1 MAKKKKVYDTS
12 LIDGIRQ
19 RTAMYDAMIAPQ
31 INTEE
36 HMHRMANPDANYEE
50 APDNYGF
57 TDWASNAFYDWN
69 LTKAQTERDAKLGE
83 YVMADQDYNTLISL
97 KDYINSSKAVIEL
110 SRQLSQ
116 DPTNEQIKQQLQEAS
131 LMQVNNKSAY
141 DTAISG
147 KFNNNYLNSYITG
160 SLKQGN
166 LDNALIEIDKEINP
180 ITRPDGSMEDDNIYN
195 KRIVSLRDAEIQSD
209 KVKRFDE
216 KLTSEYYRKN
226 KEKSGM
232 DYSDIDTWLFKLPG
246 LAGSSA
252 ASVGSSLLGTI
263 SAYYAASAGNP
274 LVAGAAAL
282 ISIGSNL
289 YSRDLESKAE
299 VFQNY
304 KQSVKNTAKKLGVDE
319 NVLADAKIKMAQQG
333 YSADQINDDEYVYDR
348 ILSGDIKINNR
359 KFNKAMLDNREGL
372 RSLYIDNMALSI
384 SDIAQQAIEV
394 VPIGSMAKKVK
405 GLKTLA
411 DKGTKLKK
419 GLQEQLSNRIDDI
432 TSFGLDNVG
441 RLPMRT
447 KRRAITDLGGR
458 ILVSGILEGA
468 EEGVQYIKGQRYIDN
483 NFDADP
489 NLVKSFIRNIGTGAR
504 AVFAAITPWDP
515 VYSNDQE
522 FMENFKGGA
531 LLGGL
536 MTTVYGAPSA
546 AIQINNQLPTDQF
559 VSALYAEQMDAK
571 DRVRK
576 NAMYSSFIRTG
587 KYDNLMSSFDEAE
600 NIVSRTEGLDI
611 QDIYNERKR
620 AELIR
625 NMYTSPATMSQA
637 VKAGIDPRTEEY
649 DVFVALK
656 EHHEALLTE
665 ASNNR
670 TNITSEVDQLM
681 YSPEMSQYISSIKPD
696 VTPDQ
701 EVAIRNLIRLKSQTE
716 LYDQLITDFTN
727 NGSKLS
733 ELEKNT
739 GIRTSKSD
747 VIKFKHLLNKDKQQ
761 VDDVYQQL
769 HKEAEDLGI
778 TEEQLNVPNLHQTLK
793 DLQEKEIIANLDFE
807 RAKAERDAMNSPK
820 GAIAKINKW
829 LDVEDQEDTFVQ
841 ELDDLYS
848 GKKQEDEVID
858 SEEITP
864 EPVEVTTTPEVTN
877 PEPTIA
883 AESKA
888 QDTAE
893 DVATEPED
901 ITEARQNASAIRNKY
916 FEQERNSKGDVV
928 LVPSTKYKAGKSY
941 ADAGQAMKD
950 IYSYLYPNRQNYQEY
965 SASKF
970 MENSEDGLKNLW
982 EDMRDTRMQL
992 EEELY
997 TNGNSSKANRLADTL
1012 NSQAE
1017 LSKFIIQSHS
1027 KIAQRIKDQAPA
1039 RLEEMKQARQEEQQ
1053 AAEKLEEIKSEDRD
1067 KVVKQ
1072 NDNTPTKS
1080 ADAIPEVPTTPTQEQ
1095 PTQAELPTLASI
1107 MGDWLGAEAA
1117 NSLQQPQQPQQ
1128 EQMPVEQPTTVN
1140 TQELTYDKDE
1150 DPYSHEINYRLSE
1163 GSRDANGNYIRISKR
1178 YQGME
1183 DYLNDDDLSLV
1194 SSKPDFIP
1202 EVMNNGVHFEVHDYT
1217 NKDGKVEPA
1226 IYAIFDYKGK
1236 KYVGA
1241 IKTVEGGLRGRY
1253 SPFNRLPFEKQTK
1266 IVDNLVRLR
1275 NKIIEL
1281 YEQTKKNPNL
1291 EVVPTALRA
1300 TTGRFRNEKNPDNSP
1315 KNRSLLDSAW
1325 LTIKDPFEITPDNTQ
1340 IGITTGPI
1348 NNEVIRL
1355 RNTILSVK
1363 GGSLGQPMWVL
1374 KVPRLDGEYDTKLV
1388 KLNYQTFADKP
1399 QIADLI
1405 LNLVTSNEQF
1415 YTDAKGV
1422 KTNIRPIDIL
1432 DFIVNFGSHT
1442 AVNPN
1447 DTRFTPQQIQAKQ
1460 RKQFFVDDNANLVIG
1475 NTSYS
1480 ISDLVSQP
1488 DIRQQAKNYIMS
1500 NFHWNI
1506 DEQALNTYYLGGDLQ
1521 SQVTD
1526 PRFKSVAAFLKNS
1539 NVDKLTIIP
1548 GLIELDQSEFGIIV
1562 GSNGRKTIDSKH
1574 PNGMST
1580 LGWYIK
1586 QGILLTDIADEL
1598 WDSNIYV
1605 DDVMLADKTAETIQQ
1620 QAQQKVEKEYEDP
1633 IKTKVFT
1640 LPDESG
1646 KQTSVNMADI
1656 FAILDGKKRGPNM
1669 EVEVQEDGALWVNER
1684 MDPEQAKEWLSSTF
1698 GISPQIIPTI
1708 VDVTE
1713 AGTAVVGRVM
1723 EDSVL
1728 ISNFAPVGTEY
1739 HEAWHRVSLLLIDNK
1754 RRERIYNRMRKKN
1767 PQMTD
1772 SQIEE
1777 ALADQFRDFMLNEAG
1792 SYAFDTKNWFRRILD
1807 FIKLWARTGQYALA
1821 KIYSDINRGKFYG
1834 IKPNE
1839 ENVNR
1844 FRQIYGTSGP
1854 NLEVAGYELKTI
1866 TQYNQFDNIVKSLT
1880 YAFFRV
1886 SALAEDNRQ
1895 FERLKLIIEAQARTY
1910 PSPVMDEILDKYET
1924 VFMPTIATRLKQLG
1938 VRAIDRNEDE
1948 TISDIEEGA
1957 ERVNIGQHTV
1967 EGMNIS
1973 IKDNAPAEVKFFFQ
1987 TIPLYEISPDGSMSM
2002 KIDPITHFANF
2013 VDAKTAWD
2021 NILKD
2026 LSGCRTIAN
2035 IVDKVATYAQ
2045 NGSAFHSAL
2054 LFKLNRLIK
2063 DSNQKEDLVKAAD
2076 AEAMLTKIETVVT
2089 CDINNYVTAKVSKDP
2104 ETGFIKHELTDNTV
2118 DVKAATYPKVW
2129 SQALFTNAGLFK
2141 YDKEGKVIAEE
2152 GSKKALDTVIK
2163 NFNSVITAFRN
2174 NKGILKIGDRNIDL
2188 HEISNQKM
2196 LKKYLV
2202 NMFNVI
2208 GIGIDVPTI
2217 DKMLLSGRYGNPKSD
2232 AFTLISEFSS
2242 STVNFGGIPKIVS
2255 VLEAI
2260 KNAINSDSTI
2270 KEIKVNDITVDPTQ
2284 VWNNIGYVKELANYY
2299 AFTHATDNSLSSYG
2313 PDGNS
2318 YYMVSQNNFAKDRL
2332 NEIVSDPTVFQEL
2345 ESVVYNEHSIILQA
2359 VRGGNRNLSMETF
2372 INFKDTTTGDKGRD
2386 YHGITDR
2393 EDYIAKM
2400 TAVFN
2405 NRIIFPTVADKKT
2418 YHFIKGITLPHE
2430 PIRFNNN
2437 NGQTFVQYGE
2447 QVMDYLLGYCYDELN
2462 QIELCL
2468 RQIDDDPNH
2477 YNPETGLHYNDD
2489 GTINNDWIEPSRRI
2503 KNFHTP
2509 NKYDY
2514 KDKDGVKHT
2523 VTLEGNGAR
2532 FLFLTGIYTNKG
2544 FVNFNDP
2551 TKSAKECLQLAK
2563 DYFFNTSPETQKAFL
2578 AGVINRRVKK
2588 ELEYARDLGLITM
2601 NDQGNIWSIRNV
2613 LLDDNVVTER
2623 SARYQSVDSA
2633 NAEAYA
2639 VFDMI
2644 SDYVMNS
2651 IISIQEV
2658 EKLFSGS
2665 PAYYKVKYDREGI
2678 TDVSIDKIKRLGSLT
2693 STGLN
2698 NRLDFFND
2706 PMRDEYVVTELKD
2719 HEIMDKQYHEYEG
2732 LFYRA
2737 NIKETIQEML
2747 GEEAWNE
2754 VKDLSIRDIE
2764 NTYPEETK
2772 IAKQAA
2778 KVAVAGYKKGV
2789 NVADAAVYISPNMTR
2804 DLLRM
2809 RGVWNADI
2817 KRAFEVLTDPD
2828 TADKWESDPKLY
2840 AEANK
2845 VILNAMKYIAFGTR
2859 FRNGLGI
2866 PYFNKMALFPLF
2878 KSVATGDIK
2887 ALYDRMVNPND
2898 PIDMA
2903 MFDSA
2908 VKAGSESP
2916 TAYYRKAKDSEI
2928 ELKDGQT
2935 VLSASIVDQAESGQG
2950 NTITDLSKLV
2960 TYRQKFKYIR
2970 QQLETNPHTHPE
2982 QMAGTQFLKVNL
2994 SNLRKDDLYGPDGSQ
3009 VTGREINDTV
3019 MGALNTLSNMG
3030 RQDIVDEL
3038 FVDGNINITAL
3049 GNMLER
3055 DARESDA
3062 NDNVLSGLKTKNNAF
3077 VIPLSALS
3085 DNKWLESRFISMIN
3099 KLVIDVHM
3107 PGGAFIQRSA
3117 FGLEAT
3123 SQNVITEDMINDGKP
3138 LLMINEKDGSMDS
3151 VVSIN
3156 LFKHMIPNYSKMTF
3170 KQARKWLLDHNIIGQ
3185 NADAT
3190 GIGYRI
3196 PTQSIASISALRFV
3210 DVFPEIMGD
3219 TIMLPEGFT
3228 KLTGSDFDIDKLYVA
3243 RYSFNK
3249 NGGIITHGDAL
3260 TREDVA
3266 SAYKNDIIR
3275 MYIKILL
3282 TKDNSA
3288 MLKGSIDDATDTVKG
3303 ILKDIEGTSSYHPE
3317 PFEVYTPRYQEDR
3330 KAEYTGGKAGIGPF
3344 ALNNAHH
3351 ILTQLVGIRMQSDGF
3366 TGTLEIE
3373 DVGRIYDYPTKGNPK
3388 GGRILDW
3395 LSAMIN
3401 AFVDIAKD
3409 PYIVK
3414 LNVNAWTYNMVSF
3427 LLRTGKGA
3435 QTFYF
3440 VRQPILVEMANE
3452 VLKTKGKYGIDRTK
3466 TPSQLEKEAIEKVL
3480 DKYDPTK
3487 KLRRKYEYINRKNKT
3502 KASEYQDLFRTYI
3515 DDKGEITSRTR
3526 QLLKI
3531 KPEDS
3536 KNFNE
3541 EQVRI
3546 YYAWLALKPYAD
3558 DLANLVKFS
3567 KIDTKKTGKTFAE
3580 QDIYY
3585 KGMKDMEENSKF
3597 AKGEVTRFFNETFIR
3612 TKTENS
3618 IPLGSSIFRNL
3629 LLRNTDQFAN
3639 QKHIAL
3645 SLVGRATNADSK
3657 LLSAVINGMEA
3668 QIKSQFFNQYV
3679 KDNNIDLNTM
3689 FQGRNSIPNRL
3700 YRFKQEILKG
3710 NPRLSRLLN
3719 NDGTIA
3725 NDFVN
3730 YLIPN
3735 INKNSLDFIDRSE
3748 QLNADQAQANNLI
3761 NYWRQLL
3768 DDPEPSVKRLFRD
3781 LAVYSF
3787 YTSGDNTV
3795 MNAFFQYL
3803 PNSERIS
3810 MGYTQF
3816 IQGKLDQMVNNAD
3829 KSYNDIED
3837 LFLNNWQNDKLVRP
3851 VDMYG
3856 GKYQAPLRSVSLNKD
3871 AAMPNIIF
3879 GQRTDMQAAVIKPLN
3894 WVTVDDIKYPIFP
3907 PYVKVKDSLG
3917 FEPANWHVY
3926 RLIGYIDKPERTWQ
3940 GKLTGRTLYTPIYG
3954 LVSKKGYS
3962 YKGHTIIEYG
3972 LSTQFEFN
3980 KENEWDYFE
3989 ALNNLD
3995 ALSDMTDEVERT
4007 YFEQDKAYMH
4017 HIGELPSY
4025 SGMNYAI
4032 AEQDRVFEYDQDD
4045 ADDSSEGVLLEEAE
4059 EPQKST
4065 KDIQSSN
4072 ESNVIIRDK
4081 DNPYSKTEP
4090 LLQQNRDKA
4099 FVFTENAQAY
4109 AATHPNMRVESDELL
4124 KTASPDTVK
4133 LYVSDMRNSDTPNT
4147 AGIRSTDGVTQTPN
4161 VFGIVVKK
4169 YQQLNGK
4176 YGSFARQEGQFQD
4189 TDGDFE
4195 LFKQFNEDFFD
4206 KLKEFKA
4213 KQIVMPGSIALG
4225 RAALP
4230 YRFAQWLQNKIQ
4242 SELGI
4247 AYDLQQTT
4255 TPGYTGFGLKRSVGA
4270 VKENSNRYVQDVFS
4284 ENNYEVSSAGDK
4296 RFSALYA
4303 TFKPGTVID
4312 DVDVSN
4318 MSIEDVYQNIIKK
4331 SGKGQAPSKDSKLYN
4346 PNLTTKEQREDF
4358 SYYNGYLPLW
4368 QEWAR
4373 QNTELIAELAKKAA
4387 GKTLTDKFANKTT
4400 VSQARALADILNNQT
4415 DTKEGYTNHSGGAI
4429 GSDTMWGEI
4438 GEEYGVVS
4446 NHYYHGTKTP
4456 NGNIEITEEQFE
4468 RGKQHVHKANETL
4481 HRRPDKYMNLLARN
4495 WIQVENSDAVFA
4507 IGQLKNG
4514 IVDGGTGWA
4523 VQMAIDV
4530 NKPVYVFDQD
4540 RNKWYTNVDKDWIE
4554 IGTPTLTPNF
4564 AGIGTRNINQN
4575 GIEAIRDVYEN
4586 TFREIDKM
4594 FNNTSSTKN
4603 DPVNFSSP
4611 QESFQ
4616 TIQSDKTILSNTEL
4630 IKLRPYAGN
4639 NPRIAV
4645 ASEHTDPVFFSKKI
4659 IEILDG
4665 RQSVQDKFRNTSYTG
4680 NDFAALYLI
4689 TKHDGLPLKNLL
4701 EYKIPKLIHFSI
4713 TGLGGTKW
4721 EPGVMKY
4728 NDLLD
4733 RIQEFI
4739 KQGLDPEMV
4748 TVRIDPIVP
4757 GVTLI
4762 SDVENIVRRASE
4774 MGIKNIRFSVMD
4786 QYSTTKRFMEELGY
4800 DYSKFYDSKSLHA
4813 RPEILQSIENKM
4825 LELKNKYG
4833 VNMSTCAEPFNVEGI
4848 SKEACLSVAAI
4859 NNMLGT
4865 SIPETATGKQRQLC
4879 SCYGGKTDLLRYDN
4893 KCASSCI
4900 YCYAHHNNNKNLNY
4914 YNEDGTLKDNPFTRT
4929 SESISNYKELNGVD
4943 LISLYDQG
4951 NKRIS
4956 EVLDTLED
4964 LTADERQTYLNEFAQ
4979 QMARD
4984 NVNTQDKLEEALR
4997 KFICNL

>member
-36 HMHRMANPDANYEE
+36 YMHRMANPDANYEE

-83 YVMADQDYNTLISL
+83 YIMADQDYNTLISL

-116 DPTNEQIKQQLQEAS
+116 DPTNEQLKQQLQEAS

-166 LDNALIEIDKEINP
+166 LDNTLIEIDKEINP
-180 ITRPDGSMEDDNIYN
+180 ITRPDGSMQDDNIYN

-209 KVKRFDE
+209 KAKRFDE
-216 KLTSEYYRKN
+216 KLTSQYYRKN

-232 DYSDIDTWLFKLPG
+232 DFSDIDTWLFKLPG
-246 LAGSSA
+246 LLGSSA
-252 ASVGSSLLGTI
+252 TSVGSSILGTL

-282 ISIGSNL
+282 VSIGSNL
-289 YSRDLESKAE
+289 YSRDQESKSE

-304 KQSVKNTAKKLGVDE
+304 KQSVKNSAKKLGVDE
-319 NVLADAKIKMAQQG
+319 DVLADAKIKMAQQG
-333 YSADQINDDEYVYDR
+333 YSTEQINDDEYVYDR

-384 SDIAQQAIEV
+384 SDVAQQAIEV
-394 VPIGSMAKKVK
+394 VPIGSVAKKVK

-411 DKGTKLKK
+411 EKGAKLRK

-441 RLPMRT
+441 RLPIRT

-468 EEGVQYIKGQRYIDN
+468 EEGIQYIKGQRYIDN

-611 QDIYNERKR
+611 QDIQNERKR

-625 NMYTSPATMSQA
+625 NMYTSPVTMSQA
-637 VKAGIDPRTEEY
+637 MKAGIDPRTEEY

-665 ASNNR
+665 AANNR
-670 TNITSEVDQLM
+670 ANITSEVDQLM
-681 YSPEMSQYISSIKPD
+681 YSPEISQYISSIKPD

-716 LYDQLITDFTN
+716 LYDQLITDYTS
-727 NGSKLS
+727 NGNKLS

-761 VDDVYQQL
+761 IDAVYQQL
-769 HKEAEDLGI
+769 RKEAEDLGI
-778 TEEQLNVPNLHQTLK
+778 TEQQLSVPNIHQTLK

-997 TNGNSSKANRLADTL
+997 TNGNSSKANGLADTL
-1012 NSQAE
+1012 NSQVE

-1039 RLEEMKQARQEEQQ
+1039 RLEEMKQTRQEEQQ
-1053 AAEKLEEIKSEDRD
+1053 AAEKLEEIKSEERQ

-1072 NDNTPTKS
+1072 NDDTPTKS
-1080 ADAIPEVPTTPTQEQ
+1080 ADAIPEVPATPTQEQ

-1117 NSLQQPQQPQQ
+1117 SSLQQSQQPQQ
-1128 EQMPVEQPTTVN
+1128 EQIPVEQPTTVN

-1236 KYVGA
+1236 KYAGA

-1374 KVPRLDGEYDTKLV
+1374 KVPRLDGEYDTKIV

-1432 DFIVNFGSHT
+1432 DFIVNFGPHT

-1460 RKQFFVDDNANLVIG
+1460 RKQFFVNDNGNLVIG

-1539 NVDKLTIIP
+1539 NIDKLTIIP
-1548 GLIELDQSEFGIIV
+1548 GLIELDQSEFGIIP

-1605 DDVMLADKTAETIQQ
+1605 DDVMLADKAAEKIQQ

-1669 EVEVQEDGALWVNER
+1669 EVEVQEDNTLWVNER
-1684 MDPEQAKEWLSSTF
+1684 IDPEQAEEWLSSTF
-1698 GISPQIIPTI
+1698 GTSPQIIPTI
-1708 VDVTE
+1708 IDVTE
-1713 AGTAVVGRVM
+1713 AGTAVVGRVI

-1866 TQYNQFDNIVKSLT
+1866 TQYNQFDNIIKSLT

-1886 SALAEDNRQ
+1886 NGQTTVPNIEYSALAEDNQQ

-1910 PSPVMDEILDKYET
+1910 PSPVMDEILEKYET

-1938 VRAIDRNEDE
+1938 IRAIDRNEDE

-2089 CDINNYVTAKVSKDP
+2089 CDINNYVTAKISKDP
-2104 ETGFIKHELTDNTV
+2104 ETGFIKHELVDNTV

-2129 SQALFTNAGLFK
+2129 SQTLFTNAGLFK
-2141 YDKEGKVIAEE
+2141 YDKEGVIIAEE

-2174 NKGILKIGDRNIDL
+2174 NKGILKIADRSIDL
-2188 HEISNQKM
+2188 HETSNQKM

-2260 KNAINSDSTI
+2260 KNAINNDSTI
-2270 KEIKVNDITVDPTQ
+2270 KEIKVNEVTVDPTQ

-2578 AGVINRRVKK
+2578 AGLINRRVKK

-2623 SARYQSVDSA
+2623 SARYQSLDSA

-2644 SDYVMNS
+2644 SDYVINS
-2651 IISIQEV
+2651 IISIQEI

-2678 TDVSIDKIKRLGSLT
+2678 IDVSIDKIKRLGSLT

-2737 NIKETIQEML
+2737 NIKETIQEVL
-2747 GEEAWNE
+2747 GEEVWNE
-2754 VKDLSIRDIE
+2754 IKDLSIRDIE
-2764 NTYPEETK
+2764 KQYPEETK

-2887 ALYDRMVNPND
+2887 ALYDRMVDPND

-2994 SNLRKDDLYGPDGSQ
+2994 SNLRMDDLYGPDGSQ
-3009 VTGREINDTV
+3009 VTGKDINDTV
-3019 MGALNTLSNMG
+3019 MGALNTLSDMG
-3030 RQDIVDEL
+3030 RQDIIDEL
-3038 FVDGNINITAL
+3038 FVDGNVNVTAL

-3138 LLMINEKDGSMDS
+3138 LLMINDKDGSMDS

-3185 NADAT
+3185 SADAT

-3351 ILTQLVGIRMQSDGF
+3351 ILTQLVGIRMQSNEF
-3366 TGTLEIE
+3366 TGTLQIE
-3373 DVGRIYDYPTKGNPK
+3373 DIGRIYDYPTKGNPK

-3487 KLRRKYEYINRKNKT
+3487 KLRKKYEYIRKNET

-3531 KPEDS
+3531 NPEDS

-3585 KGMKDMEENSKF
+3585 KGMLDMEENSKF
-3597 AKGEVTRFFNETFIR
+3597 AEGEVTRFFNETFIR

-3700 YRFKQEILKG
+3700 YRFKQEVLKG
-3710 NPRLSRLLN
+3710 NPRLSHLLN

-3735 INKNSLDFIDRSE
+3735 INKEGLDFIDRSE

-3816 IQGKLDQMVNNAD
+3816 VQGKLDQMVNNAD

-3856 GKYQAPLRSVSLNKD
+3856 GKYQAPLRSISLNKD
-3871 AAMPNIIF
+3871 VTMPNIIL
-3879 GQRTDMQAAVIKPLN
+3879 GQRTDMQATVIKPLN
-3894 WVTVDDIKYPIFP
+3894 WVTIDDVKYPIFP
-3907 PYVKVKDSLG
+3907 PYVKIKDNLG

-3926 RLIGYIDKPERTWQ
+3926 RLIGYIDKPERTWK

-3954 LVSKKGYS
+3954 LISKKGYS
-3962 YKGHTIIEYG
+3962 YRGHTIIEYG
-3972 LSTQFEFN
+3972 IPTQFEFN

-4270 VKENSNRYVQDVFS
+4270 VKENSNQYVWDVFS

-4387 GKTLTDKFANKTT
+4387 GKTLTDKFANTN
-4400 VSQARALADILNNQT
+4400 VSQARALSDILIQQQVQDVNNISEKT
-4415 DTKEGYTNHSGGAI
+4415 EAFGVELANGSKDFWSKVNDWVKSNPNGIVAYRKYGDKPETFSGSSVNKGWI
-4429 GSDTMWGEI
+4429 GNPFSVTTRGSDTVQQFYDWLVTGNNFGEQRA
-4438 GEEYGVVS
+4438 
-4446 NHYYHGTKTP
+4446 T
-4456 NGNIEITEEQFE
+4456 EQF
-4468 RGKQHVHKANETL
+4468 RQAI
-4481 HRRPDKYMNLLARN
+4481 
-4495 WIQVENSDAVFA
+4495 IQKILNTPENSKVFYYTELNRPSHA
-4507 IGQLKNG
+4507 TVIGYLIRNKQLLNQNISLTKITDNNQQHTKNEK
-4514 IVDGGTGWA
+4514 VLTKQDTKKLNFDEVA
-4523 VQMAIDV
+4523 SKVFDLV
-4530 NKPVYVFDQD
+4530 NKLGIQTVLVDQSQ
-4540 RNKWYTNVDKDWIE
+4540 
-4554 IGTPTLTPNF
+4554 L
-4564 AGIGTRNINQN
+4564 
-4575 GIEAIRDVYEN
+4575 
-4586 TFREIDKM
+4586 
-4594 FNNTSSTKN
+4594 
-4603 DPVNFSSP
+4603 
-4611 QESFQ
+4611 
-4616 TIQSDKTILSNTEL
+4616 IQSATIAQFDSDNNR
-4630 IKLRPYAGN
+4630 IKLRKDYEDYVKEAGISLNNLLLHEYIHVITSYAIDNADKMSADVQAAVKTIKATYKTLLEKEKDNYVDFMGSILPDSN
-4639 NPRIAV
+4639 DYYGLKSEYEMIAELANPNFRKILSKHNLLDKLISNIKDLIFRLFDKFGISHNPTLEDSLV
-4645 ASEHTDPVFFSKKI
+4645 AS
-4659 IEILDG
+4659 LD
-4665 RQSVQDKFRNTSYTG
+4665 T
-4680 NDFAALYLI
+4680 LI
-4689 TKHDGLPLKNLL
+4689 DNFDSM
-4701 EYKIPKLIHFSI
+4701 I
-4713 TGLGGTKW
+4713 
-4721 EPGVMKY
+4721 Y
-4728 NDLLD
+4728 NDWNKTRTAQRWFRD
-4733 RIQEFI
+4733 NIQRVSI
-4739 KQGLDPEMV
+4739 NKYIG
-4748 TVRIDPIVP
+4748 
-4757 GVTLI
+4757 
-4762 SDVENIVRRASE
+4762 N
-4774 MGIKNIRFSVMD
+4774 KVMD
-4786 QYSTTKRFMEELGY
+4786 QVNTQLENEPYEEVAELIINIPTDIARDIYNQLGRQNAKNKPFILSFDGGSIMFARLTGLKPSDKKMQGKYTELDTY
-4800 DYSKFYDSKSLHA
+4800 DMTIETH
-4813 RPEILQSIENKM
+4813 PEIIPIEEYEKAGNQYRP
-4825 LELKNKYG
+4825 LADVG
-4833 VNMSTCAEPFNVEGI
+4833 STQALTGI
-4848 SKEACLSVAAI
+4848 
-4859 NNMLGT
+4859 
-4865 SIPETATGKQRQLC
+4865 
-4879 SCYGGKTDLLRYDN
+4879 DL
-4893 KCASSCI
+4893 
-4900 YCYAHHNNNKNLNY
+4900 
-4914 YNEDGTLKDNPFTRT
+4914 
-4929 SESISNYKELNGVD
+4929 V
-4943 LISLYDQG
+4943 SLYDQG
-4951 NKRIS
+4951 NRRVS
-4956 EVLDTLED
+4956 EVLDQLSD
-4964 LTADERQTYLNEFAQ
+4964 LTQEERQTYLNEFAQ
-4979 QMARD
+4979 YMRD
-4984 NVNTQDKLEEALR
+4984 NNVNTQDKLEEALR

>member
-36 HMHRMANPDANYEE
+36 YMHRMANPDANYEE

-83 YVMADQDYNTLISL
+83 YIMADQDYNTLISL

-116 DPTNEQIKQQLQEAS
+116 DPTNEQLKQQLQEAS

-166 LDNALIEIDKEINP
+166 LDNTLIEIDKEINP
-180 ITRPDGSMEDDNIYN
+180 ITRPDGSMQDDNIYN

-209 KVKRFDE
+209 KAKRFDE
-216 KLTSEYYRKN
+216 KLTSQYYRKN

-232 DYSDIDTWLFKLPG
+232 DFSDIDTWLFKLPG
-246 LAGSSA
+246 LLGSSA
-252 ASVGSSLLGTI
+252 ASVGSSILGTL

-282 ISIGSNL
+282 VSIGSNL
-289 YSRDLESKAE
+289 YSRDQESKSE

-304 KQSVKNTAKKLGVDE
+304 KQSVKNSAKKLGVDE
-319 NVLADAKIKMAQQG
+319 DVLADAKIKMAQQG
-333 YSADQINDDEYVYDR
+333 YSTEQINDDEYVYDR

-384 SDIAQQAIEV
+384 SDVAQQAIEV
-394 VPIGSMAKKVK
+394 VPIGSVAKKVK

-411 DKGTKLKK
+411 EKGAKLRK

-441 RLPMRT
+441 RLPIRT

-468 EEGVQYIKGQRYIDN
+468 EEGIQYIKGQRYIDN

-611 QDIYNERKR
+611 QDIQNERKR

-625 NMYTSPATMSQA
+625 NMYTSPVTMSQA
-637 VKAGIDPRTEEY
+637 MKAGIDPRTEEY

-665 ASNNR
+665 AANNR
-670 TNITSEVDQLM
+670 ANITSEVDQLM
-681 YSPEMSQYISSIKPD
+681 YSPEISQYISSIKPD

-716 LYDQLITDFTN
+716 LYDQLITDYTS
-727 NGSKLS
+727 NGNKLS

-761 VDDVYQQL
+761 IDAVYQQL
-769 HKEAEDLGI
+769 RKEAEDLGI
-778 TEEQLNVPNLHQTLK
+778 TEQQLSVPNIHQTLK

-1012 NSQAE
+1012 NSQVE

-1039 RLEEMKQARQEEQQ
+1039 RLEEMKQTRQEEQQ
-1053 AAEKLEEIKSEDRD
+1053 AAEKLEEIKSEERQ

-1072 NDNTPTKS
+1072 NDDTPTKS
-1080 ADAIPEVPTTPTQEQ
+1080 ADAIPEVPATPTQEQ

-1117 NSLQQPQQPQQ
+1117 SSLQQSQQPQQ
-1128 EQMPVEQPTTVN
+1128 EQIPVEQPTTVN

-1236 KYVGA
+1236 KYAGA

-1432 DFIVNFGSHT
+1432 DFIVNFGPHT

-1460 RKQFFVDDNANLVIG
+1460 RKQFFVNDNGNLVIG

-1539 NVDKLTIIP
+1539 NIDKLTIIP
-1548 GLIELDQSEFGIIV
+1548 GLIELDQSEFGIIP

-1605 DDVMLADKTAETIQQ
+1605 DDVMLADKAAEKIQQ

-1669 EVEVQEDGALWVNER
+1669 EVEVQEDNTLWVNER
-1684 MDPEQAKEWLSSTF
+1684 IDPEQAKEWLSSTF
-1698 GISPQIIPTI
+1698 GTSPQIIPTI
-1708 VDVTE
+1708 IDVTE
-1713 AGTAVVGRVM
+1713 AGTAVVGRVI

-1866 TQYNQFDNIVKSLT
+1866 TQYNQFDNIIKSLT

-1886 SALAEDNRQ
+1886 NGQTAVPNIEYSALSEDNQQ

-1910 PSPVMDEILDKYET
+1910 PSPVMDEILEKYET

-1938 VRAIDRNEDE
+1938 IRAIDRNEDE

-1957 ERVNIGQHTV
+1957 ERVNIGQHIV

-2089 CDINNYVTAKVSKDP
+2089 CDINNYVTAKISKDP
-2104 ETGFIKHELTDNTV
+2104 ETGFIKHELVDNTV

-2141 YDKEGKVIAEE
+2141 YDKEGVIIAEE

-2188 HEISNQKM
+2188 HETSNQKM

-2260 KNAINSDSTI
+2260 KNAINNDSTI
-2270 KEIKVNDITVDPTQ
+2270 KEIKVNEVTVDPTQ

-2578 AGVINRRVKK
+2578 AGLINRRVKK

-2623 SARYQSVDSA
+2623 SARYQSLDSA

-2644 SDYVMNS
+2644 SDYVINS
-2651 IISIQEV
+2651 IISIQEI

-2678 TDVSIDKIKRLGSLT
+2678 IDVSIDKIKRLGSLT

-2737 NIKETIQEML
+2737 NIKETIQEVL
-2747 GEEAWNE
+2747 GEEVWNE
-2754 VKDLSIRDIE
+2754 IKDLSIRDIE
-2764 NTYPEETK
+2764 KQYPEETK

-2887 ALYDRMVNPND
+2887 ALYDRMVDPND

-2994 SNLRKDDLYGPDGSQ
+2994 SNLRMDDLYGPDGSQ
-3009 VTGREINDTV
+3009 VTGKDINDTV
-3019 MGALNTLSNMG
+3019 MGALNTLSDMG
-3030 RQDIVDEL
+3030 RQDIIDEL
-3038 FVDGNINITAL
+3038 FVDGNVNVTAL

-3138 LLMINEKDGSMDS
+3138 LLMINDKDGSMDS

-3185 NADAT
+3185 SADAT

-3266 SAYKNDIIR
+3266 SAYKNDIIK

-3351 ILTQLVGIRMQSDGF
+3351 ILTQLVGIRMQSNEF
-3366 TGTLEIE
+3366 TGTLQIE
-3373 DVGRIYDYPTKGNPK
+3373 DIGRIYDYPTKGNPK

-3487 KLRRKYEYINRKNKT
+3487 KLRKKYEYIRKNET

-3531 KPEDS
+3531 NPEDS

-3585 KGMKDMEENSKF
+3585 KGMLDMEENSKF
-3597 AKGEVTRFFNETFIR
+3597 AEGEVTRFFNETFIR

-3700 YRFKQEILKG
+3700 YRFKQEVLKG
-3710 NPRLSRLLN
+3710 NPRLSHLLN

-3735 INKNSLDFIDRSE
+3735 INKEGLDFIDRSE

-3816 IQGKLDQMVNNAD
+3816 VQGKLDQMVNNAD

-3856 GKYQAPLRSVSLNKD
+3856 GKYQAPLRSISLNKD
-3871 AAMPNIIF
+3871 VTMPNIIL

-3894 WVTVDDIKYPIFP
+3894 WVTIYDVKYPIFP
-3907 PYVKVKDSLG
+3907 PYVKIKDNLG

-3926 RLIGYIDKPERTWQ
+3926 RLIGYIDKPERTWK

-3954 LVSKKGYS
+3954 LISKKGYS
-3962 YKGHTIIEYG
+3962 YRGHTIIEYG
-3972 LSTQFEFN
+3972 IPTQFEFN

-4007 YFEQDKAYMH
+4007 YFEQDKTYMH

-4270 VKENSNRYVQDVFS
+4270 VKENSNQYVWDVFS

-4387 GKTLTDKFANKTT
+4387 GKTLTDKFANTN
-4400 VSQARALADILNNQT
+4400 VSQARALSDILIQQQVQDVNNISEKT
-4415 DTKEGYTNHSGGAI
+4415 EAFGVELANGSKDFWSKVNDWVKSNPNGIVAYRKYGDKPETFSGSSVNKGWI
-4429 GSDTMWGEI
+4429 GNPFSVTTRGSDTVQQFYDWLVTGNNFGEQRA
-4438 GEEYGVVS
+4438 
-4446 NHYYHGTKTP
+4446 T
-4456 NGNIEITEEQFE
+4456 EQF
-4468 RGKQHVHKANETL
+4468 RQAI
-4481 HRRPDKYMNLLARN
+4481 
-4495 WIQVENSDAVFA
+4495 IQKILNTPENSKVFYYTELNRPSHA
-4507 IGQLKNG
+4507 TVIGYLIRNKQLLNQNISLTKITDNNQQHTKNEK
-4514 IVDGGTGWA
+4514 VLTKQDTKKLNFDEVA
-4523 VQMAIDV
+4523 SKVFDLV
-4530 NKPVYVFDQD
+4530 NKLGIQTVLVDQSQ
-4540 RNKWYTNVDKDWIE
+4540 
-4554 IGTPTLTPNF
+4554 L
-4564 AGIGTRNINQN
+4564 
-4575 GIEAIRDVYEN
+4575 
-4586 TFREIDKM
+4586 
-4594 FNNTSSTKN
+4594 
-4603 DPVNFSSP
+4603 
-4611 QESFQ
+4611 
-4616 TIQSDKTILSNTEL
+4616 IQSATIAQFDSDNNR
-4630 IKLRPYAGN
+4630 IKLRKDYEDYVKEAGISLNNLLLHEYIHVITSYAIDNAYKMSADVQAAVKTIKATYKTLLEKEKDNYVDFMGSILPDSN
-4639 NPRIAV
+4639 DYYGLKSEYEMIAELANPNFRKILSKHNLLDKLISNIKDLIFRLFDKFGISHNPTLEDSLV
-4645 ASEHTDPVFFSKKI
+4645 AS
-4659 IEILDG
+4659 LD
-4665 RQSVQDKFRNTSYTG
+4665 T
-4680 NDFAALYLI
+4680 LI
-4689 TKHDGLPLKNLL
+4689 DNFDSM
-4701 EYKIPKLIHFSI
+4701 I
-4713 TGLGGTKW
+4713 
-4721 EPGVMKY
+4721 Y
-4728 NDLLD
+4728 NDWNKTRTAQRWFRD
-4733 RIQEFI
+4733 NIQRVSI
-4739 KQGLDPEMV
+4739 NKYIG
-4748 TVRIDPIVP
+4748 
-4757 GVTLI
+4757 
-4762 SDVENIVRRASE
+4762 N
-4774 MGIKNIRFSVMD
+4774 KVMD
-4786 QYSTTKRFMEELGY
+4786 QVNTQLENEPYEEVAELIINIPTDIARDIYNQLGRQNAKNKPFILSFDGGSIMFARLTGLKPSDKKMQGKYTELDTY
-4800 DYSKFYDSKSLHA
+4800 DMTIETH
-4813 RPEILQSIENKM
+4813 PEIIPIEEYEKAGNQYRP
-4825 LELKNKYG
+4825 LADVG
-4833 VNMSTCAEPFNVEGI
+4833 STQA
-4848 SKEACLSVAAI
+4848 L
-4859 NNMLGT
+4859 T
-4865 SIPETATGKQRQLC
+4865 SI
-4879 SCYGGKTDLLRYDN
+4879 DL
-4893 KCASSCI
+4893 
-4900 YCYAHHNNNKNLNY
+4900 
-4914 YNEDGTLKDNPFTRT
+4914 
-4929 SESISNYKELNGVD
+4929 V
-4943 LISLYDQG
+4943 SLYDQG
-4951 NKRIS
+4951 NRRVS
-4956 EVLDTLED
+4956 EVLDQLSD
-4964 LTADERQTYLNEFAQ
+4964 LTQEERQTYLNEFAQ
-4979 QMARD
+4979 YMRD
-4984 NVNTQDKLEEALR
+4984 NNVNTQDKLEEALR

>member
-36 HMHRMANPDANYEE
+36 YMHRMANPDANYEE

-83 YVMADQDYNTLISL
+83 YIMADQDYNTLISL

-116 DPTNEQIKQQLQEAS
+116 DPTNEQLKQQLQEAS

-166 LDNALIEIDKEINP
+166 LDNTLIEIDKEINP
-180 ITRPDGSMEDDNIYN
+180 ITRPDGSMQDDNIYN

-209 KVKRFDE
+209 KAKRFDE
-216 KLTSEYYRKN
+216 KLTSQYYRKN

-232 DYSDIDTWLFKLPG
+232 DFSDIDTWLFKLPG
-246 LAGSSA
+246 LLGSSA
-252 ASVGSSLLGTI
+252 ASVGSSILGTL

-282 ISIGSNL
+282 VSIGSNL
-289 YSRDLESKAE
+289 YSRDQESKSE

-304 KQSVKNTAKKLGVDE
+304 KQSVKNSAKKLGVDE
-319 NVLADAKIKMAQQG
+319 DVLADAKIKMAQQG
-333 YSADQINDDEYVYDR
+333 YSTEQINDDEYVYDR

-384 SDIAQQAIEV
+384 SDVAQQAIEV
-394 VPIGSMAKKVK
+394 VPIGSVAKKVK

-411 DKGTKLKK
+411 EKGAKLRK

-441 RLPMRT
+441 RLPIRT

-468 EEGVQYIKGQRYIDN
+468 EEGIQYIKGQRYIDN

-611 QDIYNERKR
+611 QDIQNERKR

-625 NMYTSPATMSQA
+625 NMYTSPVTMSQA
-637 VKAGIDPRTEEY
+637 MKAGIDPRTEEY

-665 ASNNR
+665 AANNR
-670 TNITSEVDQLM
+670 ANITSEVDQLM
-681 YSPEMSQYISSIKPD
+681 YSPEISQYISSIKPD

-716 LYDQLITDFTN
+716 LYDQLITDYTS
-727 NGSKLS
+727 NGNKLS

-761 VDDVYQQL
+761 IDAVYQQL
-769 HKEAEDLGI
+769 RKEAEDLGI
-778 TEEQLNVPNLHQTLK
+778 TEQQLSVPNIHQTLK

-1012 NSQAE
+1012 NSQVE

-1039 RLEEMKQARQEEQQ
+1039 RLEEMKQTRQEEQQ
-1053 AAEKLEEIKSEDRD
+1053 AAEKLEEIKSEERQ

-1072 NDNTPTKS
+1072 NDDTPTKS
-1080 ADAIPEVPTTPTQEQ
+1080 ADAIPEVPATPTQEQ

-1117 NSLQQPQQPQQ
+1117 SSLQQSQQPQQ
-1128 EQMPVEQPTTVN
+1128 EQIPVEQPTTVN

-1236 KYVGA
+1236 KYAGA

-1432 DFIVNFGSHT
+1432 DFIVNFGPHT

-1460 RKQFFVDDNANLVIG
+1460 RKQFFVNDNGNLVIG

-1539 NVDKLTIIP
+1539 NIDKLTIIP
-1548 GLIELDQSEFGIIV
+1548 GLIELDQSEFGIIP

-1605 DDVMLADKTAETIQQ
+1605 DDVMLADKAAEKIQQ

-1669 EVEVQEDGALWVNER
+1669 EVEVQEDNTLWVNER
-1684 MDPEQAKEWLSSTF
+1684 IDPEQAEEWLSSTF
-1698 GISPQIIPTI
+1698 GTSPQIIPTI
-1708 VDVTE
+1708 IDVTE
-1713 AGTAVVGRVM
+1713 AGTAVVGRVI

-1866 TQYNQFDNIVKSLT
+1866 TQYNQFDNIIKSLT

-1886 SALAEDNRQ
+1886 NGQTTVPNIEYSALAEDNQQ

-1910 PSPVMDEILDKYET
+1910 PSPVMDEILEKYET

-1938 VRAIDRNEDE
+1938 IRAIDRNEDE

-2089 CDINNYVTAKVSKDP
+2089 CDINNYVTAKISKDP
-2104 ETGFIKHELTDNTV
+2104 ETGFIKHELVDNTV

-2141 YDKEGKVIAEE
+2141 YDKEGVIIAEE

-2174 NKGILKIGDRNIDL
+2174 NKGILKIADRSIDL
-2188 HEISNQKM
+2188 HETSNQKM

-2260 KNAINSDSTI
+2260 KNAINNDSTI
-2270 KEIKVNDITVDPTQ
+2270 KEIKVNEVTVDPTQ

-2578 AGVINRRVKK
+2578 AGLINRRVKK

-2623 SARYQSVDSA
+2623 SARYQSLDSA

-2644 SDYVMNS
+2644 SDYVINS
-2651 IISIQEV
+2651 IISIQEI

-2678 TDVSIDKIKRLGSLT
+2678 IDVSIDKIKRLGSLT

-2737 NIKETIQEML
+2737 NIKETIQEVL
-2747 GEEAWNE
+2747 GEEVWNE
-2754 VKDLSIRDIE
+2754 IKDLSIRDIE
-2764 NTYPEETK
+2764 KQYPEETK

-2887 ALYDRMVNPND
+2887 ALYDRMVDPND

-2994 SNLRKDDLYGPDGSQ
+2994 SNLRMDDLYGPDGSQ
-3009 VTGREINDTV
+3009 VTGKDINDTV
-3019 MGALNTLSNMG
+3019 MGALNTLSDMG
-3030 RQDIVDEL
+3030 RQDIIDEL
-3038 FVDGNINITAL
+3038 FVDGNVNVTAL

-3138 LLMINEKDGSMDS
+3138 LLMINDKDGSMDS

-3185 NADAT
+3185 SADAT

-3351 ILTQLVGIRMQSDGF
+3351 ILTQLVGIRMQSNEF
-3366 TGTLEIE
+3366 TGTLQIE
-3373 DVGRIYDYPTKGNPK
+3373 DIGRIYDYPTKGNPK

-3487 KLRRKYEYINRKNKT
+3487 KLRKKYEYIRKNET

-3531 KPEDS
+3531 NPEDS

-3585 KGMKDMEENSKF
+3585 KGMLDMEENSKF
-3597 AKGEVTRFFNETFIR
+3597 AEGEVTRFFNETFIR

-3700 YRFKQEILKG
+3700 YRFKQEVLKG
-3710 NPRLSRLLN
+3710 NPRLSHLLN

-3735 INKNSLDFIDRSE
+3735 INKEGLDFIDRSE

-3816 IQGKLDQMVNNAD
+3816 VQGKLDQMVNNAD

-3856 GKYQAPLRSVSLNKD
+3856 GKYQAPLRSISLNKD
-3871 AAMPNIIF
+3871 VTMPNIIL
-3879 GQRTDMQAAVIKPLN
+3879 GQRTDMQATVIKPLN
-3894 WVTVDDIKYPIFP
+3894 WVTIDDVKYPIFP
-3907 PYVKVKDSLG
+3907 PYVKIKDNLG

-3926 RLIGYIDKPERTWQ
+3926 RLIGYIDKPERTWK

-3954 LVSKKGYS
+3954 LISKKGYS
-3962 YKGHTIIEYG
+3962 YRGHTIIEYG
-3972 LSTQFEFN
+3972 IPTQFEFN

-4270 VKENSNRYVQDVFS
+4270 VKENSNQYVWDVFS

-4387 GKTLTDKFANKTT
+4387 GKTLTDKFANTN
-4400 VSQARALADILNNQT
+4400 VSQARALSDILIQQQVQDVNNISEKT
-4415 DTKEGYTNHSGGAI
+4415 EAFGVELANGSKDFWSKVNDWVKSNPNGIVAYRKYGDKPETFSGSSVNKGWI
-4429 GSDTMWGEI
+4429 GNPFSVTTRGSDTVQQFYDWLVTGNNFGEQRA
-4438 GEEYGVVS
+4438 
-4446 NHYYHGTKTP
+4446 T
-4456 NGNIEITEEQFE
+4456 EQF
-4468 RGKQHVHKANETL
+4468 RQAI
-4481 HRRPDKYMNLLARN
+4481 
-4495 WIQVENSDAVFA
+4495 IQKILNTPENSKVFYYTELNRPSHA
-4507 IGQLKNG
+4507 TVIGYLIRNKQLLNQNISLTKITDNNQQHTKNEK
-4514 IVDGGTGWA
+4514 VLTKQDTKKLNFDEVA
-4523 VQMAIDV
+4523 SKVFDLV
-4530 NKPVYVFDQD
+4530 NKLGIQTVLVDQSQ
-4540 RNKWYTNVDKDWIE
+4540 
-4554 IGTPTLTPNF
+4554 L
-4564 AGIGTRNINQN
+4564 
-4575 GIEAIRDVYEN
+4575 
-4586 TFREIDKM
+4586 
-4594 FNNTSSTKN
+4594 
-4603 DPVNFSSP
+4603 
-4611 QESFQ
+4611 
-4616 TIQSDKTILSNTEL
+4616 IQSATIAQFDSDNNR
-4630 IKLRPYAGN
+4630 IKLRKDYEDYVKEAGISLNNLLLHEYIHVITSYAIDNADKMSADVQAAVKTIKATYKTLLEKEKDNYVDFMGSILPDSN
-4639 NPRIAV
+4639 DYYGLKSEYEMIAELANPNFRKILSKHNLLDKLISNIKDLIFRLFDKFGISHNPTLEDSLV
-4645 ASEHTDPVFFSKKI
+4645 AS
-4659 IEILDG
+4659 LD
-4665 RQSVQDKFRNTSYTG
+4665 T
-4680 NDFAALYLI
+4680 LI
-4689 TKHDGLPLKNLL
+4689 DNFDSM
-4701 EYKIPKLIHFSI
+4701 I
-4713 TGLGGTKW
+4713 
-4721 EPGVMKY
+4721 Y
-4728 NDLLD
+4728 NDWNKTRTAQRWFRD
-4733 RIQEFI
+4733 NIQRVSI
-4739 KQGLDPEMV
+4739 NKYIG
-4748 TVRIDPIVP
+4748 
-4757 GVTLI
+4757 
-4762 SDVENIVRRASE
+4762 N
-4774 MGIKNIRFSVMD
+4774 KVMD
-4786 QYSTTKRFMEELGY
+4786 QVNTQLENEPYEEVAELIINIPTDIARDIYNQLGRQNAKNKPFILSFDGGSIMFARLTGLKPSDKKMQGKYTELDTY
-4800 DYSKFYDSKSLHA
+4800 DMTIETH
-4813 RPEILQSIENKM
+4813 PEIIPIEEYEKAGNQYRP
-4825 LELKNKYG
+4825 LADVG
-4833 VNMSTCAEPFNVEGI
+4833 STQA
-4848 SKEACLSVAAI
+4848 L
-4859 NNMLGT
+4859 T
-4865 SIPETATGKQRQLC
+4865 SI
-4879 SCYGGKTDLLRYDN
+4879 DL
-4893 KCASSCI
+4893 
-4900 YCYAHHNNNKNLNY
+4900 
-4914 YNEDGTLKDNPFTRT
+4914 
-4929 SESISNYKELNGVD
+4929 V
-4943 LISLYDQG
+4943 SLYDQG
-4951 NKRIS
+4951 NRRVS
-4956 EVLDTLED
+4956 EVLDQLSD
-4964 LTADERQTYLNEFAQ
+4964 LTQEERQTYLNEFAQ
-4979 QMARD
+4979 YMRD
-4984 NVNTQDKLEEALR
+4984 NNVNTQDKLEEALR

>member
-12 LIDGIRQ
+12 LIDSIRQ
-19 RTAMYDAMIAPQ
+19 RTAMYDAMIDPQ

-36 HMHRMANPDANYEE
+36 YMHRMANPDANYEE

-69 LTKAQTERDAKLGE
+69 LMKAQTERDAKLGE
-83 YVMADQDYNTLISL
+83 YLMADQDYNTLISL
-97 KDYINSSKAVIEL
+97 KDYINSSRAVIEL

-116 DPTNEQIKQQLQEAS
+116 DPTNEQLKQQLQEAS

-180 ITRPDGSMEDDNIYN
+180 ITRPDGSMKDDNIYN
-195 KRIVSLRDAEIQSD
+195 KRIISLRDAEIQSD

-226 KEKSGM
+226 KEKPGM

-289 YSRDLESKAE
+289 YSRDQESKAE

-319 NVLADAKIKMAQQG
+319 SVLADAKIKMAQQG

-384 SDIAQQAIEV
+384 SDVAQQAIEV

-411 DKGTKLKK
+411 EKGAKLRK

-441 RLPMRT
+441 RLPIRT

-468 EEGVQYIKGQRYIDN
+468 GEGIQYIKGQRYIDN

-611 QDIYNERKR
+611 QDIQNERKR

-625 NMYTSPATMSQA
+625 NMYTSPVTMSQA
-637 VKAGIDPRTEEY
+637 MKAGIDPRTEEY

-665 ASNNR
+665 AANNR
-670 TNITSEVDQLM
+670 ANITSEVDQLM
-681 YSPEMSQYISSIKPD
+681 YSPEISQYISSIKPD

-716 LYDQLITDFTN
+716 LYDQLITDYTS
-727 NGSKLS
+727 NGNKLS

-761 VDDVYQQL
+761 IDAVYQQL
-769 HKEAEDLGI
+769 RKEAEDLGI
-778 TEEQLNVPNLHQTLK
+778 TEEQLNIPNLHQTLK
-793 DLQEKEIIANLDFE
+793 DLQEKEIIVNLDFE

-928 LVPSTKYKAGKSY
+928 LVPSAKYKAGKSY
-941 ADAGQAMKD
+941 ANAGQAMKD

-1012 NSQAE
+1012 NSQVE

-1039 RLEEMKQARQEEQQ
+1039 RLEEMKQTRQEEQQ
-1053 AAEKLEEIKSEDRD
+1053 AAEKLEEIK
-1067 KVVKQ
+1067 
-1072 NDNTPTKS
+1072 
-1080 ADAIPEVPTTPTQEQ
+1080 ADAIPEVPATPTQEQ

-1117 NSLQQPQQPQQ
+1117 SSLQQSQQPQQ
-1128 EQMPVEQPTTVN
+1128 EQIPVEQPTTVN

-1236 KYVGA
+1236 KYAGA

-1432 DFIVNFGSHT
+1432 DFIVNFGPHT

-1460 RKQFFVDDNANLVIG
+1460 RKQFFVNDNGNLVIG

-1548 GLIELDQSEFGIIV
+1548 GLIELDQSEFGIIP

-1605 DDVMLADKTAETIQQ
+1605 DDVMLADKAAEKIQQ

-1669 EVEVQEDGALWVNER
+1669 EVEVQEDNTLWVNER
-1684 MDPEQAKEWLSSTF
+1684 IDPEQAKEWLSSTF
-1698 GISPQIIPTI
+1698 GTSPQIIPTI

-1723 EDSVL
+1723 EDSIL
-1728 ISNFAPVGTEY
+1728 ISNFAPIGTEY

-1866 TQYNQFDNIVKSLT
+1866 TQYNQFDNIIKSLT

-1886 SALAEDNRQ
+1886 NGQTTVPNIEYSALAEDNQQ

-1910 PSPVMDEILDKYET
+1910 PSPVMDEILEKYET

-2089 CDINNYVTAKVSKDP
+2089 CDINNYVTAKISKDP
-2104 ETGFIKHELTDNTV
+2104 ETGFIKHELVDNTV

-2141 YDKEGKVIAEE
+2141 YDKEGVIIAEE

-2174 NKGILKIGDRNIDL
+2174 NKGILKIADRSIDL
-2188 HEISNQKM
+2188 HETSNQKM

-2270 KEIKVNDITVDPTQ
+2270 KEIKVNDIIVDPTQ

-2359 VRGGNRNLSMETF
+2359 VRGGNRNLSMETL

-2447 QVMDYLLGYCYDELN
+2447 QAMDYLLGYCYDELN

-2514 KDKDGVKHT
+2514 KDKDGVEHT

-2578 AGVINRRVKK
+2578 AGLINRRVKK

-2678 TDVSIDKIKRLGSLT
+2678 IDVSIDKIKRLGSLT

-2737 NIKETIQEML
+2737 NIKETIQEVL
-2747 GEEAWNE
+2747 GEEVWNE
-2754 VKDLSIRDIE
+2754 IKDLSIRDIE
-2764 NTYPEETK
+2764 KQYPEETK

-2817 KRAFEVLTDPD
+2817 KRAFEVLTNPV

-2887 ALYDRMVNPND
+2887 ALYDRMVDPND

-2994 SNLRKDDLYGPDGSQ
+2994 SNLRMDDLYGPDGSQ
-3009 VTGREINDTV
+3009 VTGKDINDTV

-3038 FVDGNINITAL
+3038 FVDGNVNVAAL
-3049 GNMLER
+3049 GDMLER

-3138 LLMINEKDGSMDS
+3138 LLMINDKDGSMDS

-3185 NADAT
+3185 SADAT

-3266 SAYKNDIIR
+3266 SAYKNDIIK

-3487 KLRRKYEYINRKNKT
+3487 KLRRKYEYINRKNET

-3585 KGMKDMEENSKF
+3585 KGMLDMEENSKF

-3700 YRFKQEILKG
+3700 YRFKQEVLKG
-3710 NPRLSRLLN
+3710 NPRLSHLLN

-3735 INKNSLDFIDRSE
+3735 INKEGLDFIDRSE

-3816 IQGKLDQMVNNAD
+3816 VQGKLDQMVNNAD

-4007 YFEQDKAYMH
+4007 YFEQDKTYMH

-4032 AEQDRVFEYDQDD
+4032 AEQDRIFEYEQDD
-4045 ADDSSEGVLLEEAE
+4045 TDDSVEGVVLEEA
-4059 EPQKST
+4059 
-4065 KDIQSSN
+4065 N
-4072 ESNVIIRDK
+4072 END
-4081 DNPYSKTEP
+4081 
-4090 LLQQNRDKA
+4090 
-4099 FVFTENAQAY
+4099 TENAV
-4109 AATHPNMRVESDELL
+4109 T
-4124 KTASPDTVK
+4124 T
-4133 LYVSDMRNSDTPNT
+4133 YV
-4147 AGIRSTDGVTQTPN
+4147 
-4161 VFGIVVKK
+4161 
-4169 YQQLNGK
+4169 
-4176 YGSFARQEGQFQD
+4176 
-4189 TDGDFE
+4189 
-4195 LFKQFNEDFFD
+4195 
-4206 KLKEFKA
+4206 
-4213 KQIVMPGSIALG
+4213 
-4225 RAALP
+4225 
-4230 YRFAQWLQNKIQ
+4230 
-4242 SELGI
+4242 
-4247 AYDLQQTT
+4247 
-4255 TPGYTGFGLKRSVGA
+4255 
-4270 VKENSNRYVQDVFS
+4270 
-4284 ENNYEVSSAGDK
+4284 
-4296 RFSALYA
+4296 
-4303 TFKPGTVID
+4303 
-4312 DVDVSN
+4312 
-4318 MSIEDVYQNIIKK
+4318 
-4331 SGKGQAPSKDSKLYN
+4331 
-4346 PNLTTKEQREDF
+4346 
-4358 SYYNGYLPLW
+4358 
-4368 QEWAR
+4368 
-4373 QNTELIAELAKKAA
+4373 
-4387 GKTLTDKFANKTT
+4387 
-4400 VSQARALADILNNQT
+4400 
-4415 DTKEGYTNHSGGAI
+4415 NHSGGAI

-4468 RGKQHVHKANETL
+4468 RGKQHVYKANETL

-4586 TFREIDKM
+4586 TFREDENIDSYKTYSGMITELEPNQVFVFGSNTQGRHGKGAALIARNKFGAVYGQSEGPQGQSYAIITKDLTSSIQPSRTKEQIIEQIQKLYEYARKNPDKEFLVAYSGTGTNLNYYSNQDMAQMFAVNPIPGNIVFEENFSKLVFASVDKEIDKM
-4594 FNNTSSTKN
+4594 FNNIPSTDN
-4603 DPVNFSSP
+4603 DPKNFASAE
-4611 QESFQ
+4611 ESKY
-4616 TIQSDKTILSNTEL
+4616 TIQSNKTILSNKEL
-4630 IKLRPYAGN
+4630 IKLRPYAGD

-4665 RQSVQDKFRNTSYTG
+4665 KQSIQDKFRNTSYTG

-4786 QYSTTKRFMEELGY
+4786 QYSTTKKFMEELGY

-4813 RPEILQSIENKM
+4813 RPEVLQSIENKM

-4914 YNEDGTLKDNPFTRT
+4914 YNEDGTLKNNPFTRT
-4929 SESISNYKELNGVD
+4929 SESISNNTDESTSNLLKLQFIRAFAEDWSEREGWSIDHFMTKVLPRIDEAWQIEFELAPDQSISVDRKHTATMNYNYGKDKRDDIKSKSTLEAIKNGERTSTTRYESDGHIDFWKKFKDGDIARFVKKDSNGQIIDDVKVVITNVVKLGDIFQQAFNKMSSQNVANIISQQQKELTGVD
-4943 LISLYDQG
+4943 LTALYDQG
-4951 NKRIS
+4951 EKKIS
-4956 EVLDTLED
+4956 EELDKLDD
-4964 LTADERQTYLNEFAQ
+4964 LTAEERQTYLNEFAQ
-4979 QMARD
+4979 QMVRD

>member
-36 HMHRMANPDANYEE
+36 YMHRMANPDANYEE

-83 YVMADQDYNTLISL
+83 YIMADQDYNTLISL

-116 DPTNEQIKQQLQEAS
+116 DPTNEQLKQQLQEAS

-166 LDNALIEIDKEINP
+166 LDNTLIEIDKEINP
-180 ITRPDGSMEDDNIYN
+180 ITRPDGSMQDDNIYN

-209 KVKRFDE
+209 KAKRFDE
-216 KLTSEYYRKN
+216 KLTSQYYRKN

-232 DYSDIDTWLFKLPG
+232 DFSDIDTWLFKLPG
-246 LAGSSA
+246 LLGSSA
-252 ASVGSSLLGTI
+252 ASVGSSILGTL

-282 ISIGSNL
+282 VSIGSNL
-289 YSRDLESKAE
+289 YSRDQESKSE

-304 KQSVKNTAKKLGVDE
+304 KQSVKNSAKKLGVDE
-319 NVLADAKIKMAQQG
+319 DVLADAKIKMAQQG
-333 YSADQINDDEYVYDR
+333 YSTEQINDDEYVYDR

-384 SDIAQQAIEV
+384 SDVAQQAIEV

-411 DKGTKLKK
+411 EKGAKLRK

-441 RLPMRT
+441 RLPIRT

-611 QDIYNERKR
+611 QDIQNERKR

-625 NMYTSPATMSQA
+625 NMYTSPVTMSQA
-637 VKAGIDPRTEEY
+637 MKAGIDPRTEEY

-665 ASNNR
+665 AANNR
-670 TNITSEVDQLM
+670 ANITSEVDQLM
-681 YSPEMSQYISSIKPD
+681 YSPEISQYISSIKPD

-716 LYDQLITDFTN
+716 LYDQLITDYTS
-727 NGSKLS
+727 NGNKLS

-761 VDDVYQQL
+761 IDAVYQQL
-769 HKEAEDLGI
+769 RKEAEDLGI
-778 TEEQLNVPNLHQTLK
+778 TEQQLSVPNIHQTLK

-928 LVPSTKYKAGKSY
+928 LVPSAKYKAGKSY
-941 ADAGQAMKD
+941 ANAGQAMKD

-1012 NSQAE
+1012 NSQVE

-1053 AAEKLEEIKSEDRD
+1053 AAEKLEEIKSEERQ

-1072 NDNTPTKS
+1072 NDDTPTKS
-1080 ADAIPEVPTTPTQEQ
+1080 ADAIPEVPATPTQEQ

-1117 NSLQQPQQPQQ
+1117 SSLQQSQQPQQ
-1128 EQMPVEQPTTVN
+1128 EQIPVEQPTTVN

-1236 KYVGA
+1236 KYAGA

-1432 DFIVNFGSHT
+1432 DFIVNFGPHT

-1460 RKQFFVDDNANLVIG
+1460 RKQFFVNDNGNLVIG

-1548 GLIELDQSEFGIIV
+1548 GLIELDQSEFGIIP

-1605 DDVMLADKTAETIQQ
+1605 DDVMLADKTAEKIQQ

-1669 EVEVQEDGALWVNER
+1669 EVEVQEDNTLWVNER
-1684 MDPEQAKEWLSSTF
+1684 IDPEQAEEWLSSTF
-1698 GISPQIIPTI
+1698 GTSPQIIPTI
-1708 VDVTE
+1708 IDVTE
-1713 AGTAVVGRVM
+1713 AGTAVVGRVI

-1866 TQYNQFDNIVKSLT
+1866 TQYNQFDNIIKSLT

-1886 SALAEDNRQ
+1886 NGQTTVPNIEYSALAEDNQQ

-1910 PSPVMDEILDKYET
+1910 PSPVMDEILEKYET

-1938 VRAIDRNEDE
+1938 IRAIDRNEDE

-2089 CDINNYVTAKVSKDP
+2089 CDINNYVTAKISKDP
-2104 ETGFIKHELTDNTV
+2104 ETGFIKHELVDNTV

-2141 YDKEGKVIAEE
+2141 YDKEGVIIAEE

-2174 NKGILKIGDRNIDL
+2174 NKGILKIADRSIDL
-2188 HEISNQKM
+2188 HETSNQKM

-2260 KNAINSDSTI
+2260 KNAINNDSTI
-2270 KEIKVNDITVDPTQ
+2270 KEIKVNEVTVDPTQ

-2578 AGVINRRVKK
+2578 AGLINRRVKK

-2623 SARYQSVDSA
+2623 SARYQSLDSA

-2644 SDYVMNS
+2644 SDYVINS
-2651 IISIQEV
+2651 IISIQEI

-2678 TDVSIDKIKRLGSLT
+2678 IDVSIDKIKRLGSLT

-2737 NIKETIQEML
+2737 NIKETIQEVL
-2747 GEEAWNE
+2747 GEEVWNE
-2754 VKDLSIRDIE
+2754 IKDLSIRDIE
-2764 NTYPEETK
+2764 KQYPEETK

-2887 ALYDRMVNPND
+2887 ALYDRMVDPND

-2994 SNLRKDDLYGPDGSQ
+2994 SNLRMDDLYGPDGSQ
-3009 VTGREINDTV
+3009 VTGKDINDTV
-3019 MGALNTLSNMG
+3019 MGALNTLSDMG
-3030 RQDIVDEL
+3030 RQDIIDEL
-3038 FVDGNINITAL
+3038 FVDGNVNVTAL

-3138 LLMINEKDGSMDS
+3138 LLMINDKDGSMDS

-3185 NADAT
+3185 SADAT

-3351 ILTQLVGIRMQSDGF
+3351 ILTQLVGIRMQSNEF
-3366 TGTLEIE
+3366 TGTLQIE
-3373 DVGRIYDYPTKGNPK
+3373 DIGRIYDYPTKGNPK

-3487 KLRRKYEYINRKNKT
+3487 KLRKKYEYIRKNET

-3531 KPEDS
+3531 NPEDS

-3585 KGMKDMEENSKF
+3585 KGMLDMEENSKF
-3597 AKGEVTRFFNETFIR
+3597 AEGEVTRFFNETFIR

-3700 YRFKQEILKG
+3700 YRFKQEVLKG
-3710 NPRLSRLLN
+3710 NPRLSHLLN

-3735 INKNSLDFIDRSE
+3735 INKEGLDFIDRSE

-3816 IQGKLDQMVNNAD
+3816 VQGKLDQMVNNAD

-3856 GKYQAPLRSVSLNKD
+3856 GKYQAPLRSISLNKD
-3871 AAMPNIIF
+3871 VTMPNIIL
-3879 GQRTDMQAAVIKPLN
+3879 GQRTDMQATVIKPLN
-3894 WVTVDDIKYPIFP
+3894 WVTIDDVKYPIFP
-3907 PYVKVKDSLG
+3907 PYVKIKDNLG

-3926 RLIGYIDKPERTWQ
+3926 RLIGYIDKPERTWK

-3954 LVSKKGYS
+3954 LISKKGYS
-3962 YKGHTIIEYG
+3962 YRGHTIIEYG
-3972 LSTQFEFN
+3972 IPTQFEFN

-4270 VKENSNRYVQDVFS
+4270 VKENSNQYVWDVFS

-4387 GKTLTDKFANKTT
+4387 GKTLTDKFANTN
-4400 VSQARALADILNNQT
+4400 VSQARALSDILIQQQVQDVNNISEKT
-4415 DTKEGYTNHSGGAI
+4415 EAFGVELANGSKDFWSKVNDWVKSNPNGIVAYRKYGDKPETFSGSSVNKGWI
-4429 GSDTMWGEI
+4429 GNPFSVTTRGSDTVQQFYDWLVTGNNFGEQRA
-4438 GEEYGVVS
+4438 
-4446 NHYYHGTKTP
+4446 T
-4456 NGNIEITEEQFE
+4456 EQF
-4468 RGKQHVHKANETL
+4468 RQAI
-4481 HRRPDKYMNLLARN
+4481 
-4495 WIQVENSDAVFA
+4495 IQKILNTPENSKVFYYTELNRPSHA
-4507 IGQLKNG
+4507 TVIGYLIRNKQLLNQNISLTKITDNNQQHTKNEK
-4514 IVDGGTGWA
+4514 VLTKQDTKKLNFDEVA
-4523 VQMAIDV
+4523 SKVFDLV
-4530 NKPVYVFDQD
+4530 NKLGIQTVLVDQSQ
-4540 RNKWYTNVDKDWIE
+4540 
-4554 IGTPTLTPNF
+4554 L
-4564 AGIGTRNINQN
+4564 
-4575 GIEAIRDVYEN
+4575 
-4586 TFREIDKM
+4586 
-4594 FNNTSSTKN
+4594 
-4603 DPVNFSSP
+4603 
-4611 QESFQ
+4611 
-4616 TIQSDKTILSNTEL
+4616 IQSATIAQFDSDNNR
-4630 IKLRPYAGN
+4630 IKLRKDYEDYVKEAGISLNNLLLHEYIHVITSYAIDNADKMSADVQAAVKTIKATYKTLLEKEKDNYVDFMGSILPDSN
-4639 NPRIAV
+4639 DYYGLKSEYEMIAELANPNFRKILSKHNLLDKLISNIKDLIFRLFDKFGISHNPTLEDSLV
-4645 ASEHTDPVFFSKKI
+4645 AS
-4659 IEILDG
+4659 LD
-4665 RQSVQDKFRNTSYTG
+4665 T
-4680 NDFAALYLI
+4680 LI
-4689 TKHDGLPLKNLL
+4689 DNFDSM
-4701 EYKIPKLIHFSI
+4701 I
-4713 TGLGGTKW
+4713 
-4721 EPGVMKY
+4721 Y
-4728 NDLLD
+4728 NDWNKTRTAQRWFRD
-4733 RIQEFI
+4733 NIQRVSI
-4739 KQGLDPEMV
+4739 NKYIG
-4748 TVRIDPIVP
+4748 
-4757 GVTLI
+4757 
-4762 SDVENIVRRASE
+4762 N
-4774 MGIKNIRFSVMD
+4774 KVMD
-4786 QYSTTKRFMEELGY
+4786 QVNTQLENEPYEEVAELIINIPTDIARDIYNQLGRQNAKNKPFILSFDGGSIMFARLTGLKPSDKKMQGKYTELDTY
-4800 DYSKFYDSKSLHA
+4800 DMTIETH
-4813 RPEILQSIENKM
+4813 PEIIPIEEYEKAGNQYRP
-4825 LELKNKYG
+4825 LADVG
-4833 VNMSTCAEPFNVEGI
+4833 STQA
-4848 SKEACLSVAAI
+4848 L
-4859 NNMLGT
+4859 T
-4865 SIPETATGKQRQLC
+4865 SI
-4879 SCYGGKTDLLRYDN
+4879 DL
-4893 KCASSCI
+4893 
-4900 YCYAHHNNNKNLNY
+4900 
-4914 YNEDGTLKDNPFTRT
+4914 
-4929 SESISNYKELNGVD
+4929 V
-4943 LISLYDQG
+4943 SLYDQG
-4951 NKRIS
+4951 NRRVS
-4956 EVLDTLED
+4956 EVLDQLSD
-4964 LTADERQTYLNEFAQ
+4964 LTQEERQTYLNEFAQ
-4979 QMARD
+4979 YMRD
-4984 NVNTQDKLEEALR
+4984 NNVNTQDKLEEALR

>member
-12 LIDGIRQ
+12 LIDSIRQ

-36 HMHRMANPDANYEE
+36 YMHRMANPDANYEE

-83 YVMADQDYNTLISL
+83 YIMADQDYNTLIRL

-116 DPTNEQIKQQLQEAS
+116 DPTNEQLKQQLQVAS

-166 LDNALIEIDKEINP
+166 LDNTLIEIDKEINP
-180 ITRPDGSMEDDNIYN
+180 ITRPDGSMQDDNIYN

-209 KVKRFDE
+209 KAKRFDE
-216 KLTSEYYRKN
+216 KLTSQYYRKN

-232 DYSDIDTWLFKLPG
+232 DFSDIDTWLFKLPG
-246 LAGSSA
+246 LLGSSA
-252 ASVGSSLLGTI
+252 ASVGSSILGTL

-282 ISIGSNL
+282 VSIGSNL
-289 YSRDLESKAE
+289 YSRDQESKSE

-304 KQSVKNTAKKLGVDE
+304 KQSVKNSAKKLGVDE
-319 NVLADAKIKMAQQG
+319 DVLADAKIKMAQQG
-333 YSADQINDDEYVYDR
+333 YSTEQINDDEYVYDR

-384 SDIAQQAIEV
+384 SDVAQQAIEV

-411 DKGTKLKK
+411 EKGAKLRK

-468 EEGVQYIKGQRYIDN
+468 EEGVQYIKGQKYIDN

-625 NMYTSPATMSQA
+625 NMYTSPVTMSQA

-670 TNITSEVDQLM
+670 ANITSEVDQLM

-696 VTPDQ
+696 VTSDQ

-727 NGSKLS
+727 NGNKLS

-761 VDDVYQQL
+761 IDAVYQQL
-769 HKEAEDLGI
+769 RKEAEDLGI

-807 RAKAERDAMNSPK
+807 RAKTERDAMNSPK

-950 IYSYLYPNRQNYQEY
+950 IYSYLYPKEY

-1012 NSQAE
+1012 NSQVE

-1053 AAEKLEEIKSEDRD
+1053 AAEKLEEIKSEERQ

-1072 NDNTPTKS
+1072 NDDTPTKS

-1117 NSLQQPQQPQQ
+1117 SSLQQSQQPQQ

-1405 LNLVTSNEQF
+1405 LDLVTSNDQF

-1422 KTNIRPIDIL
+1422 KTNLRPIDIL
-1432 DFIVNFGSHT
+1432 DFIVNFGPHT

-1460 RKQFFVDDNANLVIG
+1460 RKQFFVDDNGNLVIG

-1548 GLIELDQSEFGIIV
+1548 GLIELDQSEFGIIA

-1605 DDVMLADKTAETIQQ
+1605 DDVMLADKTAEKIQQ

-1698 GISPQIIPTI
+1698 GTSPQIIPTI
-1708 VDVTE
+1708 IDVTE
-1713 AGTAVVGRVM
+1713 AGTAVVGRVI

-1767 PQMTD
+1767 PEMTD

-1777 ALADQFRDFMLNEAG
+1777 TLADQFRDFMLNEAG

-1866 TQYNQFDNIVKSLT
+1866 TQYNQFDNIIKSLT

-1886 SALAEDNRQ
+1886 NGQTTVPNIEYSALAEDNQQ

-1910 PSPVMDEILDKYET
+1910 PSPVMDEILEKYET

-1938 VRAIDRNEDE
+1938 IRAIDRNEDE

-2054 LFKLNRLIK
+2054 LFRLNRLIK

-2089 CDINNYVTAKVSKDP
+2089 CDINNYVTAKISKDP
-2104 ETGFIKHELTDNTV
+2104 ETGFIKHELVDNTV

-2141 YDKEGKVIAEE
+2141 YDKEGVIIAEE

-2174 NKGILKIGDRNIDL
+2174 NKGILKIADRSIDL
-2188 HEISNQKM
+2188 HETSNQKM

-2817 KRAFEVLTDPD
+2817 KRAFEVLTNPD

-2887 ALYDRMVNPND
+2887 ALYDRMVDPND

-2935 VLSASIVDQAESGQG
+2935 VLSASIVDWAESGQG

-2994 SNLRKDDLYGPDGSQ
+2994 SNLRKDDFYGPDGSQ

-3038 FVDGNINITAL
+3038 FVDGNINVTAL

-3107 PGGAFIQRSA
+3107 PGGTFIQRSA

-3138 LLMINEKDGSMDS
+3138 LLMINDKDGSMDS

-3185 NADAT
+3185 SADAT

-3266 SAYKNDIIR
+3266 NAYKNDIIK

-3351 ILTQLVGIRMQSDGF
+3351 ILTQLVGIRMQSNEF
-3366 TGTLEIE
+3366 TGTLQIE
-3373 DVGRIYDYPTKGNPK
+3373 DIGLIYDYPTKGNPK

-3487 KLRRKYEYINRKNKT
+3487 KLRRKYEYINRKNET

-3531 KPEDS
+3531 NPEDS
-3536 KNFNE
+3536 KDFNE

-3645 SLVGRATNADSK
+3645 SLVGRAANADSK

-3689 FQGRNSIPNRL
+3689 FQGHNSIPNRL

-3710 NPRLSRLLN
+3710 NPRLSHLLN

-3735 INKNSLDFIDRSE
+3735 INKNGLDFIDRSE

-3803 PNSERIS
+3803 PNSERVS

-3871 AAMPNIIF
+3871 AAMPNIIL

-4032 AEQDRVFEYDQDD
+4032 AEQDRIFEYEQDD
-4045 ADDSSEGVLLEEAE
+4045 TDDSVEGVVLEEA
-4059 EPQKST
+4059 
-4065 KDIQSSN
+4065 D
-4072 ESNVIIRDK
+4072 
-4081 DNPYSKTEP
+4081 DN
-4090 LLQQNRDKA
+4090 D
-4099 FVFTENAQAY
+4099 TENAV
-4109 AATHPNMRVESDELL
+4109 T
-4124 KTASPDTVK
+4124 T
-4133 LYVSDMRNSDTPNT
+4133 YV
-4147 AGIRSTDGVTQTPN
+4147 
-4161 VFGIVVKK
+4161 
-4169 YQQLNGK
+4169 
-4176 YGSFARQEGQFQD
+4176 
-4189 TDGDFE
+4189 
-4195 LFKQFNEDFFD
+4195 
-4206 KLKEFKA
+4206 
-4213 KQIVMPGSIALG
+4213 
-4225 RAALP
+4225 
-4230 YRFAQWLQNKIQ
+4230 
-4242 SELGI
+4242 
-4247 AYDLQQTT
+4247 
-4255 TPGYTGFGLKRSVGA
+4255 
-4270 VKENSNRYVQDVFS
+4270 
-4284 ENNYEVSSAGDK
+4284 
-4296 RFSALYA
+4296 
-4303 TFKPGTVID
+4303 
-4312 DVDVSN
+4312 
-4318 MSIEDVYQNIIKK
+4318 
-4331 SGKGQAPSKDSKLYN
+4331 
-4346 PNLTTKEQREDF
+4346 
-4358 SYYNGYLPLW
+4358 
-4368 QEWAR
+4368 
-4373 QNTELIAELAKKAA
+4373 
-4387 GKTLTDKFANKTT
+4387 
-4400 VSQARALADILNNQT
+4400 
-4415 DTKEGYTNHSGGAI
+4415 NHSGGAI

-4446 NHYYHGTKTP
+4446 NHYYHGAKTP

-4468 RGKQHVHKANETL
+4468 RGKQHVYKANETL

-4507 IGQLKNG
+4507 IGQLKNNV
-4514 IVDGGTGWA
+4514 VDGGTGWA

-4530 NKPVYVFDQD
+4530 NKPVYVFDQE
-4540 RNKWYTNVDKDWIE
+4540 RNKWYTKVDEDWVE

-4586 TFREIDKM
+4586 TFRIENLPNDIKKLNFDEVSSKL
-4594 FNNTSSTKN
+4594 FDLINKLGIQVVLVDQRELAGSSTIAQYNSDNNSIQLSKN
-4603 DPVNFSSP
+4603 YESLLKQNGMSLHQLLSHEYIHVVSSYAIDNVESMPKEVQDAVNIIKASYKTLLNNEKQNYIMFGDEVLPNEDLYYGLSS
-4611 QESFQ
+4611 EKEM
-4616 TIQSDKTILSNTEL
+4616 IAEL
-4630 IKLRPYAGN
+4630 A
-4639 NPRIAV
+4639 NPRFREVLRRNNLLNNIIDSV
-4645 ASEHTDPVFFSKKI
+4645 KKI
-4659 IEILDG
+4659 ILKLFNKFHIGNSSTIEDNLIDSLNTLIDNFNTEMYNDWNST
-4665 RQSVQDKFRNTSYTG
+4665 RTAQRWYRENIQSFSFNRSLTQKFIDDVQEQLNDKPDDQIARITINIPEFIASELYNAIGGKEGKGKPINFRLNGSMLPARIISMHESDKLYKGIYTETSTYDLTI
-4680 NDFAALYLI
+4680 DTHPSI
-4689 TKHDGLPLKNLL
+4689 IPIE
-4701 EYKIPKLIHFSI
+4701 EYKKSGKNYIPLNF
-4713 TGLGGTKW
+4713 
-4721 EPGVMKY
+4721 
-4728 NDLLD
+4728 N
-4733 RIQEFI
+4733 R
-4739 KQGLDPEMV
+4739 
-4748 TVRIDPIVP
+4748 
-4757 GVTLI
+4757 
-4762 SDVENIVRRASE
+4762 
-4774 MGIKNIRFSVMD
+4774 
-4786 QYSTTKRFMEELGY
+4786 EL
-4800 DYSKFYDSKSLHA
+4800 
-4813 RPEILQSIENKM
+4813 
-4825 LELKNKYG
+4825 
-4833 VNMSTCAEPFNVEGI
+4833 T
-4848 SKEACLSVAAI
+4848 
-4859 NNMLGT
+4859 
-4865 SIPETATGKQRQLC
+4865 
-4879 SCYGGKTDLLRYDN
+4879 
-4893 KCASSCI
+4893 
-4900 YCYAHHNNNKNLNY
+4900 
-4914 YNEDGTLKDNPFTRT
+4914 
-4929 SESISNYKELNGVD
+4929 GVD
-4943 LISLYDQG
+4943 LMALYDQG

>member
-12 LIDGIRQ
+12 LIDSIRQ

-36 HMHRMANPDANYEE
+36 YMHRMANPDANYEE

-69 LTKAQTERDAKLGE
+69 LMKAQTERDAKLGE

-116 DPTNEQIKQQLQEAS
+116 DPTNEQLKQQLQEAS

-166 LDNALIEIDKEINP
+166 LDNTLIEIDKEINP
-180 ITRPDGSMEDDNIYN
+180 ITRPDGSIQDDNIYN

-209 KVKRFDE
+209 KAKRFDE
-216 KLTSEYYRKN
+216 KLTSQYYRKN
-226 KEKSGM
+226 KEKSGI
-232 DYSDIDTWLFKLPG
+232 DYFDIDTWLFKLPG
-246 LAGSSA
+246 LLGSSA
-252 ASVGSSLLGTI
+252 ASVESSLLGML
-263 SAYYAASAGNP
+263 SAYYATRAGNP
-274 LVAGAAAL
+274 LVAGVAVL
-282 ISIGSNL
+282 TSIGANL
-289 YSRDLESKAE
+289 YGRDQESKSE

-304 KQSVKNTAKKLGVDE
+304 KQSVKNSAKKLGVDE

-348 ILSGDIKINNR
+348 ILSGDVKINNR

-384 SDIAQQAIEV
+384 SDVAQQAIEV

-411 DKGTKLKK
+411 EKGAKLGK

-441 RLPMRT
+441 RLPIRT

-611 QDIYNERKR
+611 QDIQNERKR

-625 NMYTSPATMSQA
+625 NMYTSPVTMGQA
-637 VKAGIDPRTEEY
+637 IKAGIDPRTEEY
-649 DVFVALK
+649 DAFVALK

-665 ASNNR
+665 AANNR
-670 TNITSEVDQLM
+670 ANITSEVDQLM
-681 YSPEMSQYISSIKPD
+681 YSPEISQYISSIKPN

-701 EVAIRNLIRLKSQTE
+701 EVAIRLKSQTE
-716 LYDQLITDFTN
+716 LYDQLITDFTS

-761 VDDVYQQL
+761 IDAVYQQL
-769 HKEAEDLGI
+769 RKEAEDLGI
-778 TEEQLNVPNLHQTLK
+778 TEQQLSVPNIHQTLK

-901 ITEARQNASAIRNKY
+901 ITQARQNASAIRNKY

-928 LVPSTKYKAGKSY
+928 LVPSAKYKAGKSY

-1012 NSQAE
+1012 NSQVE

-1053 AAEKLEEIKSEDRD
+1053 AAEKLEEIKSEERQ

-1072 NDNTPTKS
+1072 NDDTPTKS

-1117 NSLQQPQQPQQ
+1117 SSLQQSQQPQQ
-1128 EQMPVEQPTTVN
+1128 EQIPVEQPTTVN

-1236 KYVGA
+1236 KYAGA

-1432 DFIVNFGSHT
+1432 DFIVNFGPHT

-1460 RKQFFVDDNANLVIG
+1460 RKQFFVNDNGNLVIG

-1539 NVDKLTIIP
+1539 NIDKLTIIP
-1548 GLIELDQSEFGIIV
+1548 GLIELDQSEFGIIP

-1605 DDVMLADKTAETIQQ
+1605 DDVMLADKTAEKIQQ

-1669 EVEVQEDGALWVNER
+1669 EVEVQEDNTLWVNER
-1684 MDPEQAKEWLSSTF
+1684 IDPEQAKEWLSSTF
-1698 GISPQIIPTI
+1698 GTSPQIIPTI
-1708 VDVTE
+1708 IDVTE
-1713 AGTAVVGRVM
+1713 AGTAVVGRVI

-1886 SALAEDNRQ
+1886 NGQTTVPNIEYSALAEDNQQ

-1924 VFMPTIATRLKQLG
+1924 VFVPTIATRLKQLG

-2089 CDINNYVTAKVSKDP
+2089 CDINNYVTAKISKDP
-2104 ETGFIKHELTDNTV
+2104 ETGFIKHELVDNTV

-2141 YDKEGKVIAEE
+2141 YDKEGVIIAEE

-2174 NKGILKIGDRNIDL
+2174 NKGILKIADRSIDL
-2188 HEISNQKM
+2188 HETSNQKM

-2260 KNAINSDSTI
+2260 KNAINNDGTI

-2447 QVMDYLLGYCYDELN
+2447 QAMDYLLGYCYDELN

-2514 KDKDGVKHT
+2514 EDKDGVKHT

-2578 AGVINRRVKK
+2578 AGLINRRVKK

-2601 NDQGNIWSIRNV
+2601 NDQSNIWSIRNV
-2613 LLDDNVVTER
+2613 LLDDNIVTER
-2623 SARYQSVDSA
+2623 SARYQSVYSA
-2633 NAEAYA
+2633 NAESYA

-2644 SDYVMNS
+2644 SDYVINS
-2651 IISIQEV
+2651 IISIQEI

-2737 NIKETIQEML
+2737 NIKETIQEVL
-2747 GEEAWNE
+2747 GEEVWNE
-2754 VKDLSIRDIE
+2754 IKDLSIRDIE
-2764 NTYPEETK
+2764 KQYPEETK

-2817 KRAFEVLTDPD
+2817 KRAFEVLTNPD

-2887 ALYDRMVNPND
+2887 ALYDRMVDPND

-2994 SNLRKDDLYGPDGSQ
+2994 SNLRMDDLYGPDGSQ

-3085 DNKWLESRFISMIN
+3085 DNKWLESRFISMID

-3138 LLMINEKDGSMDS
+3138 LLMINDKDGSMDS

-3266 SAYKNDIIR
+3266 SAYKNDIIK

-3487 KLRRKYEYINRKNKT
+3487 KLRRKYEYINRKNET

-3531 KPEDS
+3531 NPEDS
-3536 KNFNE
+3536 KDFNE

-3645 SLVGRATNADSK
+3645 SLVGRAANADSK

-3700 YRFKQEILKG
+3700 YRFKQEVLKG
-3710 NPRLSRLLN
+3710 NPRLSHLLN

-3735 INKNSLDFIDRSE
+3735 INKEGLDFIDRSE

-3803 PNSERIS
+3803 PNSERIN

-3816 IQGKLDQMVNNAD
+3816 IQGKLDQMVNDAD

-3871 AAMPNIIF
+3871 AAMPNIIL
-3879 GQRTDMQAAVIKPLN
+3879 GQRTDMQTAVIKPLN

-4032 AEQDRVFEYDQDD
+4032 AEQDRIFEYEQDD
-4045 ADDSSEGVLLEEAE
+4045 TDDSVEGVVLEEA
-4059 EPQKST
+4059 
-4065 KDIQSSN
+4065 D
-4072 ESNVIIRDK
+4072 
-4081 DNPYSKTEP
+4081 DN
-4090 LLQQNRDKA
+4090 D
-4099 FVFTENAQAY
+4099 TENAV
-4109 AATHPNMRVESDELL
+4109 T
-4124 KTASPDTVK
+4124 T
-4133 LYVSDMRNSDTPNT
+4133 YV
-4147 AGIRSTDGVTQTPN
+4147 
-4161 VFGIVVKK
+4161 
-4169 YQQLNGK
+4169 
-4176 YGSFARQEGQFQD
+4176 
-4189 TDGDFE
+4189 
-4195 LFKQFNEDFFD
+4195 
-4206 KLKEFKA
+4206 
-4213 KQIVMPGSIALG
+4213 
-4225 RAALP
+4225 
-4230 YRFAQWLQNKIQ
+4230 
-4242 SELGI
+4242 
-4247 AYDLQQTT
+4247 
-4255 TPGYTGFGLKRSVGA
+4255 
-4270 VKENSNRYVQDVFS
+4270 
-4284 ENNYEVSSAGDK
+4284 
-4296 RFSALYA
+4296 
-4303 TFKPGTVID
+4303 
-4312 DVDVSN
+4312 
-4318 MSIEDVYQNIIKK
+4318 
-4331 SGKGQAPSKDSKLYN
+4331 
-4346 PNLTTKEQREDF
+4346 
-4358 SYYNGYLPLW
+4358 
-4368 QEWAR
+4368 
-4373 QNTELIAELAKKAA
+4373 
-4387 GKTLTDKFANKTT
+4387 
-4400 VSQARALADILNNQT
+4400 
-4415 DTKEGYTNHSGGAI
+4415 NHSGGAI

-4446 NHYYHGTKTP
+4446 NHYYHGAKTP
-4456 NGNIEITEEQFE
+4456 NGNIEITEEQFK
-4468 RGKQHVHKANETL
+4468 RGKQHVYKANETL

-4507 IGQLKNG
+4507 IGQLKNNV
-4514 IVDGGTGWA
+4514 VDGGTGWA

-4530 NKPVYVFDQD
+4530 NKPVYVFDQE
-4540 RNKWYTNVDKDWIE
+4540 RNKWYTKVDEDWVE

-4586 TFREIDKM
+4586 TFRIENLPNDIKKLNFDEVSSKL
-4594 FNNTSSTKN
+4594 FDLINKLGIQVVLVDQRELAGSSTIAQYNSDNNSIQLSKN
-4603 DPVNFSSP
+4603 YESLLKQNGMSLHQLLSHEYIHVVSSYAIDNVESMPKEVQDAVNIIKASYKTLLNNEKQNYIMFGDEVLPNEDLYYGLSS
-4611 QESFQ
+4611 EKEM
-4616 TIQSDKTILSNTEL
+4616 IAEL
-4630 IKLRPYAGN
+4630 A
-4639 NPRIAV
+4639 NPRFREVLRRNNLLNNIIDSV
-4645 ASEHTDPVFFSKKI
+4645 KKI
-4659 IEILDG
+4659 ILKLFNKFHIGNSSTIEDNLIDSLNTLIDNFNTEMYNDWNST
-4665 RQSVQDKFRNTSYTG
+4665 RTAQRWYRENIQSFSFDRSLTQKFIDDVQEQLNDKPDDQIARITINIPEFIASELYNAIGGKEGKGKPINFRLNGSMLPARIISMRESDKLYKGIYTETSTYDLTI
-4680 NDFAALYLI
+4680 DTHPSI
-4689 TKHDGLPLKNLL
+4689 IPIE
-4701 EYKIPKLIHFSI
+4701 EYKKSGKNYIPLNF
-4713 TGLGGTKW
+4713 
-4721 EPGVMKY
+4721 
-4728 NDLLD
+4728 N
-4733 RIQEFI
+4733 R
-4739 KQGLDPEMV
+4739 
-4748 TVRIDPIVP
+4748 
-4757 GVTLI
+4757 
-4762 SDVENIVRRASE
+4762 
-4774 MGIKNIRFSVMD
+4774 
-4786 QYSTTKRFMEELGY
+4786 EL
-4800 DYSKFYDSKSLHA
+4800 
-4813 RPEILQSIENKM
+4813 
-4825 LELKNKYG
+4825 
-4833 VNMSTCAEPFNVEGI
+4833 T
-4848 SKEACLSVAAI
+4848 
-4859 NNMLGT
+4859 
-4865 SIPETATGKQRQLC
+4865 
-4879 SCYGGKTDLLRYDN
+4879 
-4893 KCASSCI
+4893 
-4900 YCYAHHNNNKNLNY
+4900 
-4914 YNEDGTLKDNPFTRT
+4914 
-4929 SESISNYKELNGVD
+4929 GVD
-4943 LISLYDQG
+4943 LMALYDQG

>member
-36 HMHRMANPDANYEE
+36 YIHRMANPDANYEE

-69 LTKAQTERDAKLGE
+69 LTKAQIERDAKLGE

-116 DPTNEQIKQQLQEAS
+116 DPTNEQLKQQLQEAS

-166 LDNALIEIDKEINP
+166 LDNTLIEIDKEINP
-180 ITRPDGSMEDDNIYN
+180 ITRPDGSMQDDNIYN

-209 KVKRFDE
+209 KAKRFDE
-216 KLTSEYYRKN
+216 KLTSQYYRKN

-232 DYSDIDTWLFKLPG
+232 DFSDIDTWLFKLPG
-246 LAGSSA
+246 LLGSSA
-252 ASVGSSLLGTI
+252 ASVGSSILGTL

-274 LVAGAAAL
+274 LVAGATAL
-282 ISIGSNL
+282 VSIGSNL
-289 YSRDLESKAE
+289 YSRDQESKSE

-384 SDIAQQAIEV
+384 SDVAQQAIEV

-411 DKGTKLKK
+411 EKGAKLRK

-441 RLPMRT
+441 RLPIRT

-468 EEGVQYIKGQRYIDN
+468 EEGVQYIKGQRYVDN

-504 AVFAAITPWDP
+504 AIFAAITPWDP

-546 AIQINNQLPTDQF
+546 VMQVNNQLPTDQF
-559 VSALYAEQMDAK
+559 VSALYAEQMDTK

-611 QDIYNERKR
+611 QDIQNERKR

-625 NMYTSPATMSQA
+625 NMYTSPVTMSQA
-637 VKAGIDPRTEEY
+637 MKAGIDPRTEEY

-665 ASNNR
+665 ATNNR
-670 TNITSEVDQLM
+670 ANITSEVDQLM
-681 YSPEMSQYISSIKPD
+681 YSPEISQYISSIKPD

-716 LYDQLITDFTN
+716 LYDQLITDFTS

-761 VDDVYQQL
+761 IDAVYQQL
-769 HKEAEDLGI
+769 RKEAEDLGI
-778 TEEQLNVPNLHQTLK
+778 TEEQLNIPNLHQTLK

-807 RAKAERDAMNSPK
+807 RAKAERDVMNSPK

-858 SEEITP
+858 SEEVTP
-864 EPVEVTTTPEVTN
+864 EPVEVTATPE
-877 PEPTIA
+877 
-883 AESKA
+883 
-888 QDTAE
+888 DT
-893 DVATEPED
+893 ATEPED
-901 ITEARQNASAIRNKY
+901 VTSLRQNAVEIHNKY
-916 FEQERNSKGDVV
+916 FEQERNSRGDTV
-928 LVPSTKYKAGKSY
+928 LVPSTKYKVGKAY
-941 ADAGQAMKD
+941 ADAGQAMRD
-950 IYSYLYPNRQNYQEY
+950 IYSYFNPNRNNYQEY
-965 SASKF
+965 SASKY

-1012 NSQAE
+1012 NSQVE

-1053 AAEKLEEIKSEDRD
+1053 AAEKLEEIKSEERQ

-1072 NDNTPTKS
+1072 NDDTPTKS
-1080 ADAIPEVPTTPTQEQ
+1080 ADAIPEVPATPTQEQ
-1095 PTQAELPTLASI
+1095 PVQAELPTLASI

-1117 NSLQQPQQPQQ
+1117 NSLQQSQQPQQ

-1236 KYVGA
+1236 KYAGA

-1432 DFIVNFGSHT
+1432 DFIVNFGPHT

-1460 RKQFFVDDNANLVIG
+1460 RKQFFVNDNGNLVIG

-1539 NVDKLTIIP
+1539 NIDKLTIIP
-1548 GLIELDQSEFGIIV
+1548 GLIELDQSEFGIIP

-1605 DDVMLADKTAETIQQ
+1605 DDVMLADKTAEKIQQ

-1669 EVEVQEDGALWVNER
+1669 EVEVQEDNTLWVNER
-1684 MDPEQAKEWLSSTF
+1684 IDPEQAKEWLSSTF
-1698 GISPQIIPTI
+1698 GTSPQIIPTI
-1708 VDVTE
+1708 IDVTE
-1713 AGTAVVGRVM
+1713 AGTAVVGRVI

-1866 TQYNQFDNIVKSLT
+1866 TQYNQFDNIIKSLT

-1886 SALAEDNRQ
+1886 NGQTTVPNIEYSALAEDNQQ

-1910 PSPVMDEILDKYET
+1910 PSPVMDEILEKYET

-1938 VRAIDRNEDE
+1938 IRAIDRNEDE

-2089 CDINNYVTAKVSKDP
+2089 CDINNYVTAKISKDP
-2104 ETGFIKHELTDNTV
+2104 ETGFIKHELVDNTV

-2141 YDKEGKVIAEE
+2141 YDKEGVIIAEE

-2174 NKGILKIGDRNIDL
+2174 NKGILKIADRSIDL
-2188 HEISNQKM
+2188 HETSNQKM

-2260 KNAINSDSTI
+2260 KNAINNDGTI

-2393 EDYIAKM
+2393 EDYMAKM

-2468 RQIDDDPNH
+2468 RQIDDNPNH

-2678 TDVSIDKIKRLGSLT
+2678 IDVSIDKIKRLGSLT

-2737 NIKETIQEML
+2737 NIKETIQEVL
-2747 GEEAWNE
+2747 GEEVWNE
-2754 VKDLSIRDIE
+2754 IKDLSIRDIE
-2764 NTYPEETK
+2764 KQYPEETK

-2817 KRAFEVLTDPD
+2817 KRAFEVLTNPD

-2887 ALYDRMVNPND
+2887 ALYDRMVDPND

-2935 VLSASIVDQAESGQG
+2935 VLSASIVDWAESGQG

-2994 SNLRKDDLYGPDGSQ
+2994 SNLRMDDLYGPDGSQ

-3038 FVDGNINITAL
+3038 FVDGNINVTAL

-3138 LLMINEKDGSMDS
+3138 LLMINDKDGSMDS

-3185 NADAT
+3185 SADAT

-3266 SAYKNDIIR
+3266 SAYKNDIIK

-3487 KLRRKYEYINRKNKT
+3487 KLRKKYEYINRKNKT

-3531 KPEDS
+3531 NPEDS
-3536 KNFNE
+3536 KDFNE

-3585 KGMKDMEENSKF
+3585 KGMLDMEENSKF

-3700 YRFKQEILKG
+3700 YRFKQEVLKG
-3710 NPRLSRLLN
+3710 NPRLSHLLN

-3735 INKNSLDFIDRSE
+3735 INKEGLDFIDRSE

-3816 IQGKLDQMVNNAD
+3816 VQGKLDQMVNNAD

-3894 WVTVDDIKYPIFP
+3894 QVTVDNIKYPIFP

-3926 RLIGYIDKPERTWQ
+3926 RLIGYIDKPERTWK
-3940 GKLTGRTLYTPIYG
+3940 GKLTGRILYTPIYG
-3954 LVSKKGYS
+3954 LISKKGYS
-3962 YKGHTIIEYG
+3962 YRGHTIIEYG
-3972 LSTQFEFN
+3972 IPTQFEFN

-4270 VKENSNRYVQDVFS
+4270 VKENSNQYVWDVFS

-4358 SYYNGYLPLW
+4358 SYNNGYLPLW

-4373 QNTELIAELAKKAA
+4373 QNPDLIAELAEKAA
-4387 GKTLTDKFANKTT
+4387 GKTLTDKFANTN
-4400 VSQARALADILNNQT
+4400 VSQARALSDILIQQQVQDVNNISEKT
-4415 DTKEGYTNHSGGAI
+4415 EAFGVELANGSKDFWSKVNDWVKSNPNGIVAYRKYGDKPETFSGSSVNKGWI
-4429 GSDTMWGEI
+4429 GNPFSVTTRGSDTVQQFYDWLVTGNNFGEQRA
-4438 GEEYGVVS
+4438 
-4446 NHYYHGTKTP
+4446 T
-4456 NGNIEITEEQFE
+4456 EQF
-4468 RGKQHVHKANETL
+4468 RQAI
-4481 HRRPDKYMNLLARN
+4481 
-4495 WIQVENSDAVFA
+4495 IQKILNTPENSKVFYYTELNRPSHA
-4507 IGQLKNG
+4507 TVIGYLIRNKQLLNQNISLTKITDNNQQHTKNEK
-4514 IVDGGTGWA
+4514 VLTKQDTKKLNFDEVA
-4523 VQMAIDV
+4523 SKVFDLV
-4530 NKPVYVFDQD
+4530 NKLGIQTVLVDQSQ
-4540 RNKWYTNVDKDWIE
+4540 
-4554 IGTPTLTPNF
+4554 L
-4564 AGIGTRNINQN
+4564 
-4575 GIEAIRDVYEN
+4575 
-4586 TFREIDKM
+4586 
-4594 FNNTSSTKN
+4594 
-4603 DPVNFSSP
+4603 
-4611 QESFQ
+4611 
-4616 TIQSDKTILSNTEL
+4616 IQSATIAQFDSDNNR
-4630 IKLRPYAGN
+4630 IKLRKDYEDYVKEAGISLNNLLLHEYIHVITSYAIDNADKMSADVQAAVKTIKATYKTLLEKEKDNYVDFMGSILPDSN
-4639 NPRIAV
+4639 DYYGLKSEYEMIAELANPNFRKILSKHNLLDKLISNIKDLIFRLFDKFGISHNPTLEDSLV
-4645 ASEHTDPVFFSKKI
+4645 AS
-4659 IEILDG
+4659 LD
-4665 RQSVQDKFRNTSYTG
+4665 T
-4680 NDFAALYLI
+4680 LI
-4689 TKHDGLPLKNLL
+4689 DNFDSM
-4701 EYKIPKLIHFSI
+4701 I
-4713 TGLGGTKW
+4713 
-4721 EPGVMKY
+4721 Y
-4728 NDLLD
+4728 NDWNKTRTAQRWFRD
-4733 RIQEFI
+4733 NIQRVSI
-4739 KQGLDPEMV
+4739 NKYIG
-4748 TVRIDPIVP
+4748 
-4757 GVTLI
+4757 
-4762 SDVENIVRRASE
+4762 N
-4774 MGIKNIRFSVMD
+4774 KVMD
-4786 QYSTTKRFMEELGY
+4786 QVNTQLENEPYEEVAELIINIPTDIARDIYNQLGRQNAKNKPFILSFDGGSIMFARLTGLKPSDKKMQGKYTELDTY
-4800 DYSKFYDSKSLHA
+4800 DMTIETH
-4813 RPEILQSIENKM
+4813 PEIIPIEEYEKAGNQYRP
-4825 LELKNKYG
+4825 LADVG
-4833 VNMSTCAEPFNVEGI
+4833 STQA
-4848 SKEACLSVAAI
+4848 L
-4859 NNMLGT
+4859 T
-4865 SIPETATGKQRQLC
+4865 SI
-4879 SCYGGKTDLLRYDN
+4879 DL
-4893 KCASSCI
+4893 
-4900 YCYAHHNNNKNLNY
+4900 
-4914 YNEDGTLKDNPFTRT
+4914 
-4929 SESISNYKELNGVD
+4929 V
-4943 LISLYDQG
+4943 SLYDQG
-4951 NKRIS
+4951 NRRVS
-4956 EVLDTLED
+4956 EVLDQLSD
-4964 LTADERQTYLNEFAQ
+4964 LTQEERQTYLNEFAQ
-4979 QMARD
+4979 YMRD
-4984 NVNTQDKLEEALR
+4984 NDVNTQDKLEEALR

>member
-36 HMHRMANPDANYEE
+36 YMRRMANPDANYEE

-83 YVMADQDYNTLISL
+83 YIMADQDYNTLISL

-116 DPTNEQIKQQLQEAS
+116 DPTNEQLKQQLQEAS

-166 LDNALIEIDKEINP
+166 LDNTLIEIDKEINP
-180 ITRPDGSMEDDNIYN
+180 ITRPDGSMQDDNIYN

-209 KVKRFDE
+209 KAKRFDE
-216 KLTSEYYRKN
+216 KLTSQYYRKN

-232 DYSDIDTWLFKLPG
+232 DFSDIDTWLFKLPG
-246 LAGSSA
+246 LLGSSA
-252 ASVGSSLLGTI
+252 ASVGSSILGTL

-282 ISIGSNL
+282 VSIGSNL
-289 YSRDLESKAE
+289 YSRDQESKSE

-304 KQSVKNTAKKLGVDE
+304 KQSVKNSAKKLGVDKD
-319 NVLADAKIKMAQQG
+319 VLADAKIKMAQQG
-333 YSADQINDDEYVYDR
+333 YSTEQINDDEYVYDR

-384 SDIAQQAIEV
+384 SDVAQQAIEV

-411 DKGTKLKK
+411 EKGAKLRK

-441 RLPMRT
+441 RLPIRT

-468 EEGVQYIKGQRYIDN
+468 EEGIQYIKGQRYVDN
-483 NFDADP
+483 NFDANP

-611 QDIYNERKR
+611 QDIQNERKR

-625 NMYTSPATMSQA
+625 NMYTSPVTMGQA
-637 VKAGIDPRTEEY
+637 IKAGIDPRTEEY
-649 DVFVALK
+649 DAFVALK

-665 ASNNR
+665 AANNR
-670 TNITSEVDQLM
+670 ANITSEVDQLM
-681 YSPEMSQYISSIKPD
+681 YSPEISQYISSIKPD

-716 LYDQLITDFTN
+716 LYDQLITDFTS

-761 VDDVYQQL
+761 IDAVYQQL
-769 HKEAEDLGI
+769 RKEAEDLGI
-778 TEEQLNVPNLHQTLK
+778 TEEQLNIPNLHQTLK
-793 DLQEKEIIANLDFE
+793 DLQEKEIIVNLDFE

-858 SEEITP
+858 SEEVTP
-864 EPVEVTTTPEVTN
+864 EPVEVTATPEATN
-877 PEPTIA
+877 PEPTIS

-888 QDTAE
+888 QDTTE
-893 DVATEPED
+893 DTATEPED
-901 ITEARQNASAIRNKY
+901 VTSLRQNAVEIHNKY
-916 FEQERNSKGDVV
+916 FEQERNSRGDTV
-928 LVPSTKYKAGKSY
+928 LVPSTKYKVGKAY

-1012 NSQAE
+1012 NSQVE

-1053 AAEKLEEIKSEDRD
+1053 AAEKLEEIKSEERQ

-1072 NDNTPTKS
+1072 NDDTPTKS
-1080 ADAIPEVPTTPTQEQ
+1080 ADAIPEVPATPTQEQ
-1095 PTQAELPTLASI
+1095 PVQAELPTLASI

-1117 NSLQQPQQPQQ
+1117 NSLQQSQQPQQ

-1236 KYVGA
+1236 KYAGA

-1432 DFIVNFGSHT
+1432 DFIVNFGPHT

-1460 RKQFFVDDNANLVIG
+1460 RKQFFVDDNGNLVIG

-1539 NVDKLTIIP
+1539 NIDKLTIIP
-1548 GLIELDQSEFGIIV
+1548 GLIELDQSEFGIIP

-1605 DDVMLADKTAETIQQ
+1605 DDVMLADKAAEKIQQ

-1669 EVEVQEDGALWVNER
+1669 EVEVQEDNTLWVNER
-1684 MDPEQAKEWLSSTF
+1684 IDPEQAKEWLSSTF
-1698 GISPQIIPTI
+1698 GTSPQIIPTI
-1708 VDVTE
+1708 IDVTE
-1713 AGTAVVGRVM
+1713 AGTAVVGRVI

-1866 TQYNQFDNIVKSLT
+1866 TQYNQFDNIIKSLT

-1886 SALAEDNRQ
+1886 NGQTTVPNIEYSALAEDNQQ

-1910 PSPVMDEILDKYET
+1910 PSPVMDEILEKYET

-2089 CDINNYVTAKVSKDP
+2089 CDINNYVTAKISKDP
-2104 ETGFIKHELTDNTV
+2104 ETGFIKHELVDNTV

-2129 SQALFTNAGLFK
+2129 SQALFTNAELFK
-2141 YDKEGKVIAEE
+2141 YDKEGVIIAEE

-2174 NKGILKIGDRNIDL
+2174 NKGILKIADRSIDL
-2188 HEISNQKM
+2188 HETSNQKI

-2260 KNAINSDSTI
+2260 KNAINNDGTI

-2578 AGVINRRVKK
+2578 AGLINRRVKK

-2623 SARYQSVDSA
+2623 SARYQSLDSA

-2644 SDYVMNS
+2644 SDYVINS
-2651 IISIQEV
+2651 IISIQEI

-2678 TDVSIDKIKRLGSLT
+2678 IDVSIDKIKRLGSLT

-2737 NIKETIQEML
+2737 NIKETIQEVL
-2747 GEEAWNE
+2747 GEEVWNE
-2754 VKDLSIRDIE
+2754 IKDLSIRDIE
-2764 NTYPEETK
+2764 KQYPEETK

-2887 ALYDRMVNPND
+2887 ALYDRMVDPND

-2994 SNLRKDDLYGPDGSQ
+2994 SNLRMDDLYGPDGSQ
-3009 VTGREINDTV
+3009 VTGKDINDTV
-3019 MGALNTLSNMG
+3019 MGALNTLSDMG
-3030 RQDIVDEL
+3030 RQDIIDEL
-3038 FVDGNINITAL
+3038 FVDGNVNVTAL

-3351 ILTQLVGIRMQSDGF
+3351 ILTQLVGIRMQSNEF
-3366 TGTLEIE
+3366 TGTLQIE
-3373 DVGRIYDYPTKGNPK
+3373 DIGRIYDYPTKGNPK

-3487 KLRRKYEYINRKNKT
+3487 KLRKKYEYIRKNET

-3531 KPEDS
+3531 NPEDS

-3585 KGMKDMEENSKF
+3585 KGMLDMEENSKF
-3597 AKGEVTRFFNETFIR
+3597 AEGEVTRFFNETFIR

-3700 YRFKQEILKG
+3700 YRFKQEVLKG
-3710 NPRLSRLLN
+3710 NPRLSHLLN

-3735 INKNSLDFIDRSE
+3735 INKEGLDFIDRSE

-3816 IQGKLDQMVNNAD
+3816 VQGKLDQMVNNAD

-3856 GKYQAPLRSVSLNKD
+3856 GKYQAPLRSISLNKD
-3871 AAMPNIIF
+3871 VTMPNIIL

-3894 WVTVDDIKYPIFP
+3894 WVTIDDVKYPIFP
-3907 PYVKVKDSLG
+3907 PYVKIKDNLG

-3926 RLIGYIDKPERTWQ
+3926 RLIGYIDKPERTWK

-3954 LVSKKGYS
+3954 LISKKGYS
-3962 YKGHTIIEYG
+3962 YRGHTIIEYG
-3972 LSTQFEFN
+3972 IPTQFEFN

-4007 YFEQDKAYMH
+4007 YFEQDKTYMH

-4025 SGMNYAI
+4025 SDMNYAI
-4032 AEQDRVFEYDQDD
+4032 AEQDRIFEYEQDEV
-4045 ADDSSEGVLLEEAE
+4045 DDSVEGVVLEEA
-4059 EPQKST
+4059 
-4065 KDIQSSN
+4065 D
-4072 ESNVIIRDK
+4072 
-4081 DNPYSKTEP
+4081 DN
-4090 LLQQNRDKA
+4090 D
-4099 FVFTENAQAY
+4099 TENAV
-4109 AATHPNMRVESDELL
+4109 T
-4124 KTASPDTVK
+4124 T
-4133 LYVSDMRNSDTPNT
+4133 YV
-4147 AGIRSTDGVTQTPN
+4147 
-4161 VFGIVVKK
+4161 
-4169 YQQLNGK
+4169 
-4176 YGSFARQEGQFQD
+4176 
-4189 TDGDFE
+4189 
-4195 LFKQFNEDFFD
+4195 
-4206 KLKEFKA
+4206 
-4213 KQIVMPGSIALG
+4213 
-4225 RAALP
+4225 
-4230 YRFAQWLQNKIQ
+4230 
-4242 SELGI
+4242 
-4247 AYDLQQTT
+4247 
-4255 TPGYTGFGLKRSVGA
+4255 
-4270 VKENSNRYVQDVFS
+4270 
-4284 ENNYEVSSAGDK
+4284 
-4296 RFSALYA
+4296 
-4303 TFKPGTVID
+4303 
-4312 DVDVSN
+4312 
-4318 MSIEDVYQNIIKK
+4318 
-4331 SGKGQAPSKDSKLYN
+4331 
-4346 PNLTTKEQREDF
+4346 
-4358 SYYNGYLPLW
+4358 
-4368 QEWAR
+4368 
-4373 QNTELIAELAKKAA
+4373 
-4387 GKTLTDKFANKTT
+4387 
-4400 VSQARALADILNNQT
+4400 
-4415 DTKEGYTNHSGGAI
+4415 NHSGGAI

-4468 RGKQHVHKANETL
+4468 RGKQHVYKANETL

-4507 IGQLKNG
+4507 IGQLKNNV
-4514 IVDGGTGWA
+4514 VDGGTGWA

-4530 NKPVYVFDQD
+4530 NKPVYVFDQE
-4540 RNKWYTNVDKDWIE
+4540 RNKWYTKVDEDWIE
-4554 IGTPTLTPNF
+4554 INTPTLTPNF

-4575 GIEAIRDVYEN
+4575 GIKAIRDVYEN
-4586 TFREIDKM
+4586 TFRIE
-4594 FNNTSSTKN
+4594 NLPN
-4603 DPVNFSSP
+4603 DIKKLNFDEVASKVFDLVNKLGI
-4611 QESFQ
+4611 Q
-4616 TIQSDKTILSNTEL
+4616 TVLVDQSQLIQSATIAQFDSDNNR
-4630 IKLRPYAGN
+4630 IKLRKDYEDYVKEAGISLNNLLLHEYIHVITSYAIDNAYKMSADVQAAVKTIKATYKTLLEKEKDNYVDFMGSILPDSN
-4639 NPRIAV
+4639 DYYGLKSEYEMIAELANPNFRKILSKHNLLDKLISNIKDLIFKLFDKFGISHNPTLEDSLV
-4645 ASEHTDPVFFSKKI
+4645 AS
-4659 IEILDG
+4659 LD
-4665 RQSVQDKFRNTSYTG
+4665 T
-4680 NDFAALYLI
+4680 LI
-4689 TKHDGLPLKNLL
+4689 DNFDSM
-4701 EYKIPKLIHFSI
+4701 I
-4713 TGLGGTKW
+4713 
-4721 EPGVMKY
+4721 Y
-4728 NDLLD
+4728 NDWNKTRTAQRWFRD
-4733 RIQEFI
+4733 NIQRVSI
-4739 KQGLDPEMV
+4739 NKYIG
-4748 TVRIDPIVP
+4748 
-4757 GVTLI
+4757 
-4762 SDVENIVRRASE
+4762 N
-4774 MGIKNIRFSVMD
+4774 KVMD
-4786 QYSTTKRFMEELGY
+4786 QVNTQLENEPYEEVAELIINIPTDIARDIYNQLGGQNAKNKPFILSFDGGSIMFARLTGLKSSDKKMQGIYTELDTY
-4800 DYSKFYDSKSLHA
+4800 DMTIETH
-4813 RPEILQSIENKM
+4813 PEIIPIEEYEKAGNQYKP
-4825 LELKNKYG
+4825 LADVG
-4833 VNMSTCAEPFNVEGI
+4833 STQALTGI
-4848 SKEACLSVAAI
+4848 
-4859 NNMLGT
+4859 
-4865 SIPETATGKQRQLC
+4865 
-4879 SCYGGKTDLLRYDN
+4879 DL
-4893 KCASSCI
+4893 
-4900 YCYAHHNNNKNLNY
+4900 
-4914 YNEDGTLKDNPFTRT
+4914 
-4929 SESISNYKELNGVD
+4929 V
-4943 LISLYDQG
+4943 SLYDQG
-4951 NKRIS
+4951 NRRVS
-4956 EVLDTLED
+4956 EVLDQLSD
-4964 LTADERQTYLNEFAQ
+4964 LTQEERQTYLNEFAQ
-4979 QMARD
+4979 YMRD
-4984 NVNTQDKLEEALR
+4984 NNINTQDKLEEALR

>member
-36 HMHRMANPDANYEE
+36 YMHRMANPDANYEE

-83 YVMADQDYNTLISL
+83 YIMADQDYNTLISL

-116 DPTNEQIKQQLQEAS
+116 DPTNEQLKQQLQEAS

-166 LDNALIEIDKEINP
+166 LDNTLIEIDKEINP
-180 ITRPDGSMEDDNIYN
+180 ITRPDGSMQDDNIYN

-209 KVKRFDE
+209 KAKRFDE
-216 KLTSEYYRKN
+216 KLTSQYYRKN

-232 DYSDIDTWLFKLPG
+232 DFSDIDTWLFKLPG
-246 LAGSSA
+246 LLGSSA
-252 ASVGSSLLGTI
+252 ASVGSSILGTL

-282 ISIGSNL
+282 VSIGSNL
-289 YSRDLESKAE
+289 YSRDQESKSE

-304 KQSVKNTAKKLGVDE
+304 KQSVKNSAKKLGVDE
-319 NVLADAKIKMAQQG
+319 DVLADAKIKMAQQG
-333 YSADQINDDEYVYDR
+333 YSTEQINDDEYVYDR

-384 SDIAQQAIEV
+384 SDVAQQAIEV
-394 VPIGSMAKKVK
+394 VPIGSVAKKVK

-411 DKGTKLKK
+411 EKGAKLRK

-441 RLPMRT
+441 RLPIRT

-468 EEGVQYIKGQRYIDN
+468 GEGIQYIKGQRYIDN

-611 QDIYNERKR
+611 QDIQNERKR

-625 NMYTSPATMSQA
+625 NMYTSPVTMSQA
-637 VKAGIDPRTEEY
+637 MKAGIDPRTEEY

-665 ASNNR
+665 AANNR
-670 TNITSEVDQLM
+670 ANITSEVDQLM
-681 YSPEMSQYISSIKPD
+681 YSPEISQYISSIKPD

-716 LYDQLITDFTN
+716 LYDQLITDYTS
-727 NGSKLS
+727 NGNKLS

-761 VDDVYQQL
+761 IDAVYQQL
-769 HKEAEDLGI
+769 RKEAEDLGI
-778 TEEQLNVPNLHQTLK
+778 TEQQLSVPNIHQTLK

-1012 NSQAE
+1012 NSQVE

-1039 RLEEMKQARQEEQQ
+1039 RLEEMKQTRQEEQQ
-1053 AAEKLEEIKSEDRD
+1053 AAEKLEEIKSEERQ

-1072 NDNTPTKS
+1072 NDDTPTKS
-1080 ADAIPEVPTTPTQEQ
+1080 ADAIPEVPATPTQEQ

-1117 NSLQQPQQPQQ
+1117 SSLQQSQQPQQ
-1128 EQMPVEQPTTVN
+1128 EQIPVEQPTTVN

-1236 KYVGA
+1236 KYAGA

-1432 DFIVNFGSHT
+1432 DFIVNFGPHT

-1460 RKQFFVDDNANLVIG
+1460 RKQFFVNDNGNLVIG

-1539 NVDKLTIIP
+1539 NIDKLTIIP
-1548 GLIELDQSEFGIIV
+1548 GLIELDQSEFGIIP

-1605 DDVMLADKTAETIQQ
+1605 DDVMLADKAAEKIQQ

-1669 EVEVQEDGALWVNER
+1669 EVEVQEDNTLWVNER
-1684 MDPEQAKEWLSSTF
+1684 IDPEQAEEWLSSTF
-1698 GISPQIIPTI
+1698 GTSPQIIPTI
-1708 VDVTE
+1708 IDVTE
-1713 AGTAVVGRVM
+1713 AGTAVVGRVI

-1866 TQYNQFDNIVKSLT
+1866 TQYNQFDNIIKSLT

-1886 SALAEDNRQ
+1886 NGQTTVPNIEYSALAEDNQQ

-1910 PSPVMDEILDKYET
+1910 PSPVMDEILEKYET

-1938 VRAIDRNEDE
+1938 IRAIDRNEDE

-1967 EGMNIS
+1967 EGMNVS

-2089 CDINNYVTAKVSKDP
+2089 CDINNYVTAKISKDP
-2104 ETGFIKHELTDNTV
+2104 ETGFIKHELVDNTV

-2141 YDKEGKVIAEE
+2141 YDKEGVIIAEE

-2188 HEISNQKM
+2188 HETSNQKM

-2260 KNAINSDSTI
+2260 KNAINNDSTI
-2270 KEIKVNDITVDPTQ
+2270 KEIKVNEVTVDPTQ

-2437 NGQTFVQYGE
+2437 GQTFVQYGE
-2447 QVMDYLLGYCYDELN
+2447 QAMDYLLGYCYDELN

-2514 KDKDGVKHT
+2514 EDKDGVKHT

-2578 AGVINRRVKK
+2578 AGLINRRVKK

-2764 NTYPEETK
+2764 KQYPEETK

-2817 KRAFEVLTDPD
+2817 KRAFEVLTNPV

-2887 ALYDRMVNPND
+2887 ALYDRMVDPND

-2935 VLSASIVDQAESGQG
+2935 VLSASIVDWAESGQG

-3038 FVDGNINITAL
+3038 FVDGNINVTAL

-3249 NGGIITHGDAL
+3249 NGGIITHSGAL

-3266 SAYKNDIIR
+3266 SAYKNDIIK

-3351 ILTQLVGIRMQSDGF
+3351 ILTQLVGIRMQSNEF
-3366 TGTLEIE
+3366 TGTLQIE
-3373 DVGRIYDYPTKGNPK
+3373 DIGRIYDYPTKGNPK

-3440 VRQPILVEMANE
+3440 IRQPILVEMANE

-3487 KLRRKYEYINRKNKT
+3487 KLRRKYEYINRKNET

-3526 QLLKI
+3526 WLLKI
-3531 KPEDS
+3531 NPEDS

-3585 KGMKDMEENSKF
+3585 KGMLDMEENSKF

-3645 SLVGRATNADSK
+3645 SLVGRAANADSK

-3689 FQGRNSIPNRL
+3689 FQGHNSIPNRL

-3710 NPRLSRLLN
+3710 NPRLSHLLN

-3735 INKNSLDFIDRSE
+3735 INKNGLDFIDRSE

-3803 PNSERIS
+3803 PNSERVS

-3871 AAMPNIIF
+3871 AAMPNIIL
-3879 GQRTDMQAAVIKPLN
+3879 GQRTDMQTAVIKPLN

-4032 AEQDRVFEYDQDD
+4032 AEQDRIFEYEQDD
-4045 ADDSSEGVLLEEAE
+4045 TDDSVEGVVLEEA
-4059 EPQKST
+4059 
-4065 KDIQSSN
+4065 D
-4072 ESNVIIRDK
+4072 
-4081 DNPYSKTEP
+4081 DN
-4090 LLQQNRDKA
+4090 D
-4099 FVFTENAQAY
+4099 TENAV
-4109 AATHPNMRVESDELL
+4109 T
-4124 KTASPDTVK
+4124 T
-4133 LYVSDMRNSDTPNT
+4133 YV
-4147 AGIRSTDGVTQTPN
+4147 
-4161 VFGIVVKK
+4161 
-4169 YQQLNGK
+4169 
-4176 YGSFARQEGQFQD
+4176 
-4189 TDGDFE
+4189 
-4195 LFKQFNEDFFD
+4195 
-4206 KLKEFKA
+4206 
-4213 KQIVMPGSIALG
+4213 
-4225 RAALP
+4225 
-4230 YRFAQWLQNKIQ
+4230 
-4242 SELGI
+4242 
-4247 AYDLQQTT
+4247 
-4255 TPGYTGFGLKRSVGA
+4255 
-4270 VKENSNRYVQDVFS
+4270 
-4284 ENNYEVSSAGDK
+4284 
-4296 RFSALYA
+4296 
-4303 TFKPGTVID
+4303 
-4312 DVDVSN
+4312 
-4318 MSIEDVYQNIIKK
+4318 
-4331 SGKGQAPSKDSKLYN
+4331 
-4346 PNLTTKEQREDF
+4346 
-4358 SYYNGYLPLW
+4358 
-4368 QEWAR
+4368 
-4373 QNTELIAELAKKAA
+4373 
-4387 GKTLTDKFANKTT
+4387 
-4400 VSQARALADILNNQT
+4400 
-4415 DTKEGYTNHSGGAI
+4415 NHSGGAI

-4446 NHYYHGTKTP
+4446 NHYYHGAKTP
-4456 NGNIEITEEQFE
+4456 NGNIEITEEQFK
-4468 RGKQHVHKANETL
+4468 RGKQHVYKANETL

-4507 IGQLKNG
+4507 IGQLKNNV
-4514 IVDGGTGWA
+4514 VDGGTGWA

-4530 NKPVYVFDQD
+4530 NKPVYVFDQE
-4540 RNKWYTNVDKDWIE
+4540 RNKWYTKVDEDWVE

-4586 TFREIDKM
+4586 TFRIENLPNDIKKLNFDEVSSKL
-4594 FNNTSSTKN
+4594 FDLINKLGIQVVLVDQRELAGSSTIAQYNSDNNSIQLSKN
-4603 DPVNFSSP
+4603 YESLLKQNGMSLHQLLSHEYIHVVSSYAIDNVESMPKEVQDAVNIIKASYKTLLNNEKQNYIMFGDEVLPNEDLYYGLSS
-4611 QESFQ
+4611 EKEM
-4616 TIQSDKTILSNTEL
+4616 IAEL
-4630 IKLRPYAGN
+4630 A
-4639 NPRIAV
+4639 NPRFREVLRRNNLLNNIIDSV
-4645 ASEHTDPVFFSKKI
+4645 KKI
-4659 IEILDG
+4659 ILKLFNKFHIGNSSTIEDNLIDSLNTLIDNFNTEMYNDWNST
-4665 RQSVQDKFRNTSYTG
+4665 RTAQRWYRENIQSFSFNRSLTQKFIDDVQEQLNDKPDDQIARITINIPEFIASELYNAIGGKEGKGKPINFRLNGSMLPARIISMHESDKLYKGIYTETSTYDLTI
-4680 NDFAALYLI
+4680 DTHPSI
-4689 TKHDGLPLKNLL
+4689 IPIE
-4701 EYKIPKLIHFSI
+4701 EYKKSGKNYIPLNF
-4713 TGLGGTKW
+4713 
-4721 EPGVMKY
+4721 
-4728 NDLLD
+4728 N
-4733 RIQEFI
+4733 R
-4739 KQGLDPEMV
+4739 
-4748 TVRIDPIVP
+4748 
-4757 GVTLI
+4757 
-4762 SDVENIVRRASE
+4762 
-4774 MGIKNIRFSVMD
+4774 
-4786 QYSTTKRFMEELGY
+4786 EL
-4800 DYSKFYDSKSLHA
+4800 
-4813 RPEILQSIENKM
+4813 
-4825 LELKNKYG
+4825 
-4833 VNMSTCAEPFNVEGI
+4833 T
-4848 SKEACLSVAAI
+4848 
-4859 NNMLGT
+4859 
-4865 SIPETATGKQRQLC
+4865 
-4879 SCYGGKTDLLRYDN
+4879 
-4893 KCASSCI
+4893 
-4900 YCYAHHNNNKNLNY
+4900 
-4914 YNEDGTLKDNPFTRT
+4914 
-4929 SESISNYKELNGVD
+4929 GVD
-4943 LISLYDQG
+4943 LMALYDQG

>member
-36 HMHRMANPDANYEE
+36 YMHRMANPDANYEE

-83 YVMADQDYNTLISL
+83 YIMADQDYNTLISL

-116 DPTNEQIKQQLQEAS
+116 DPTNEQLKQQLQEAS

-166 LDNALIEIDKEINP
+166 LDNTLIEIDKEINP
-180 ITRPDGSMEDDNIYN
+180 ITRPDGSMQDDNIYN

-209 KVKRFDE
+209 KAKRFDE
-216 KLTSEYYRKN
+216 KLTSQYYRKN

-232 DYSDIDTWLFKLPG
+232 DFSDIDTWLFKLPG
-246 LAGSSA
+246 LLGSSA
-252 ASVGSSLLGTI
+252 ASVGSSILGTL

-282 ISIGSNL
+282 VSIGSNL
-289 YSRDLESKAE
+289 YSRDQESKSE

-304 KQSVKNTAKKLGVDE
+304 KQSVKNSAKKLGVDE
-319 NVLADAKIKMAQQG
+319 DVLADAKIKMAQQG
-333 YSADQINDDEYVYDR
+333 YSTEQINDDEYVYDR

-384 SDIAQQAIEV
+384 SDVAQQAIEV

-411 DKGTKLKK
+411 EKGAKLRK

-441 RLPMRT
+441 RLPIRT

-611 QDIYNERKR
+611 QDIQNERKR

-625 NMYTSPATMSQA
+625 NMYTSPVTMSQA
-637 VKAGIDPRTEEY
+637 MKAGIDPRTEEY

-665 ASNNR
+665 AANNR
-670 TNITSEVDQLM
+670 ANITSEVDQLM
-681 YSPEMSQYISSIKPD
+681 YSPEISQYISSIKPD

-716 LYDQLITDFTN
+716 LYDQLITDYTS
-727 NGSKLS
+727 NGNKLS

-761 VDDVYQQL
+761 IDAVYQQL
-769 HKEAEDLGI
+769 RKEAEDLGI
-778 TEEQLNVPNLHQTLK
+778 TEQQLSVPNIHQTLK

-928 LVPSTKYKAGKSY
+928 LVPSAKYKAGKSY
-941 ADAGQAMKD
+941 ANAGQAMKD

-1012 NSQAE
+1012 NSQVE

-1053 AAEKLEEIKSEDRD
+1053 AAEKLEEIKSEERQ

-1072 NDNTPTKS
+1072 NDDTPTKS
-1080 ADAIPEVPTTPTQEQ
+1080 ADAIPEVPATPTQEQ

-1117 NSLQQPQQPQQ
+1117 SSLQQSQQPQQ
-1128 EQMPVEQPTTVN
+1128 EQIPVEQPTTVN

-1236 KYVGA
+1236 KYAGA

-1432 DFIVNFGSHT
+1432 DFIVNFGPHT

-1460 RKQFFVDDNANLVIG
+1460 RKQFFVNDNGNLVIG

-1548 GLIELDQSEFGIIV
+1548 GLIELDQSEFGIIP

-1605 DDVMLADKTAETIQQ
+1605 DDVMLADKTAEKIQQ

-1669 EVEVQEDGALWVNER
+1669 EVEVQEDNTLWVNER
-1684 MDPEQAKEWLSSTF
+1684 IDPEQAEEWLSSTF
-1698 GISPQIIPTI
+1698 GTSPQIIPTI
-1708 VDVTE
+1708 IDVTE
-1713 AGTAVVGRVM
+1713 AGTAVVGRVI

-1866 TQYNQFDNIVKSLT
+1866 TQYNQFDNIIKSLT

-1886 SALAEDNRQ
+1886 NGQTTVPNIEYSALAEDNQQ

-1910 PSPVMDEILDKYET
+1910 PSPVMDEILEKYET

-1938 VRAIDRNEDE
+1938 IRAIDRNEDE

-2089 CDINNYVTAKVSKDP
+2089 CDINNYVTAKISKDP
-2104 ETGFIKHELTDNTV
+2104 ETGFIKHELVDNTV

-2141 YDKEGKVIAEE
+2141 YDKEGVIIAEE

-2174 NKGILKIGDRNIDL
+2174 NKGILKIADRSIDL
-2188 HEISNQKM
+2188 HETSNQKM

-2260 KNAINSDSTI
+2260 KNAINNDSTI
-2270 KEIKVNDITVDPTQ
+2270 KEIKVNEVTVDPTQ

-2578 AGVINRRVKK
+2578 AGLINRRVKK

-2623 SARYQSVDSA
+2623 SARYQSLDSA

-2644 SDYVMNS
+2644 SDYVINS
-2651 IISIQEV
+2651 IISIQEI

-2678 TDVSIDKIKRLGSLT
+2678 IDVSIDKIKRLGSLT

-2737 NIKETIQEML
+2737 NIKETIQEVL
-2747 GEEAWNE
+2747 GEEVWNE
-2754 VKDLSIRDIE
+2754 IKDLSIRDIE
-2764 NTYPEETK
+2764 KQYPEETK

-2887 ALYDRMVNPND
+2887 ALYDRMVDPND

-2994 SNLRKDDLYGPDGSQ
+2994 SNLRMDDLYGPDGSQ
-3009 VTGREINDTV
+3009 VTGKDINDTV
-3019 MGALNTLSNMG
+3019 MGALNTLSDMG
-3030 RQDIVDEL
+3030 RQDIIDEL
-3038 FVDGNINITAL
+3038 FVDGNVNVTAL

-3085 DNKWLESRFISMIN
+3085 DNKLLESRFISMIN

-3138 LLMINEKDGSMDS
+3138 LLMINDKDGSMDS

-3185 NADAT
+3185 SADAT

-3351 ILTQLVGIRMQSDGF
+3351 ILTQLVGIRMQSNEF
-3366 TGTLEIE
+3366 TGTLQIE
-3373 DVGRIYDYPTKGNPK
+3373 DIGRIYDYPTKGNPK

-3487 KLRRKYEYINRKNKT
+3487 KLRKKYEYIRKNET

-3531 KPEDS
+3531 NPEDS

-3585 KGMKDMEENSKF
+3585 KGMLDMEENSKF
-3597 AKGEVTRFFNETFIR
+3597 AEGEVTRFFNETFIR

-3700 YRFKQEILKG
+3700 YRFKQEVLKG
-3710 NPRLSRLLN
+3710 NPRLSHLLN

-3735 INKNSLDFIDRSE
+3735 INKEGLDFIDRSE

-3816 IQGKLDQMVNNAD
+3816 VQGKLDQMVNNAD

-3856 GKYQAPLRSVSLNKD
+3856 GKYQAPLRSISLNKD
-3871 AAMPNIIF
+3871 VTMPNIIL
-3879 GQRTDMQAAVIKPLN
+3879 GQRTDMQATVIKPLN
-3894 WVTVDDIKYPIFP
+3894 WVTIDDVKYPIFP
-3907 PYVKVKDSLG
+3907 PYVKIKDNLG

-3926 RLIGYIDKPERTWQ
+3926 RLIGYIDKPERTWK

-3954 LVSKKGYS
+3954 LISKKGYS
-3962 YKGHTIIEYG
+3962 YRGHTIIEYG
-3972 LSTQFEFN
+3972 IPTQFEFN

-4270 VKENSNRYVQDVFS
+4270 VKENSNQYVWDVFS

-4387 GKTLTDKFANKTT
+4387 GKTLTDKFANTN
-4400 VSQARALADILNNQT
+4400 VSQARALSDILIQQQVQDVNNISEKT
-4415 DTKEGYTNHSGGAI
+4415 EAFGVELANGSKDFWSKVNDWVKSNPNGIVAYRKYGDKPETFSGSSVNKGWI
-4429 GSDTMWGEI
+4429 GNPFSVTTRGSDTVQQFYDWLVTGNNFGEQRA
-4438 GEEYGVVS
+4438 
-4446 NHYYHGTKTP
+4446 T
-4456 NGNIEITEEQFE
+4456 EQF
-4468 RGKQHVHKANETL
+4468 RQAI
-4481 HRRPDKYMNLLARN
+4481 
-4495 WIQVENSDAVFA
+4495 IQKILNTPENSKVFYYTELNRPSHA
-4507 IGQLKNG
+4507 TVIGYLIRNKQLLNQNISLTKITDNNQQHTKNEK
-4514 IVDGGTGWA
+4514 VLTKQDTKKLNFDEVA
-4523 VQMAIDV
+4523 SKVFDLV
-4530 NKPVYVFDQD
+4530 NKLGIQTVLVDQSQ
-4540 RNKWYTNVDKDWIE
+4540 
-4554 IGTPTLTPNF
+4554 L
-4564 AGIGTRNINQN
+4564 
-4575 GIEAIRDVYEN
+4575 
-4586 TFREIDKM
+4586 
-4594 FNNTSSTKN
+4594 
-4603 DPVNFSSP
+4603 
-4611 QESFQ
+4611 
-4616 TIQSDKTILSNTEL
+4616 IQSATIAQFDSDNNR
-4630 IKLRPYAGN
+4630 IKLRKDYEDYVKEAGISLNNLLLHEYIHVITSYAIDNADKMSADVQAAVKTIKATYKTLLEKEKDNYVDFMGSILPDSN
-4639 NPRIAV
+4639 DYYGLKSEYEMIAELANPNFRKILSKHNLLDKLISNIKDLIFRLFDKFGISHNPTLEDSLV
-4645 ASEHTDPVFFSKKI
+4645 AS
-4659 IEILDG
+4659 LD
-4665 RQSVQDKFRNTSYTG
+4665 T
-4680 NDFAALYLI
+4680 LI
-4689 TKHDGLPLKNLL
+4689 DNFDSM
-4701 EYKIPKLIHFSI
+4701 I
-4713 TGLGGTKW
+4713 
-4721 EPGVMKY
+4721 Y
-4728 NDLLD
+4728 NDWNKTRTAQRWFRD
-4733 RIQEFI
+4733 NIQRVSI
-4739 KQGLDPEMV
+4739 NKYIG
-4748 TVRIDPIVP
+4748 
-4757 GVTLI
+4757 
-4762 SDVENIVRRASE
+4762 N
-4774 MGIKNIRFSVMD
+4774 KVMD
-4786 QYSTTKRFMEELGY
+4786 QVNTQLENEPYEEVAELIINIPTDIARDIYNQLGRQNAKNKPFILSFDGGSIMFARLTGLKPSDKKMQGKYTELDTY
-4800 DYSKFYDSKSLHA
+4800 DMTIETH
-4813 RPEILQSIENKM
+4813 PEIIPIEEYEKAGNQYRP
-4825 LELKNKYG
+4825 LADVG
-4833 VNMSTCAEPFNVEGI
+4833 STQA
-4848 SKEACLSVAAI
+4848 L
-4859 NNMLGT
+4859 T
-4865 SIPETATGKQRQLC
+4865 SI
-4879 SCYGGKTDLLRYDN
+4879 DL
-4893 KCASSCI
+4893 
-4900 YCYAHHNNNKNLNY
+4900 
-4914 YNEDGTLKDNPFTRT
+4914 
-4929 SESISNYKELNGVD
+4929 V
-4943 LISLYDQG
+4943 SLYDQG
-4951 NKRIS
+4951 NRRVS
-4956 EVLDTLED
+4956 EVLDQLSD
-4964 LTADERQTYLNEFAQ
+4964 LTQEERQTYLNEFAQ
-4979 QMARD
+4979 YMRD
-4984 NVNTQDKLEEALR
+4984 NNVNTQDKLEEALR

>member
-12 LIDGIRQ
+12 LIDSIRQ

-36 HMHRMANPDANYEE
+36 YMHRMANPDANYEE

-83 YVMADQDYNTLISL
+83 YIMADQDYNTLIRL

-116 DPTNEQIKQQLQEAS
+116 DPTNEQLKQQLQVAS

-166 LDNALIEIDKEINP
+166 LDNTLIEIDKEINP
-180 ITRPDGSMEDDNIYN
+180 ITRPDGSMQDDNIYN

-209 KVKRFDE
+209 KAKRFDE
-216 KLTSEYYRKN
+216 KLTSQYYRKN

-232 DYSDIDTWLFKLPG
+232 DFSDIDTWLFKLPG
-246 LAGSSA
+246 LLGSSA
-252 ASVGSSLLGTI
+252 ASVGSSILGTL

-282 ISIGSNL
+282 VSIGSNL
-289 YSRDLESKAE
+289 YSRDQESKSE

-304 KQSVKNTAKKLGVDE
+304 KQSVKNSAKKLGVDE
-319 NVLADAKIKMAQQG
+319 DVLADAKIKMAQQG
-333 YSADQINDDEYVYDR
+333 YSTEQINDDEYVYDR

-384 SDIAQQAIEV
+384 SDVAQQAIEV

-411 DKGTKLKK
+411 EKGAKLRK

-468 EEGVQYIKGQRYIDN
+468 EEGVQYIKGQKYIDN

-625 NMYTSPATMSQA
+625 NMYTSPVTMSQA

-670 TNITSEVDQLM
+670 ANITSEVDQLM

-696 VTPDQ
+696 VTSDQ

-727 NGSKLS
+727 NGNKLS

-761 VDDVYQQL
+761 IDAVYQQL
-769 HKEAEDLGI
+769 RKEAEDLGI

-807 RAKAERDAMNSPK
+807 RAKTERDAMNSPK

-1012 NSQAE
+1012 NSQVE

-1053 AAEKLEEIKSEDRD
+1053 AAEKLEEIKSEERQ

-1072 NDNTPTKS
+1072 NDDTPTKS

-1117 NSLQQPQQPQQ
+1117 SSLQQSQQPQQ

-1217 NKDGKVEPA
+1217 NKDGKVEPT

-1405 LNLVTSNEQF
+1405 LDLVTSNDQF

-1422 KTNIRPIDIL
+1422 KTNLRPIDIL
-1432 DFIVNFGSHT
+1432 DFIVNFGPHT

-1460 RKQFFVDDNANLVIG
+1460 RKQFFVDDNGNLVIG

-1548 GLIELDQSEFGIIV
+1548 GLIELDQSEFGIIA

-1605 DDVMLADKTAETIQQ
+1605 DDVMLADKTAEKIQQ

-1698 GISPQIIPTI
+1698 GTSPQIIPTI
-1708 VDVTE
+1708 IDVTE
-1713 AGTAVVGRVM
+1713 AGTAVVGRVI

-1767 PQMTD
+1767 PEMTD

-1777 ALADQFRDFMLNEAG
+1777 TLADQFRDFMLNEAG
-1792 SYAFDTKNWFRRILD
+1792 NYAFDTKNWFRRILD

-1866 TQYNQFDNIVKSLT
+1866 TQYNQFDNIIKSLT

-1886 SALAEDNRQ
+1886 NGQTTVPNIEYSALAEDNQQ

-1910 PSPVMDEILDKYET
+1910 PSPVMDEILEKYET

-2270 KEIKVNDITVDPTQ
+2270 KEIKVNEVTVDPTQ

-2817 KRAFEVLTDPD
+2817 KRAFEVLTNPD

-2887 ALYDRMVNPND
+2887 ALYDRMVDPND

-2935 VLSASIVDQAESGQG
+2935 VLSASIVDWAESGQG

-2994 SNLRKDDLYGPDGSQ
+2994 SNLRKDDFYGPDGSQ

-3038 FVDGNINITAL
+3038 FVDGNINVTAL

-3138 LLMINEKDGSMDS
+3138 LLMINDKDGSMDS

-3185 NADAT
+3185 SADAT

-3266 SAYKNDIIR
+3266 NAYKNDIIK

-3366 TGTLEIE
+3366 TGTLEIG

-3440 VRQPILVEMANE
+3440 IRQPILVEMANE

-3487 KLRRKYEYINRKNKT
+3487 KLRKKYEYINRKNKT

-3531 KPEDS
+3531 NPEDS
-3536 KNFNE
+3536 KDFNE

-3645 SLVGRATNADSK
+3645 SLVGRAANADSK

-3700 YRFKQEILKG
+3700 YRFKQEVLKG
-3710 NPRLSRLLN
+3710 NPRLSHLLN

-3735 INKNSLDFIDRSE
+3735 INKNGLDFIDRSE

-3803 PNSERIS
+3803 PNSERIN

-4032 AEQDRVFEYDQDD
+4032 AEQDRIFEYEQDD
-4045 ADDSSEGVLLEEAE
+4045 TDDSVEGVVLEEA
-4059 EPQKST
+4059 
-4065 KDIQSSN
+4065 N
-4072 ESNVIIRDK
+4072 END
-4081 DNPYSKTEP
+4081 
-4090 LLQQNRDKA
+4090 
-4099 FVFTENAQAY
+4099 TENAVTAY
-4109 AATHPNMRVESDELL
+4109 V
-4124 KTASPDTVK
+4124 
-4133 LYVSDMRNSDTPNT
+4133 
-4147 AGIRSTDGVTQTPN
+4147 
-4161 VFGIVVKK
+4161 
-4169 YQQLNGK
+4169 
-4176 YGSFARQEGQFQD
+4176 
-4189 TDGDFE
+4189 
-4195 LFKQFNEDFFD
+4195 
-4206 KLKEFKA
+4206 
-4213 KQIVMPGSIALG
+4213 
-4225 RAALP
+4225 
-4230 YRFAQWLQNKIQ
+4230 
-4242 SELGI
+4242 
-4247 AYDLQQTT
+4247 
-4255 TPGYTGFGLKRSVGA
+4255 
-4270 VKENSNRYVQDVFS
+4270 
-4284 ENNYEVSSAGDK
+4284 
-4296 RFSALYA
+4296 
-4303 TFKPGTVID
+4303 
-4312 DVDVSN
+4312 
-4318 MSIEDVYQNIIKK
+4318 
-4331 SGKGQAPSKDSKLYN
+4331 
-4346 PNLTTKEQREDF
+4346 
-4358 SYYNGYLPLW
+4358 
-4368 QEWAR
+4368 
-4373 QNTELIAELAKKAA
+4373 
-4387 GKTLTDKFANKTT
+4387 
-4400 VSQARALADILNNQT
+4400 
-4415 DTKEGYTNHSGGAI
+4415 NHSGGAI

-4456 NGNIEITEEQFE
+4456 NGNIAITEEQFE
-4468 RGKQHVHKANETL
+4468 RGKQHVYRANETL

-4507 IGQLKNG
+4507 IGQLKNNV
-4514 IVDGGTGWA
+4514 VDGGTGWA

-4530 NKPVYVFDQD
+4530 NKPVYVFDQE
-4540 RNKWYTNVDKDWIE
+4540 RNKWYTNIDKNWVE

-4575 GIEAIRDVYEN
+4575 GIKAIRDVYEN
-4586 TFREIDKM
+4586 TFREDETRMSAVNIYYGTNENPQLSNFAIRP
-4594 FNNTSSTKN
+4594 FNFNIEQDDRTTRTVRFNSVEQGFHYMKAITAGRYDIAEDILNTNDPKQAKYLTSQRNLSMTQNQLEQWNSISKSVMLNLMLDSFEQNPSAADLLLSTGNIKLTHMRNGIEQDNGRFSEVITMVRDIIREDMPNSTKST
-4603 DPVNFSSP
+4603 V
-4611 QESFQ
+4611 
-4616 TIQSDKTILSNTEL
+4616 KEL
-4630 IKLRPYAGN
+4630 
-4639 NPRIAV
+4639 
-4645 ASEHTDPVFFSKKI
+4645 
-4659 IEILDG
+4659 
-4665 RQSVQDKFRNTSYTG
+4665 TG
-4680 NDFAALYLI
+4680 I
-4689 TKHDGLPLKNLL
+4689 
-4701 EYKIPKLIHFSI
+4701 
-4713 TGLGGTKW
+4713 
-4721 EPGVMKY
+4721 
-4728 NDLLD
+4728 DLL
-4733 RIQEFI
+4733 
-4739 KQGLDPEMV
+4739 
-4748 TVRIDPIVP
+4748 
-4757 GVTLI
+4757 
-4762 SDVENIVRRASE
+4762 A
-4774 MGIKNIRFSVMD
+4774 
-4786 QYSTTKRFMEELGY
+4786 
-4800 DYSKFYDSKSLHA
+4800 
-4813 RPEILQSIENKM
+4813 
-4825 LELKNKYG
+4825 
-4833 VNMSTCAEPFNVEGI
+4833 
-4848 SKEACLSVAAI
+4848 
-4859 NNMLGT
+4859 
-4865 SIPETATGKQRQLC
+4865 
-4879 SCYGGKTDLLRYDN
+4879 
-4893 KCASSCI
+4893 
-4900 YCYAHHNNNKNLNY
+4900 
-4914 YNEDGTLKDNPFTRT
+4914 
-4929 SESISNYKELNGVD
+4929 
-4943 LISLYDQG
+4943 LYDQG

-4979 QMARD
+4979 QMTRD

>member
-36 HMHRMANPDANYEE
+36 YMRRMANPDANYEE

-83 YVMADQDYNTLISL
+83 YIMADQDYNTLISL

-116 DPTNEQIKQQLQEAS
+116 DPTNEQLKQQLQEAS

-166 LDNALIEIDKEINP
+166 LDNTLIEIDKEINP
-180 ITRPDGSMEDDNIYN
+180 ITRPDGSMYDDNIYN

-209 KVKRFDE
+209 KAKRFDE
-216 KLTSEYYRKN
+216 KLTSQYYRKN

-232 DYSDIDTWLFKLPG
+232 DSSDIDTWLFKLPG
-246 LAGSSA
+246 LLGSSA
-252 ASVGSSLLGTI
+252 ASVGSSILGTL

-282 ISIGSNL
+282 VSIGSNL
-289 YSRDLESKAE
+289 YSRDQESKSE

-304 KQSVKNTAKKLGVDE
+304 KQSVKNSAKKLGVDE
-319 NVLADAKIKMAQQG
+319 DVLADAKIKMTQQG
-333 YSADQINDDEYVYDR
+333 YSTEQINDDEYVYDR

-384 SDIAQQAIEV
+384 SDVAQQAIEV
-394 VPIGSMAKKVK
+394 VPIGSVAKKVK

-411 DKGTKLKK
+411 EKGAKLRK

-441 RLPMRT
+441 RLPIRT

-468 EEGVQYIKGQRYIDN
+468 EEGIQYIKGQRYIDN

-611 QDIYNERKR
+611 QDIQNERKR

-625 NMYTSPATMSQA
+625 NMYTSPVTMSQA
-637 VKAGIDPRTEEY
+637 MKAGIDPRTEEY

-665 ASNNR
+665 AANNR
-670 TNITSEVDQLM
+670 ANITSEVDQLM
-681 YSPEMSQYISSIKPD
+681 YSPEISQYISSIKPD

-716 LYDQLITDFTN
+716 LYDQLITDFTS

-761 VDDVYQQL
+761 IDAVYQQL
-769 HKEAEDLGI
+769 RKEAEDLGI
-778 TEEQLNVPNLHQTLK
+778 TEQQLSVPNIHQTLK

-982 EDMRDTRMQL
+982 EDMRDTRMSL

-1012 NSQAE
+1012 NSQVE

-1053 AAEKLEEIKSEDRD
+1053 AAEKLEEIKSEERQ

-1072 NDNTPTKS
+1072 NDDTPTKS
-1080 ADAIPEVPTTPTQEQ
+1080 ADAIPEVPATPTQEQ
-1095 PTQAELPTLASI
+1095 PVQAELPTLASI

-1117 NSLQQPQQPQQ
+1117 NSLQQSQQPQQ

-1163 GSRDANGNYIRISKR
+1163 GSRDASNYIRISKR

-1236 KYVGA
+1236 KYAGA

-1432 DFIVNFGSHT
+1432 DFIVNFGPHT

-1460 RKQFFVDDNANLVIG
+1460 RKQFFVNDNGNLVIG

-1539 NVDKLTIIP
+1539 NIDKLTIIP
-1548 GLIELDQSEFGIIV
+1548 GLIELDQSEFGIIP

-1605 DDVMLADKTAETIQQ
+1605 DDVMLADKTAEKIQQ

-1669 EVEVQEDGALWVNER
+1669 EVEVQEDNTLWVNER
-1684 MDPEQAKEWLSSTF
+1684 IDPEQAKEWLSSTF
-1698 GISPQIIPTI
+1698 GTSPQIIPTI
-1708 VDVTE
+1708 IDVTE
-1713 AGTAVVGRVM
+1713 AGTAVVGRVI

-1866 TQYNQFDNIVKSLT
+1866 TQYNQFDNIIKSLT

-1886 SALAEDNRQ
+1886 NGQTTVPNIEYLALAENNQQ

-1910 PSPVMDEILDKYET
+1910 PSPVMDEILEKYET

-1938 VRAIDRNEDE
+1938 IRAIDRNEDE

-1967 EGMNIS
+1967 EGMNVS

-2035 IVDKVATYAQ
+2035 MVDKVATYAQ
-2045 NGSAFHSAL
+2045 NGSAFYSAL

-2089 CDINNYVTAKVSKDP
+2089 CDINNYVTAKISKDP
-2104 ETGFIKHELTDNTV
+2104 ETGFIKHELVDNTV

-2141 YDKEGKVIAEE
+2141 YDKEGVIIAEE

-2174 NKGILKIGDRNIDL
+2174 NKGILKIADRSIDL
-2188 HEISNQKM
+2188 HETSNQKM

-2260 KNAINSDSTI
+2260 KNAINNDGTI

-2359 VRGGNRNLSMETF
+2359 VRGGNRNLSMETL

-2447 QVMDYLLGYCYDELN
+2447 QAMDYLLGYCYDELN

-2514 KDKDGVKHT
+2514 EDKDGVKHT
-2523 VTLEGNGAR
+2523 ATLEGNGAR

-2578 AGVINRRVKK
+2578 AGLINRRVKK

-2601 NDQGNIWSIRNV
+2601 NDQSNIWSIRNV

-2665 PAYYKVKYDREGI
+2665 PAYYKVKYDGEGI

-2737 NIKETIQEML
+2737 NIKETIQEVL
-2747 GEEAWNE
+2747 GEEVWNE
-2754 VKDLSIRDIE
+2754 IKDLSIRDIE
-2764 NTYPEETK
+2764 KQYPEETK

-2778 KVAVAGYKKGV
+2778 KVAAAGYKKGV

-2817 KRAFEVLTDPD
+2817 KRAFEVLTNPD

-2845 VILNAMKYIAFGTR
+2845 VILNAMKYVAFGTR

-2887 ALYDRMVNPND
+2887 ALYDRMVDPND

-2916 TAYYRKAKDSEI
+2916 IAYYRKAKDSEI

-2994 SNLRKDDLYGPDGSQ
+2994 SNLRMDDLYGPDGSQ
-3009 VTGREINDTV
+3009 VTGKEINDTV
-3019 MGALNTLSNMG
+3019 MGALNTLSDMG

-3138 LLMINEKDGSMDS
+3138 LLMINDKDGSMDS

-3210 DVFPEIMGD
+3210 NVFPEIMGD
-3219 TIMLPEGFT
+3219 IIMLPEGFT

-3243 RYSFNK
+3243 RYSFNE

-3266 SAYKNDIIR
+3266 SAYKNDIIK

-3351 ILTQLVGIRMQSDGF
+3351 ILTQLVGIRMQSNEF
-3366 TGTLEIE
+3366 TGTLQIE
-3373 DVGRIYDYPTKGNPK
+3373 DIGRIYDYPTKGNPK

-3487 KLRRKYEYINRKNKT
+3487 KLRRKYEYINRKNET

-3531 KPEDS
+3531 NPEDS
-3536 KNFNE
+3536 KDFNE

-3645 SLVGRATNADSK
+3645 SLVGRAANADSK

-3689 FQGRNSIPNRL
+3689 FQGRSSIPNRL
-3700 YRFKQEILKG
+3700 YRFKQEVLKG
-3710 NPRLSRLLN
+3710 NPRLSHLLN

-3735 INKNSLDFIDRSE
+3735 INKEGLDFIDRSE

-3803 PNSERIS
+3803 PNSERVS

-3816 IQGKLDQMVNNAD
+3816 IQGKLDQMVNDAD

-3837 LFLNNWQNDKLVRP
+3837 LFLNNWQNDKLVRS

-3871 AAMPNIIF
+3871 AAMPNIIL
-3879 GQRTDMQAAVIKPLN
+3879 GQRTDMQAAVVKPLN
-3894 WVTVDDIKYPIFP
+3894 WVTIDDVKYPIFP
-3907 PYVKVKDSLG
+3907 PYVKIKDNLG

-4032 AEQDRVFEYDQDD
+4032 AEQDRIFEYEQDD
-4045 ADDSSEGVLLEEAE
+4045 TDDSVEGVVLEEA
-4059 EPQKST
+4059 
-4065 KDIQSSN
+4065 D
-4072 ESNVIIRDK
+4072 
-4081 DNPYSKTEP
+4081 DN
-4090 LLQQNRDKA
+4090 D
-4099 FVFTENAQAY
+4099 TENAV
-4109 AATHPNMRVESDELL
+4109 T
-4124 KTASPDTVK
+4124 T
-4133 LYVSDMRNSDTPNT
+4133 YV
-4147 AGIRSTDGVTQTPN
+4147 
-4161 VFGIVVKK
+4161 
-4169 YQQLNGK
+4169 
-4176 YGSFARQEGQFQD
+4176 
-4189 TDGDFE
+4189 
-4195 LFKQFNEDFFD
+4195 
-4206 KLKEFKA
+4206 
-4213 KQIVMPGSIALG
+4213 
-4225 RAALP
+4225 
-4230 YRFAQWLQNKIQ
+4230 
-4242 SELGI
+4242 
-4247 AYDLQQTT
+4247 
-4255 TPGYTGFGLKRSVGA
+4255 
-4270 VKENSNRYVQDVFS
+4270 
-4284 ENNYEVSSAGDK
+4284 
-4296 RFSALYA
+4296 
-4303 TFKPGTVID
+4303 
-4312 DVDVSN
+4312 
-4318 MSIEDVYQNIIKK
+4318 
-4331 SGKGQAPSKDSKLYN
+4331 
-4346 PNLTTKEQREDF
+4346 
-4358 SYYNGYLPLW
+4358 
-4368 QEWAR
+4368 
-4373 QNTELIAELAKKAA
+4373 
-4387 GKTLTDKFANKTT
+4387 
-4400 VSQARALADILNNQT
+4400 
-4415 DTKEGYTNHSGGAI
+4415 NHSGGAI

-4446 NHYYHGTKTP
+4446 NHYYHGAKTP

-4468 RGKQHVHKANETL
+4468 RGKQHVYKANETL

-4507 IGQLKNG
+4507 IGQLKNNV
-4514 IVDGGTGWA
+4514 VDGGTGWA

-4530 NKPVYVFDQD
+4530 NKPVYVFDQE
-4540 RNKWYTNVDKDWIE
+4540 RNKWYTKVDEDWVE

-4586 TFREIDKM
+4586 TFRIENLPNDIKKLNFDEVSSKL
-4594 FNNTSSTKN
+4594 FDLINKLGIQVVLVDQRELAGSSTVAQYNSDNNSIQLSKN
-4603 DPVNFSSP
+4603 YESLLKQNGMSLHQLLSHEYIHVVSSYAIDNVESMPKEVQDAVNIIKASYKTLLNNEKQNYIMFGDEVLPNEDLYYGLSS
-4611 QESFQ
+4611 EKEM
-4616 TIQSDKTILSNTEL
+4616 IAEL
-4630 IKLRPYAGN
+4630 A
-4639 NPRIAV
+4639 NPRFREVLRRNNLLNNIIDSV
-4645 ASEHTDPVFFSKKI
+4645 KKI
-4659 IEILDG
+4659 ILKLFNKFHIGNSSTIEDNLIDSLNTLIDNFNTEMYNDWNST
-4665 RQSVQDKFRNTSYTG
+4665 RTAQRWYRENIQSFSFNRSLTQKFIDDVQEQLNDKPDDQIARITINIPEFIASELYNAIGGKEGKGKPINFRLNGSMLPARIISMHESDKLYKGIYTETSTYDLTI
-4680 NDFAALYLI
+4680 DTHPSI
-4689 TKHDGLPLKNLL
+4689 IPIE
-4701 EYKIPKLIHFSI
+4701 EYKKSGKNYIPLNF
-4713 TGLGGTKW
+4713 
-4721 EPGVMKY
+4721 
-4728 NDLLD
+4728 N
-4733 RIQEFI
+4733 R
-4739 KQGLDPEMV
+4739 
-4748 TVRIDPIVP
+4748 
-4757 GVTLI
+4757 
-4762 SDVENIVRRASE
+4762 
-4774 MGIKNIRFSVMD
+4774 
-4786 QYSTTKRFMEELGY
+4786 EL
-4800 DYSKFYDSKSLHA
+4800 
-4813 RPEILQSIENKM
+4813 
-4825 LELKNKYG
+4825 
-4833 VNMSTCAEPFNVEGI
+4833 T
-4848 SKEACLSVAAI
+4848 
-4859 NNMLGT
+4859 
-4865 SIPETATGKQRQLC
+4865 
-4879 SCYGGKTDLLRYDN
+4879 
-4893 KCASSCI
+4893 
-4900 YCYAHHNNNKNLNY
+4900 
-4914 YNEDGTLKDNPFTRT
+4914 
-4929 SESISNYKELNGVD
+4929 GVD
-4943 LISLYDQG
+4943 LMALYDQG

>member
-36 HMHRMANPDANYEE
+36 YMHRMANPDANYEE

-97 KDYINSSKAVIEL
+97 KDYINSSRAVIEL

-141 DTAISG
+141 DTAVSG

-226 KEKSGM
+226 KEKPGM

-289 YSRDLESKAE
+289 YSRDQESKAE

-319 NVLADAKIKMAQQG
+319 SVLADAKIKMAQQG

-483 NFDADP
+483 NFDANP

-504 AVFAAITPWDP
+504 AIFAAITPWDP

-576 NAMYSSFIRTG
+576 NTMYSSFIRTG
-587 KYDNLMSSFDEAE
+587 KYDNLMNSFDEAE

-611 QDIYNERKR
+611 QDVQNERKR

-625 NMYTSPATMSQA
+625 NMYTSPVTMSQA

-670 TNITSEVDQLM
+670 ANITSEVDQLM

-761 VDDVYQQL
+761 IDDVYQQL
-769 HKEAEDLGI
+769 RKETEDLGI

-864 EPVEVTTTPEVTN
+864 EPVEVTTTPEATN

-888 QDTAE
+888 QDTTKVTE
-893 DVATEPED
+893 DTATEPED
-901 ITEARQNASAIRNKY
+901 VTSLRQNAVEIHNKY
-916 FEQERNSKGDVV
+916 FEQERNSRGDTV
-928 LVPSTKYKAGKSY
+928 LVPSTKYKVGKAY
-941 ADAGQAMKD
+941 ADAGQAMRD
-950 IYSYLYPNRQNYQEY
+950 IYSYFNPNRNNYQEY
-965 SASKF
+965 SVSKY

-997 TNGNSSKANRLADTL
+997 TNGNSNRANRLADTL

-1080 ADAIPEVPTTPTQEQ
+1080 ADTVPEAPTTPTQEQ

-1107 MGDWLGAEAA
+1107 MGDWLGTEAA
-1117 NSLQQPQQPQQ
+1117 SSLQQSQQPQQ

-1236 KYVGA
+1236 KYAGA

-1325 LTIKDPFEITPDNTQ
+1325 LTIKDPFEINPDNTQ

-1405 LNLVTSNEQF
+1405 LDLVTSNEQF

-1432 DFIVNFGSHT
+1432 DFIVNFGPHT

-1460 RKQFFVDDNANLVIG
+1460 RKQFFVDDNGNLVIG

-1548 GLIELDQSEFGIIV
+1548 GLIELDQSEFGIIA

-1605 DDVMLADKTAETIQQ
+1605 DDVMLADKTAEKIQQ

-1669 EVEVQEDGALWVNER
+1669 EVEVQEDNTLWVNER
-1684 MDPEQAKEWLSSTF
+1684 IDPEQAKEWLSSTF
-1698 GISPQIIPTI
+1698 GTSPQIIPTI
-1708 VDVTE
+1708 IDVTE
-1713 AGTAVVGRVM
+1713 AGTAVVGRVI

-1792 SYAFDTKNWFRRILD
+1792 SYTFDTKNWFRRILD

-1866 TQYNQFDNIVKSLT
+1866 TQYNQFDNIIKSLT

-1886 SALAEDNRQ
+1886 NGQTTVPNIEYSALAEDNQQ

-1910 PSPVMDEILDKYET
+1910 PSPVMDEILEKYET

-1938 VRAIDRNEDE
+1938 IRAIDRNEDE

-1967 EGMNIS
+1967 EGMNVS

-2089 CDINNYVTAKVSKDP
+2089 CDINNYVTAKISKDP
-2104 ETGFIKHELTDNTV
+2104 ETGFIKHELVDNTV

-2141 YDKEGKVIAEE
+2141 YDKEGVIIAEE

-2188 HEISNQKM
+2188 HETSNQKM

-2359 VRGGNRNLSMETF
+2359 VRGGNRNLSMETL

-2447 QVMDYLLGYCYDELN
+2447 QAMDYLLGYCYDELN

-2514 KDKDGVKHT
+2514 EDKDGVKHT

-2578 AGVINRRVKK
+2578 AGLINRRVKK

-2613 LLDDNVVTER
+2613 LLDNNVVTER
-2623 SARYQSVDSA
+2623 SARYQSLDSA
-2633 NAEAYA
+2633 NVEAYA

-2644 SDYVMNS
+2644 SDYVINS
-2651 IISIQEV
+2651 IISIQEI

-2678 TDVSIDKIKRLGSLT
+2678 IDVSIDKIKRLGSLT

-2737 NIKETIQEML
+2737 NIKETIQEVL
-2747 GEEAWNE
+2747 GEEVWNE
-2754 VKDLSIRDIE
+2754 IKDLSIRDIE
-2764 NTYPEETK
+2764 KQYPEETK

-2817 KRAFEVLTDPD
+2817 KRAFEVLTNPV

-2887 ALYDRMVNPND
+2887 ALYDRMVDPND

-3038 FVDGNINITAL
+3038 FVDGNINVTAL

-3138 LLMINEKDGSMDS
+3138 LLMINDKDGSMDS

-3185 NADAT
+3185 SADAT

-3249 NGGIITHGDAL
+3249 NGGIITHRDAL

-3266 SAYKNDIIR
+3266 SAYKNDIIK

-3351 ILTQLVGIRMQSDGF
+3351 ILTQLVGIRMQSNKF
-3366 TGTLEIE
+3366 TGTLQIE
-3373 DVGRIYDYPTKGNPK
+3373 DIGRIYDYPTKGNPK

-3531 KPEDS
+3531 NPEDS
-3536 KNFNE
+3536 KDFNE

-3645 SLVGRATNADSK
+3645 SLVGRAANADSK

-3679 KDNNIDLNTM
+3679 RDNNIDLNTM

-3710 NPRLSRLLN
+3710 NPRLSHLLN

-3735 INKNSLDFIDRSE
+3735 INKNGLDFIDRSE

-3803 PNSERIS
+3803 PNSERVS

-3816 IQGKLDQMVNNAD
+3816 IQGKLDQMVNDAD

-3871 AAMPNIIF
+3871 AAMPNIIL
-3879 GQRTDMQAAVIKPLN
+3879 GQRTDMQAAVVKPLN
-3894 WVTVDDIKYPIFP
+3894 WVTIDDVKYPIFP
-3907 PYVKVKDSLG
+3907 PYVKIKDNLG

-4032 AEQDRVFEYDQDD
+4032 AEQDRIFEYEQDD
-4045 ADDSSEGVLLEEAE
+4045 TDDSVEGVVLEEA
-4059 EPQKST
+4059 
-4065 KDIQSSN
+4065 D
-4072 ESNVIIRDK
+4072 
-4081 DNPYSKTEP
+4081 DN
-4090 LLQQNRDKA
+4090 D
-4099 FVFTENAQAY
+4099 TENAV
-4109 AATHPNMRVESDELL
+4109 T
-4124 KTASPDTVK
+4124 T
-4133 LYVSDMRNSDTPNT
+4133 YV
-4147 AGIRSTDGVTQTPN
+4147 
-4161 VFGIVVKK
+4161 
-4169 YQQLNGK
+4169 
-4176 YGSFARQEGQFQD
+4176 
-4189 TDGDFE
+4189 
-4195 LFKQFNEDFFD
+4195 
-4206 KLKEFKA
+4206 
-4213 KQIVMPGSIALG
+4213 
-4225 RAALP
+4225 
-4230 YRFAQWLQNKIQ
+4230 
-4242 SELGI
+4242 
-4247 AYDLQQTT
+4247 
-4255 TPGYTGFGLKRSVGA
+4255 
-4270 VKENSNRYVQDVFS
+4270 
-4284 ENNYEVSSAGDK
+4284 
-4296 RFSALYA
+4296 
-4303 TFKPGTVID
+4303 
-4312 DVDVSN
+4312 
-4318 MSIEDVYQNIIKK
+4318 
-4331 SGKGQAPSKDSKLYN
+4331 
-4346 PNLTTKEQREDF
+4346 
-4358 SYYNGYLPLW
+4358 
-4368 QEWAR
+4368 
-4373 QNTELIAELAKKAA
+4373 
-4387 GKTLTDKFANKTT
+4387 
-4400 VSQARALADILNNQT
+4400 
-4415 DTKEGYTNHSGGAI
+4415 NHSGGAI

-4446 NHYYHGTKTP
+4446 NHYYHGAKTP

-4468 RGKQHVHKANETL
+4468 RGKQHVYKANETL

-4507 IGQLKNG
+4507 IGQLKNNV
-4514 IVDGGTGWA
+4514 VDGGTGWA

-4530 NKPVYVFDQD
+4530 NKPVYVFDQE
-4540 RNKWYTNVDKDWIE
+4540 RNKWYTKVDKDWIE

-4575 GIEAIRDVYEN
+4575 GIKAIRDVYEN
-4586 TFREIDKM
+4586 TFRIENLPNDIKKLNFDEVSSKL
-4594 FNNTSSTKN
+4594 FDLINKLGIQVVLVDQRELAGSSTVAQYNSDNNSIQLSKN
-4603 DPVNFSSP
+4603 YESLLKQNGMSLHQLLSHEYIHVVSSYAIDNVESMPKEVQDAVNIIKASYKTLLNNEKQNYIIFGDKVLPNEDLYYGLSS
-4611 QESFQ
+4611 EKEM
-4616 TIQSDKTILSNTEL
+4616 IAEL
-4630 IKLRPYAGN
+4630 A
-4639 NPRIAV
+4639 NPRFREVLRRNNLLNNIIDSV
-4645 ASEHTDPVFFSKKI
+4645 KKI
-4659 IEILDG
+4659 ILKLFNKFHIGNSSTIEDNLIDSLNTLIDNFNTEMYNDWNST
-4665 RQSVQDKFRNTSYTG
+4665 RTAQRWYRENIQSFSFNRSLTQKFIDDVQEQLNDKPDDQIARITINIPEFIASELYNAIGGKEGKGKPINFRLNGSMLPARIISMHESDKLYKGIYTETSTYDLTI
-4680 NDFAALYLI
+4680 DTHPSI
-4689 TKHDGLPLKNLL
+4689 IPIE
-4701 EYKIPKLIHFSI
+4701 EYKKSGKNYIPLNF
-4713 TGLGGTKW
+4713 
-4721 EPGVMKY
+4721 
-4728 NDLLD
+4728 N
-4733 RIQEFI
+4733 R
-4739 KQGLDPEMV
+4739 
-4748 TVRIDPIVP
+4748 
-4757 GVTLI
+4757 
-4762 SDVENIVRRASE
+4762 
-4774 MGIKNIRFSVMD
+4774 
-4786 QYSTTKRFMEELGY
+4786 EL
-4800 DYSKFYDSKSLHA
+4800 
-4813 RPEILQSIENKM
+4813 
-4825 LELKNKYG
+4825 
-4833 VNMSTCAEPFNVEGI
+4833 T
-4848 SKEACLSVAAI
+4848 
-4859 NNMLGT
+4859 
-4865 SIPETATGKQRQLC
+4865 
-4879 SCYGGKTDLLRYDN
+4879 
-4893 KCASSCI
+4893 
-4900 YCYAHHNNNKNLNY
+4900 
-4914 YNEDGTLKDNPFTRT
+4914 
-4929 SESISNYKELNGVD
+4929 GVD
-4943 LISLYDQG
+4943 LMALYDQG

-4964 LTADERQTYLNEFAQ
+4964 LTSEERQTYLNEFAQ

>member
-12 LIDGIRQ
+12 LIDSIRQ

-36 HMHRMANPDANYEE
+36 YMHRMANTDANYEE

-97 KDYINSSKAVIEL
+97 KDYINSSRAVIEL

-116 DPTNEQIKQQLQEAS
+116 DPTNEQLKQQLQEAS
-131 LMQVNNKSAY
+131 LMQINNKSAY
-141 DTAISG
+141 DTAVSG

-166 LDNALIEIDKEINP
+166 LDNTLIEIDKEINP
-180 ITRPDGSMEDDNIYN
+180 ITRPDGSMKDDNIYN
-195 KRIVSLRDAEIQSD
+195 KRIISLRDAEIQSD

-226 KEKSGM
+226 KEKPGM

-289 YSRDLESKAE
+289 YSRDQESKAE

-319 NVLADAKIKMAQQG
+319 SVLADAKIKMAQQG

-384 SDIAQQAIEV
+384 SDVAQQAIEV

-411 DKGTKLKK
+411 EKGAKLRK

-441 RLPMRT
+441 RLPIRT

-611 QDIYNERKR
+611 QDIQNERKR

-625 NMYTSPATMSQA
+625 NMYTSPVTMSQA
-637 VKAGIDPRTEEY
+637 IKAGIDPRTEEY

-670 TNITSEVDQLM
+670 ANITSEVDQLM

-696 VTPDQ
+696 VTSDQ

-727 NGSKLS
+727 NGNKLS

-761 VDDVYQQL
+761 IDAVYQQL
-769 HKEAEDLGI
+769 RKEAEDLGI

-807 RAKAERDAMNSPK
+807 RAKTERDAMNSPK

-893 DVATEPED
+893 
-901 ITEARQNASAIRNKY
+901 
-916 FEQERNSKGDVV
+916 DVV

-1012 NSQAE
+1012 NSQVE

-1053 AAEKLEEIKSEDRD
+1053 AAEKLEEIKSEERQ

-1072 NDNTPTKS
+1072 NDDTPTKS

-1117 NSLQQPQQPQQ
+1117 SSLQQSQQPQQ
-1128 EQMPVEQPTTVN
+1128 EQIPVEQPTTVN

-1163 GSRDANGNYIRISKR
+1163 GSRDANGNYIRVSKK

-1236 KYVGA
+1236 KYAGA

-1253 SPFNRLPFEKQTK
+1253 SPFNRLPFDKQTK

-1432 DFIVNFGSHT
+1432 DFIVNFGPHT

-1460 RKQFFVDDNANLVIG
+1460 RKQFFVDDNGNLVIG

-1548 GLIELDQSEFGIIV
+1548 GLIELDQSEFGIIP

-1605 DDVMLADKTAETIQQ
+1605 DDVMLADKTAEKIQQ

-1669 EVEVQEDGALWVNER
+1669 EVEVQEDNTLWVNEKI
-1684 MDPEQAKEWLSSTF
+1684 DTEQAKEWLSSTF
-1698 GISPQIIPTI
+1698 GTSPQIIPTI
-1708 VDVTE
+1708 IDVTE
-1713 AGTAVVGRVM
+1713 AGTAVVGRVI

-1728 ISNFAPVGTEY
+1728 ISNFAPIGTEY

-1866 TQYNQFDNIVKSLT
+1866 TQYNQFDNIIKSLT

-1886 SALAEDNRQ
+1886 NGQTAVPNIEYSALAEDNQQ

-2089 CDINNYVTAKVSKDP
+2089 CDINNYVTAKISKDP
-2104 ETGFIKHELTDNTV
+2104 ETGFIKHELVDNTV

-2141 YDKEGKVIAEE
+2141 YDKEGVIIAEE

-2188 HEISNQKM
+2188 HETSNQKM

-2359 VRGGNRNLSMETF
+2359 VRGGNRNLSMETL

-2447 QVMDYLLGYCYDELN
+2447 QAMDYLLGYCYDELN

-2514 KDKDGVKHT
+2514 EDKDGVKHT

-2578 AGVINRRVKK
+2578 AGLINRRVKK

-2623 SARYQSVDSA
+2623 SARYQSLDSA
-2633 NAEAYA
+2633 NAEAYV

-2644 SDYVMNS
+2644 SDYVINS

-2678 TDVSIDKIKRLGSLT
+2678 IDVSIDKIKRLGSLT

-2737 NIKETIQEML
+2737 NIKETIQEVL
-2747 GEEAWNE
+2747 GEEVWNE
-2754 VKDLSIRDIE
+2754 IKDLSIRDIE
-2764 NTYPEETK
+2764 KQYPEETK

-2817 KRAFEVLTDPD
+2817 KRAFEVLTNPD

-2887 ALYDRMVNPND
+2887 ALYDRMVDPND

-3038 FVDGNINITAL
+3038 FVDGNINVTAL

-3138 LLMINEKDGSMDS
+3138 LLMINDKDGSMDS

-3185 NADAT
+3185 SADAT

-3440 VRQPILVEMANE
+3440 IRQPILVEMANE

-3487 KLRRKYEYINRKNKT
+3487 KLRRKYEYINRKNET

-3597 AKGEVTRFFNETFIR
+3597 AEGEVTRFFNETFIR

-3629 LLRNTDQFAN
+3629 LLRSTDQFAN

-3645 SLVGRATNADSK
+3645 SLLGRAANADSK
-3657 LLSAVINGMEA
+3657 LLNAVINGMEA

-3710 NPRLSRLLN
+3710 NPRLSHLLN

-3894 WVTVDDIKYPIFP
+3894 WVTIDDIKYPIFP
-3907 PYVKVKDSLG
+3907 PYVKIKDSLG

-4017 HIGELPSY
+4017 HIGELSSY

-4032 AEQDRVFEYDQDD
+4032 AEQDRIFEYEQDD
-4045 ADDSSEGVLLEEAE
+4045 TDDSVEGVVLEEA
-4059 EPQKST
+4059 
-4065 KDIQSSN
+4065 N
-4072 ESNVIIRDK
+4072 END
-4081 DNPYSKTEP
+4081 
-4090 LLQQNRDKA
+4090 
-4099 FVFTENAQAY
+4099 TENAV
-4109 AATHPNMRVESDELL
+4109 T
-4124 KTASPDTVK
+4124 T
-4133 LYVSDMRNSDTPNT
+4133 YV
-4147 AGIRSTDGVTQTPN
+4147 
-4161 VFGIVVKK
+4161 
-4169 YQQLNGK
+4169 
-4176 YGSFARQEGQFQD
+4176 
-4189 TDGDFE
+4189 
-4195 LFKQFNEDFFD
+4195 
-4206 KLKEFKA
+4206 
-4213 KQIVMPGSIALG
+4213 
-4225 RAALP
+4225 
-4230 YRFAQWLQNKIQ
+4230 
-4242 SELGI
+4242 
-4247 AYDLQQTT
+4247 
-4255 TPGYTGFGLKRSVGA
+4255 
-4270 VKENSNRYVQDVFS
+4270 
-4284 ENNYEVSSAGDK
+4284 
-4296 RFSALYA
+4296 
-4303 TFKPGTVID
+4303 
-4312 DVDVSN
+4312 
-4318 MSIEDVYQNIIKK
+4318 
-4331 SGKGQAPSKDSKLYN
+4331 
-4346 PNLTTKEQREDF
+4346 
-4358 SYYNGYLPLW
+4358 
-4368 QEWAR
+4368 
-4373 QNTELIAELAKKAA
+4373 
-4387 GKTLTDKFANKTT
+4387 
-4400 VSQARALADILNNQT
+4400 
-4415 DTKEGYTNHSGGAI
+4415 NHSGGAI

-4446 NHYYHGTKTP
+4446 NHYYHGAKTP

-4468 RGKQHVHKANETL
+4468 RGKQYVYKANETL

-4507 IGQLKNG
+4507 IGQLKNNV
-4514 IVDGGTGWA
+4514 VDGGTGWA

-4530 NKPVYVFDQD
+4530 NKPVYVFDQE
-4540 RNKWYTNVDKDWIE
+4540 RNKWYTKVDEDWIE
-4554 IGTPTLTPNF
+4554 INTPTLTPNF

-4575 GIEAIRDVYEN
+4575 GIKAIRDVYEN
-4586 TFREIDKM
+4586 TFRIENLPNDIKKLNFDEVSSKL
-4594 FNNTSSTKN
+4594 FDLINKLGIQVVLVDQRELAGSSTVAQYNSDNNSIQLSKN
-4603 DPVNFSSP
+4603 YESLLKQNGMSLHQLLSHEYIHVVSSYAIDNVESMPKEVQDAVNIIKASYKTLLNNEKQNYITFGDKVLPNEDLYYGLSS
-4611 QESFQ
+4611 EKEM
-4616 TIQSDKTILSNTEL
+4616 IAEL
-4630 IKLRPYAGN
+4630 A
-4639 NPRIAV
+4639 NPRFREVLRRNNLLNNIIDSV
-4645 ASEHTDPVFFSKKI
+4645 KKI
-4659 IEILDG
+4659 ILKLFNKFHIGNSSTIEDNLIDSLNTLIDNFNTEMYNDWNST
-4665 RQSVQDKFRNTSYTG
+4665 RTAQRWYRENIQSFSFNRSLTQKFIDDVQEQLNDKPDDQIARITINIPEFIASELYNAIGGKEGKGKPINFRLNGSMLPARIISMHESDKLYKGIYTETSTYDLTI
-4680 NDFAALYLI
+4680 DTHPSI
-4689 TKHDGLPLKNLL
+4689 IPIE
-4701 EYKIPKLIHFSI
+4701 EYKKSGKNYIPLNF
-4713 TGLGGTKW
+4713 
-4721 EPGVMKY
+4721 
-4728 NDLLD
+4728 N
-4733 RIQEFI
+4733 R
-4739 KQGLDPEMV
+4739 
-4748 TVRIDPIVP
+4748 
-4757 GVTLI
+4757 
-4762 SDVENIVRRASE
+4762 
-4774 MGIKNIRFSVMD
+4774 
-4786 QYSTTKRFMEELGY
+4786 EL
-4800 DYSKFYDSKSLHA
+4800 
-4813 RPEILQSIENKM
+4813 
-4825 LELKNKYG
+4825 
-4833 VNMSTCAEPFNVEGI
+4833 T
-4848 SKEACLSVAAI
+4848 
-4859 NNMLGT
+4859 
-4865 SIPETATGKQRQLC
+4865 
-4879 SCYGGKTDLLRYDN
+4879 
-4893 KCASSCI
+4893 
-4900 YCYAHHNNNKNLNY
+4900 
-4914 YNEDGTLKDNPFTRT
+4914 
-4929 SESISNYKELNGVD
+4929 GVD
-4943 LISLYDQG
+4943 LMALYDQG

-4964 LTADERQTYLNEFAQ
+4964 LTSDERQTYLNEFAQ

>member
-36 HMHRMANPDANYEE
+36 YMHRMANPDANYEE

-83 YVMADQDYNTLISL
+83 YIMADQDYNTLISL

-116 DPTNEQIKQQLQEAS
+116 DPTNEQLKQQLQEAS

-166 LDNALIEIDKEINP
+166 LDNTLIEIDKEINP
-180 ITRPDGSMEDDNIYN
+180 ITRPDGSMQDDNIYN

-209 KVKRFDE
+209 KAKRFDE
-216 KLTSEYYRKN
+216 KLTSQYYRKN

-232 DYSDIDTWLFKLPG
+232 DFSDIDTWLFKLPG
-246 LAGSSA
+246 LLGSSA
-252 ASVGSSLLGTI
+252 ASVGSSILGTL

-282 ISIGSNL
+282 VSIGSNL
-289 YSRDLESKAE
+289 YSRDQESKSE

-304 KQSVKNTAKKLGVDE
+304 KQSVKNSAKKLGVDE
-319 NVLADAKIKMAQQG
+319 DVLADAKIKMAQQG
-333 YSADQINDDEYVYDR
+333 YSTEQINDDEYVYDR

-384 SDIAQQAIEV
+384 SDVAQQAIEV
-394 VPIGSMAKKVK
+394 VPIGSVAKKVK

-411 DKGTKLKK
+411 EKGAKLRK

-441 RLPMRT
+441 RLPIRT

-468 EEGVQYIKGQRYIDN
+468 EEGIQYIKGQRYIDN

-611 QDIYNERKR
+611 QDIQNERKR

-625 NMYTSPATMSQA
+625 NMYTSPVTMSQA
-637 VKAGIDPRTEEY
+637 MKAGIDPRTEEY

-665 ASNNR
+665 AANNR
-670 TNITSEVDQLM
+670 ANITSEVDQLM
-681 YSPEMSQYISSIKPD
+681 YSPEISQYISSIKPD

-716 LYDQLITDFTN
+716 LYDQLITDYTS
-727 NGSKLS
+727 NGNKLS

-761 VDDVYQQL
+761 IDAVYQQL
-769 HKEAEDLGI
+769 RKEAEDLGI
-778 TEEQLNVPNLHQTLK
+778 TEQQLSVPNIHQTLK

-829 LDVEDQEDTFVQ
+829 LDMEDQEDTFVQ

-965 SASKF
+965 
-970 MENSEDGLKNLW
+970 DGLKNLW

-1012 NSQAE
+1012 NSQVE

-1039 RLEEMKQARQEEQQ
+1039 RLEEMKQTRQEEQQ
-1053 AAEKLEEIKSEDRD
+1053 AAEKLEEIKSEERQ

-1072 NDNTPTKS
+1072 NDDTPTKS
-1080 ADAIPEVPTTPTQEQ
+1080 ADAIPEVPATPTQEQ

-1117 NSLQQPQQPQQ
+1117 SSLQQSQQPQQ
-1128 EQMPVEQPTTVN
+1128 EQIPVEQPTTVN

-1236 KYVGA
+1236 KYAGA

-1355 RNTILSVK
+1355 RNAILSVK

-1432 DFIVNFGSHT
+1432 DFIVNFGPHT

-1460 RKQFFVDDNANLVIG
+1460 RKQFFVNDNGNLVIG

-1539 NVDKLTIIP
+1539 NIDKLTIIP
-1548 GLIELDQSEFGIIV
+1548 GLIELDQSEFGIIP

-1605 DDVMLADKTAETIQQ
+1605 DDVMLADKAAEKIQQ

-1669 EVEVQEDGALWVNER
+1669 EVEVQEDNTLWVNER
-1684 MDPEQAKEWLSSTF
+1684 IDPEQAEEWLSSTF
-1698 GISPQIIPTI
+1698 GTSPQIIPTI
-1708 VDVTE
+1708 IDVTE
-1713 AGTAVVGRVM
+1713 AGTAVVGRVI

-1866 TQYNQFDNIVKSLT
+1866 TQYNQFDNIIKSLT

-1886 SALAEDNRQ
+1886 NGQTTVPNIEYSALAEDNQQ

-1910 PSPVMDEILDKYET
+1910 PSPVMDEILEKYET

-1938 VRAIDRNEDE
+1938 IRAIDRNEDE

-1967 EGMNIS
+1967 EGMNVS

-2089 CDINNYVTAKVSKDP
+2089 CDINNYVTAKISKDP
-2104 ETGFIKHELTDNTV
+2104 ETGFIKHELVDNTV

-2141 YDKEGKVIAEE
+2141 YDKEGVIIAEE

-2188 HEISNQKM
+2188 HETSNQKM

-2260 KNAINSDSTI
+2260 KNAINNDSTI
-2270 KEIKVNDITVDPTQ
+2270 KEIKVNEVTVDPTQ

-2447 QVMDYLLGYCYDELN
+2447 QAMDYLLGYCYDELN

-2514 KDKDGVKHT
+2514 EDKDGVKHT

-2578 AGVINRRVKK
+2578 AGLINRRVKK

-2764 NTYPEETK
+2764 KQYPEETK

-2817 KRAFEVLTDPD
+2817 KRAFEVLTNPV

-2887 ALYDRMVNPND
+2887 ALYDRMVDPND

-2935 VLSASIVDQAESGQG
+2935 VLSASIVDWAESGQG

-3038 FVDGNINITAL
+3038 FVDGNINVTAL

-3249 NGGIITHGDAL
+3249 NGGIITHGGAL

-3266 SAYKNDIIR
+3266 SAYKNDIIK

-3351 ILTQLVGIRMQSDGF
+3351 ILTQLVGIRMQSNEF
-3366 TGTLEIE
+3366 TGTLQIE
-3373 DVGRIYDYPTKGNPK
+3373 DIGRIYDYPTKGNPK

-3440 VRQPILVEMANE
+3440 IRQPILVEMANE

-3487 KLRRKYEYINRKNKT
+3487 KLRRKYEYINRKNET

-3531 KPEDS
+3531 NPEDS

-3585 KGMKDMEENSKF
+3585 KGMLDMEENSKF

-3645 SLVGRATNADSK
+3645 SLVGRAANADSK

-3689 FQGRNSIPNRL
+3689 FQGHNSIPNRL

-3710 NPRLSRLLN
+3710 NPRLSHLLN

-3735 INKNSLDFIDRSE
+3735 INKNGLDFIDRSE

-3803 PNSERIS
+3803 PNSERVS

-3871 AAMPNIIF
+3871 AAMPNIIL
-3879 GQRTDMQAAVIKPLN
+3879 GQRTDMQTAVIKPLN

-3995 ALSDMTDEVERT
+3995 ALSNMTDEVERT

-4032 AEQDRVFEYDQDD
+4032 AEQDRIFEYEQDD
-4045 ADDSSEGVLLEEAE
+4045 TDDSVEGVVLEEA
-4059 EPQKST
+4059 
-4065 KDIQSSN
+4065 D
-4072 ESNVIIRDK
+4072 
-4081 DNPYSKTEP
+4081 DN
-4090 LLQQNRDKA
+4090 D
-4099 FVFTENAQAY
+4099 TENAV
-4109 AATHPNMRVESDELL
+4109 T
-4124 KTASPDTVK
+4124 T
-4133 LYVSDMRNSDTPNT
+4133 YV
-4147 AGIRSTDGVTQTPN
+4147 
-4161 VFGIVVKK
+4161 
-4169 YQQLNGK
+4169 
-4176 YGSFARQEGQFQD
+4176 
-4189 TDGDFE
+4189 
-4195 LFKQFNEDFFD
+4195 
-4206 KLKEFKA
+4206 
-4213 KQIVMPGSIALG
+4213 
-4225 RAALP
+4225 
-4230 YRFAQWLQNKIQ
+4230 
-4242 SELGI
+4242 
-4247 AYDLQQTT
+4247 
-4255 TPGYTGFGLKRSVGA
+4255 
-4270 VKENSNRYVQDVFS
+4270 
-4284 ENNYEVSSAGDK
+4284 
-4296 RFSALYA
+4296 
-4303 TFKPGTVID
+4303 
-4312 DVDVSN
+4312 
-4318 MSIEDVYQNIIKK
+4318 
-4331 SGKGQAPSKDSKLYN
+4331 
-4346 PNLTTKEQREDF
+4346 
-4358 SYYNGYLPLW
+4358 
-4368 QEWAR
+4368 
-4373 QNTELIAELAKKAA
+4373 
-4387 GKTLTDKFANKTT
+4387 
-4400 VSQARALADILNNQT
+4400 
-4415 DTKEGYTNHSGGAI
+4415 NHSGGAI

-4446 NHYYHGTKTP
+4446 NHYYHGAKTP
-4456 NGNIEITEEQFE
+4456 NGNIEITEEQFK
-4468 RGKQHVHKANETL
+4468 RGKQHVYKANETL

-4507 IGQLKNG
+4507 IGQLKNNV
-4514 IVDGGTGWA
+4514 VDGGTGWA

-4530 NKPVYVFDQD
+4530 NKPVYVFDQE
-4540 RNKWYTNVDKDWIE
+4540 RNKWYTKVDEDWVE

-4586 TFREIDKM
+4586 TFRIENLPNDIKKLNFDEVSSKL
-4594 FNNTSSTKN
+4594 FDLINKLGIQVVLVDQRELAGSSTIAQYNSDNNSIQLSKN
-4603 DPVNFSSP
+4603 YESLLKQNGMSLHQLLSHEYIHVVSSYAIDNVESMPKEVQDAVNIIKASYKTLLNNEKQNYIMFGDEVLPNEDLYYGLSS
-4611 QESFQ
+4611 EKEM
-4616 TIQSDKTILSNTEL
+4616 IAEL
-4630 IKLRPYAGN
+4630 A
-4639 NPRIAV
+4639 NPRFREVLRRNNLLNNIIDSV
-4645 ASEHTDPVFFSKKI
+4645 KKI
-4659 IEILDG
+4659 ILKLFNKFHIGNSSTIEDNLIDSLNTLIDNFNTEMYNDWNST
-4665 RQSVQDKFRNTSYTG
+4665 RTAQRWYRENIQSFSFNRSLTQKFIDDVQEQLNDKPDDQIARITINIPEFIASELYNAIGGKEGKGKPINFRLNGSMLPARIISMHESDKLYKGIYTETSTYDLTI
-4680 NDFAALYLI
+4680 DTHPSI
-4689 TKHDGLPLKNLL
+4689 IPIE
-4701 EYKIPKLIHFSI
+4701 EYKKSGKNYIPLNF
-4713 TGLGGTKW
+4713 
-4721 EPGVMKY
+4721 
-4728 NDLLD
+4728 N
-4733 RIQEFI
+4733 R
-4739 KQGLDPEMV
+4739 
-4748 TVRIDPIVP
+4748 
-4757 GVTLI
+4757 
-4762 SDVENIVRRASE
+4762 
-4774 MGIKNIRFSVMD
+4774 
-4786 QYSTTKRFMEELGY
+4786 EL
-4800 DYSKFYDSKSLHA
+4800 
-4813 RPEILQSIENKM
+4813 
-4825 LELKNKYG
+4825 
-4833 VNMSTCAEPFNVEGI
+4833 T
-4848 SKEACLSVAAI
+4848 
-4859 NNMLGT
+4859 
-4865 SIPETATGKQRQLC
+4865 
-4879 SCYGGKTDLLRYDN
+4879 
-4893 KCASSCI
+4893 
-4900 YCYAHHNNNKNLNY
+4900 
-4914 YNEDGTLKDNPFTRT
+4914 
-4929 SESISNYKELNGVD
+4929 GVD
-4943 LISLYDQG
+4943 LIALYDQG

>member
-36 HMHRMANPDANYEE
+36 YMHRMANPDANYEE

-83 YVMADQDYNTLISL
+83 YIMADQDYNTLISL

-116 DPTNEQIKQQLQEAS
+116 DPTNEQLKQQLQEAS

-166 LDNALIEIDKEINP
+166 LDNTLIEIDKEINP
-180 ITRPDGSMEDDNIYN
+180 ITRPDGSMQDDNIYN

-209 KVKRFDE
+209 KAKRFDE
-216 KLTSEYYRKN
+216 KLTSQYYRKN

-232 DYSDIDTWLFKLPG
+232 DFSDIDTWLFKLPG
-246 LAGSSA
+246 LLGSSA
-252 ASVGSSLLGTI
+252 ASVGSSILGTL

-282 ISIGSNL
+282 VSIGSNL
-289 YSRDLESKAE
+289 YSRDQESKSE

-304 KQSVKNTAKKLGVDE
+304 KQSVKNSAKKLGVDE
-319 NVLADAKIKMAQQG
+319 DVLADAKIKMAQQG
-333 YSADQINDDEYVYDR
+333 YSTEQINDDEYVYDR

-384 SDIAQQAIEV
+384 SDVAQQAIEV
-394 VPIGSMAKKVK
+394 VPIGSVAKKVK

-411 DKGTKLKK
+411 EKGAKLRK

-441 RLPMRT
+441 RLPIRT

-468 EEGVQYIKGQRYIDN
+468 EEGIQYIKGQRYIDN

-611 QDIYNERKR
+611 QDIQNERKR

-625 NMYTSPATMSQA
+625 NMYTSPVTMGQA
-637 VKAGIDPRTEEY
+637 MKAGIDPRTEEY

-665 ASNNR
+665 AANNR
-670 TNITSEVDQLM
+670 ANITSEVDQLM
-681 YSPEMSQYISSIKPD
+681 YSPEISQYISSIKPD

-716 LYDQLITDFTN
+716 LYDQLITDYTS
-727 NGSKLS
+727 NGNKLS

-761 VDDVYQQL
+761 IDAVYQQL
-769 HKEAEDLGI
+769 RKEAEDLGI
-778 TEEQLNVPNLHQTLK
+778 TEQQLSVPNIHQTLK

-1012 NSQAE
+1012 NSQVE

-1039 RLEEMKQARQEEQQ
+1039 RLEEMKQTRQEEQQ
-1053 AAEKLEEIKSEDRD
+1053 AAEKLEEIKSEERQ

-1072 NDNTPTKS
+1072 NDDTPTKS
-1080 ADAIPEVPTTPTQEQ
+1080 ADAIPEVPATPTQEQ
-1095 PTQAELPTLASI
+1095 PTQSELPTLASI

-1117 NSLQQPQQPQQ
+1117 SSLQQSQQPQQ
-1128 EQMPVEQPTTVN
+1128 EQIPVEQPTTVN

-1236 KYVGA
+1236 KYAGA

-1432 DFIVNFGSHT
+1432 DFIVNFGPHT

-1460 RKQFFVDDNANLVIG
+1460 RKQFFVNDNGNLVIG

-1548 GLIELDQSEFGIIV
+1548 GLIELDQSEFGIIP

-1605 DDVMLADKTAETIQQ
+1605 DDVMLADKAAEKIQQ

-1669 EVEVQEDGALWVNER
+1669 EVEVQEDNTLWVNER
-1684 MDPEQAKEWLSSTF
+1684 IDPEQAKEWLSSTF
-1698 GISPQIIPTI
+1698 GTSPQIIPTI
-1708 VDVTE
+1708 IDVTE
-1713 AGTAVVGRVM
+1713 AGTAVVGRVI

-1866 TQYNQFDNIVKSLT
+1866 TQYNQFDNIIKSLT

-1886 SALAEDNRQ
+1886 NGQTTMPNIEYSALAEDNQQ

-1910 PSPVMDEILDKYET
+1910 PSPVMDEILEKYET
-1924 VFMPTIATRLKQLG
+1924 VFMPTMATRLKQLG
-1938 VRAIDRNEDE
+1938 IRAIDRNEDE
-1948 TISDIEEGA
+1948 TISGIEEGA

-2089 CDINNYVTAKVSKDP
+2089 CDINNYVTAKISKDP
-2104 ETGFIKHELTDNTV
+2104 ETGFIKHELVDNTV

-2141 YDKEGKVIAEE
+2141 YDKEGVIIAEE

-2174 NKGILKIGDRNIDL
+2174 NKGILKIADRSIDL
-2188 HEISNQKM
+2188 HETSNQKM

-2260 KNAINSDSTI
+2260 KNAINNDGTI

-2447 QVMDYLLGYCYDELN
+2447 QAMDYLLGYCYDELN

-2514 KDKDGVKHT
+2514 KDKDGVEHT

-2578 AGVINRRVKK
+2578 AGLINRRVKK

-2764 NTYPEETK
+2764 KQYPEETK

-2817 KRAFEVLTDPD
+2817 KRAFEVLTNPD

-2887 ALYDRMVNPND
+2887 ALYDRMVDPND

-2935 VLSASIVDQAESGQG
+2935 VLSASIVDWAESGQG
-2950 NTITDLSKLV
+2950 NTISFTDLSKLV

-2994 SNLRKDDLYGPDGSQ
+2994 SNLRMDDLYGPDGSQ

-3038 FVDGNINITAL
+3038 FVDGNINVTAL

-3138 LLMINEKDGSMDS
+3138 LLMINDKDGSMDS

-3185 NADAT
+3185 SADAT

-3219 TIMLPEGFT
+3219 TIILPEGFT

-3266 SAYKNDIIR
+3266 SAYKNDIIK

-3351 ILTQLVGIRMQSDGF
+3351 ILTQLVGIRMQSDDF

-3487 KLRRKYEYINRKNKT
+3487 KLRKKYEYINRKNKT

-3531 KPEDS
+3531 NPEDS

-3645 SLVGRATNADSK
+3645 SLVGRAANADSK

-3689 FQGRNSIPNRL
+3689 FQGHNSIPNRL
-3700 YRFKQEILKG
+3700 YRFKQEVLKG
-3710 NPRLSRLLN
+3710 NPRLSHLLN

-3735 INKNSLDFIDRSE
+3735 INKEGLDFIDRSE

-3803 PNSERIS
+3803 PNSERIN

-3816 IQGKLDQMVNNAD
+3816 IQGKLDQMVNDAD

-3837 LFLNNWQNDKLVRP
+3837 LFLNNWQNDKLVRS

-3856 GKYQAPLRSVSLNKD
+3856 GKYQAPLRSISLNKD
-3871 AAMPNIIF
+3871 VTMPNIIL

-3894 WVTVDDIKYPIFP
+3894 WVTIDDVKYPIFP
-3907 PYVKVKDSLG
+3907 PYVKIKDNLG

-3926 RLIGYIDKPERTWQ
+3926 RLIGYIDKPERTWK
-3940 GKLTGRTLYTPIYG
+3940 GKLTGRILYTPIYG
-3954 LVSKKGYS
+3954 LISKKGYS
-3962 YKGHTIIEYG
+3962 YRGHTIIEYG
-3972 LSTQFEFN
+3972 IPTQFEFN

-4007 YFEQDKAYMH
+4007 YFEQDKTYMH

-4032 AEQDRVFEYDQDD
+4032 AEQDRIFEYDQDE
-4045 ADDSSEGVLLEEAE
+4045 ADDTPSGVLLEEAE
-4059 EPQKST
+4059 EPLDNT
-4065 KDIQSSN
+4065 DNTGTN
-4072 ESNVIIRDK
+4072 EQYTWAV
-4081 DNPYSKTEP
+4081 YS
-4090 LLQQNRDKA
+4090 QN
-4099 FVFTENAQAY
+4099 
-4109 AATHPNMRVESDELL
+4109 
-4124 KTASPDTVK
+4124 
-4133 LYVSDMRNSDTPNT
+4133 
-4147 AGIRSTDGVTQTPN
+4147 G
-4161 VFGIVVKK
+4161 
-4169 YQQLNGK
+4169 
-4176 YGSFARQEGQFQD
+4176 
-4189 TDGDFE
+4189 
-4195 LFKQFNEDFFD
+4195 
-4206 KLKEFKA
+4206 
-4213 KQIVMPGSIALG
+4213 
-4225 RAALP
+4225 
-4230 YRFAQWLQNKIQ
+4230 
-4242 SELGI
+4242 
-4247 AYDLQQTT
+4247 
-4255 TPGYTGFGLKRSVGA
+4255 
-4270 VKENSNRYVQDVFS
+4270 
-4284 ENNYEVSSAGDK
+4284 YEVSSAGDK

-4303 TFKPGTVID
+4303 KFKQGTVID
-4312 DVDVSN
+4312 GVDVSDKT
-4318 MSIEDVYQNIIKK
+4318 IEYVYQNVIKK
-4331 SGKGQAPSKDSKLYN
+4331 SSKGKAPSQDSKLYN
-4346 PNLTTKEQREDF
+4346 PSLTTKEQREDF
-4358 SYYNGYLPLW
+4358 SYNNGYLPLW

-4373 QNTELIAELAKKAA
+4373 QNPDLIAELAEKAA
-4387 GKTLTDKFANKTT
+4387 GKTLTDKFANTN
-4400 VSQARALADILNNQT
+4400 VSQARALSDILIQQQVQDVNNISEKT
-4415 DTKEGYTNHSGGAI
+4415 EAFGVELANGSKDFWSKVNDWVKTNPNGIVAYRKYGDKPETFSGSSVNKGWI
-4429 GSDTMWGEI
+4429 GNPFSVTTRGSDTVQQFYDWLVTGNNFGEQRATEQFRQAIIQKILNTPENSTELNRPSHATVI
-4438 GEEYGVVS
+4438 GYLTGISLNNLLLHEYIHVITSYAIDNADKMSADVQAAVKTIKATYKTLLEKEKDNYVDFMGSILPDSNDYYGLKSEYEMIAELANPNFRKILSKHNLLDKLISNIKDLIFRLFDKFGISHNPTLEDSLVASLDTLIDNIETHPEIIPIEEYE
-4446 NHYYHGTKTP
+4446 K
-4456 NGNIEITEEQFE
+4456 
-4468 RGKQHVHKANETL
+4468 
-4481 HRRPDKYMNLLARN
+4481 
-4495 WIQVENSDAVFA
+4495 
-4507 IGQLKNG
+4507 
-4514 IVDGGTGWA
+4514 
-4523 VQMAIDV
+4523 
-4530 NKPVYVFDQD
+4530 
-4540 RNKWYTNVDKDWIE
+4540 
-4554 IGTPTLTPNF
+4554 
-4564 AGIGTRNINQN
+4564 
-4575 GIEAIRDVYEN
+4575 
-4586 TFREIDKM
+4586 
-4594 FNNTSSTKN
+4594 
-4603 DPVNFSSP
+4603 
-4611 QESFQ
+4611 
-4616 TIQSDKTILSNTEL
+4616 
-4630 IKLRPYAGN
+4630 AGN
-4639 NPRIAV
+4639 QYRPLADV
-4645 ASEHTDPVFFSKKI
+4645 GSTQA
-4659 IEILDG
+4659 L
-4665 RQSVQDKFRNTSYTG
+4665 TG
-4680 NDFAALYLI
+4680 I
-4689 TKHDGLPLKNLL
+4689 
-4701 EYKIPKLIHFSI
+4701 
-4713 TGLGGTKW
+4713 
-4721 EPGVMKY
+4721 
-4728 NDLLD
+4728 DL
-4733 RIQEFI
+4733 
-4739 KQGLDPEMV
+4739 V
-4748 TVRIDPIVP
+4748 
-4757 GVTLI
+4757 
-4762 SDVENIVRRASE
+4762 
-4774 MGIKNIRFSVMD
+4774 
-4786 QYSTTKRFMEELGY
+4786 
-4800 DYSKFYDSKSLHA
+4800 
-4813 RPEILQSIENKM
+4813 
-4825 LELKNKYG
+4825 
-4833 VNMSTCAEPFNVEGI
+4833 
-4848 SKEACLSVAAI
+4848 
-4859 NNMLGT
+4859 
-4865 SIPETATGKQRQLC
+4865 
-4879 SCYGGKTDLLRYDN
+4879 
-4893 KCASSCI
+4893 
-4900 YCYAHHNNNKNLNY
+4900 
-4914 YNEDGTLKDNPFTRT
+4914 
-4929 SESISNYKELNGVD
+4929 
-4943 LISLYDQG
+4943 SLYDQG
-4951 NKRIS
+4951 NRRVS
-4956 EVLDTLED
+4956 EVLDQLSD
-4964 LTADERQTYLNEFAQ
+4964 LTQEERQTYLNEFAQ
-4979 QMARD
+4979 YMRD
-4984 NVNTQDKLEEALR
+4984 NNVNTQDKLEEALR

>member
-36 HMHRMANPDANYEE
+36 YMRRMANPDANYEE

-83 YVMADQDYNTLISL
+83 YIMADQDYNTLISL

-116 DPTNEQIKQQLQEAS
+116 DPTNEQLKQQLQEAS

-166 LDNALIEIDKEINP
+166 LDNTLIEIDKEINP
-180 ITRPDGSMEDDNIYN
+180 ITRPDGSMQDDNIYN

-209 KVKRFDE
+209 KAKRFDE
-216 KLTSEYYRKN
+216 KLTSQYYRKN

-232 DYSDIDTWLFKLPG
+232 DFSDIDTWLFKLPG
-246 LAGSSA
+246 LLGSSA
-252 ASVGSSLLGTI
+252 ASVGSSILGTL

-282 ISIGSNL
+282 VSIGSNL
-289 YSRDLESKAE
+289 YSRDQESKSE

-304 KQSVKNTAKKLGVDE
+304 KQSVKNSAKKLGVDKD
-319 NVLADAKIKMAQQG
+319 VLADAKIKMAQQG
-333 YSADQINDDEYVYDR
+333 YSTEQINDDEYVYDR

-384 SDIAQQAIEV
+384 SDVAQQAIEV

-411 DKGTKLKK
+411 EKGAKLRK

-441 RLPMRT
+441 RLPIRT

-468 EEGVQYIKGQRYIDN
+468 EEGIQYIKGQRYVDN
-483 NFDADP
+483 NFDANP

-611 QDIYNERKR
+611 QDIQNERKR

-625 NMYTSPATMSQA
+625 NMYTSPVTMGQA
-637 VKAGIDPRTEEY
+637 IKAGIDPRTEEY
-649 DVFVALK
+649 DAFVALK

-665 ASNNR
+665 AANNR
-670 TNITSEVDQLM
+670 ANITSEVDQLM
-681 YSPEMSQYISSIKPD
+681 YSPEISQYISSIKPD

-716 LYDQLITDFTN
+716 LYDQLITDFTS

-761 VDDVYQQL
+761 IDAVYQQL
-769 HKEAEDLGI
+769 RKEAEDLGI
-778 TEEQLNVPNLHQTLK
+778 TEEQLNIPNLHQTLK
-793 DLQEKEIIANLDFE
+793 DLQEKEIIVNLDFE

-858 SEEITP
+858 SEEVTP
-864 EPVEVTTTPEVTN
+864 EPVEVTATPEATN
-877 PEPTIA
+877 PEPTIS

-888 QDTAE
+888 QDTTE
-893 DVATEPED
+893 DTATEPED
-901 ITEARQNASAIRNKY
+901 VTSLRQNAVEIHNKY
-916 FEQERNSKGDVV
+916 FEQERNSRGDTV
-928 LVPSTKYKAGKSY
+928 LVPSTKYKVGKAY

-1012 NSQAE
+1012 NSQVE

-1053 AAEKLEEIKSEDRD
+1053 AAEKLEEIKSEERQ

-1072 NDNTPTKS
+1072 NDDTPTKS
-1080 ADAIPEVPTTPTQEQ
+1080 ADAIPEVPATPTQEQ
-1095 PTQAELPTLASI
+1095 PVQAELPTLASI

-1117 NSLQQPQQPQQ
+1117 NSLQQSQQPQQ

-1236 KYVGA
+1236 KYAGA

-1432 DFIVNFGSHT
+1432 DFIVNFGPHT

-1460 RKQFFVDDNANLVIG
+1460 RKQFFVDDNGNLVIG

-1539 NVDKLTIIP
+1539 NIDKLTIIP
-1548 GLIELDQSEFGIIV
+1548 GLIELDQSEFGIIP

-1605 DDVMLADKTAETIQQ
+1605 DDVMLADKAAEKIQQ

-1669 EVEVQEDGALWVNER
+1669 EVEVQEDNTLWVNER
-1684 MDPEQAKEWLSSTF
+1684 IDPEQAKEWLSSTF
-1698 GISPQIIPTI
+1698 GTSPQIIPTI
-1708 VDVTE
+1708 IDVTE
-1713 AGTAVVGRVM
+1713 AGTAVVGRVI

-1866 TQYNQFDNIVKSLT
+1866 TQYNQFDNIIKSLT

-1886 SALAEDNRQ
+1886 NGQTTVPNIEYSALAEDNQQ

-1910 PSPVMDEILDKYET
+1910 PSPVMDEILEKYET

-2089 CDINNYVTAKVSKDP
+2089 CDINNYVTAKISKDP
-2104 ETGFIKHELTDNTV
+2104 ETGFIKHELVDNTV

-2129 SQALFTNAGLFK
+2129 SQALFTNAELFK
-2141 YDKEGKVIAEE
+2141 YDKEGVIIAEE

-2174 NKGILKIGDRNIDL
+2174 NKGILKIADRSIDL
-2188 HEISNQKM
+2188 HETSNQKI

-2260 KNAINSDSTI
+2260 KNAINNDGTI

-2578 AGVINRRVKK
+2578 AGLINRRVKK

-2623 SARYQSVDSA
+2623 SARYQSLDSA

-2644 SDYVMNS
+2644 SDYVINS
-2651 IISIQEV
+2651 IISIQEI

-2678 TDVSIDKIKRLGSLT
+2678 IDVSIDKIKRLGSLT

-2737 NIKETIQEML
+2737 NIKETIQEVL
-2747 GEEAWNE
+2747 GEEVWNE
-2754 VKDLSIRDIE
+2754 IKDLSIRDIE
-2764 NTYPEETK
+2764 KQYPEETK

-2887 ALYDRMVNPND
+2887 ALYDRMVDPND

-2994 SNLRKDDLYGPDGSQ
+2994 SNLRMDDLYGPDGSQ
-3009 VTGREINDTV
+3009 VTGKDINDTV
-3019 MGALNTLSNMG
+3019 MGALNTLSDMG
-3030 RQDIVDEL
+3030 RQDIIDEL
-3038 FVDGNINITAL
+3038 FVDGNVNVTAL

-3351 ILTQLVGIRMQSDGF
+3351 ILTQLVGIRMQSNEF
-3366 TGTLEIE
+3366 TGTLQIE
-3373 DVGRIYDYPTKGNPK
+3373 DIGRIYDYPTKGNPK

-3487 KLRRKYEYINRKNKT
+3487 KLRKKYEYIRKNET

-3531 KPEDS
+3531 NPEDS

-3585 KGMKDMEENSKF
+3585 KGMLDMEENSKF
-3597 AKGEVTRFFNETFIR
+3597 AEGEVTRFFNETFIR

-3700 YRFKQEILKG
+3700 YRFKQEVLKG
-3710 NPRLSRLLN
+3710 NPRLSHLLN

-3735 INKNSLDFIDRSE
+3735 INKEGLDFIDRSE

-3816 IQGKLDQMVNNAD
+3816 VQGKLDQMVNNAD

-3856 GKYQAPLRSVSLNKD
+3856 GKYQAPLRSISLNKD
-3871 AAMPNIIF
+3871 VTMPNIIL

-3894 WVTVDDIKYPIFP
+3894 WVTIDDVKYPIFP
-3907 PYVKVKDSLG
+3907 PYVKIKDNLG

-3926 RLIGYIDKPERTWQ
+3926 RLIGYIDKPERTWK

-3954 LVSKKGYS
+3954 LISKKGYS
-3962 YKGHTIIEYG
+3962 YRGHTIIEYG
-3972 LSTQFEFN
+3972 IPTQFEFN

-4007 YFEQDKAYMH
+4007 YFEQDKTYMH

-4025 SGMNYAI
+4025 SDMNYAI
-4032 AEQDRVFEYDQDD
+4032 AEQDRIFEYEQDEV
-4045 ADDSSEGVLLEEAE
+4045 DDSVEGVVLEEA
-4059 EPQKST
+4059 
-4065 KDIQSSN
+4065 D
-4072 ESNVIIRDK
+4072 
-4081 DNPYSKTEP
+4081 DN
-4090 LLQQNRDKA
+4090 D
-4099 FVFTENAQAY
+4099 TENAV
-4109 AATHPNMRVESDELL
+4109 T
-4124 KTASPDTVK
+4124 T
-4133 LYVSDMRNSDTPNT
+4133 YV
-4147 AGIRSTDGVTQTPN
+4147 
-4161 VFGIVVKK
+4161 
-4169 YQQLNGK
+4169 
-4176 YGSFARQEGQFQD
+4176 
-4189 TDGDFE
+4189 
-4195 LFKQFNEDFFD
+4195 
-4206 KLKEFKA
+4206 
-4213 KQIVMPGSIALG
+4213 
-4225 RAALP
+4225 
-4230 YRFAQWLQNKIQ
+4230 
-4242 SELGI
+4242 
-4247 AYDLQQTT
+4247 
-4255 TPGYTGFGLKRSVGA
+4255 
-4270 VKENSNRYVQDVFS
+4270 
-4284 ENNYEVSSAGDK
+4284 
-4296 RFSALYA
+4296 
-4303 TFKPGTVID
+4303 
-4312 DVDVSN
+4312 
-4318 MSIEDVYQNIIKK
+4318 
-4331 SGKGQAPSKDSKLYN
+4331 
-4346 PNLTTKEQREDF
+4346 
-4358 SYYNGYLPLW
+4358 
-4368 QEWAR
+4368 
-4373 QNTELIAELAKKAA
+4373 
-4387 GKTLTDKFANKTT
+4387 
-4400 VSQARALADILNNQT
+4400 
-4415 DTKEGYTNHSGGAI
+4415 NHSGGAI

-4468 RGKQHVHKANETL
+4468 RGKQHVYKANETL

-4507 IGQLKNG
+4507 IGQLKNNV
-4514 IVDGGTGWA
+4514 VDGGTGWA

-4530 NKPVYVFDQD
+4530 NKPVYVFDQE
-4540 RNKWYTNVDKDWIE
+4540 RNKWYTKVDEDWIE
-4554 IGTPTLTPNF
+4554 INTPTLTPNF

-4575 GIEAIRDVYEN
+4575 GIKAIRDVYEN
-4586 TFREIDKM
+4586 TFRIENLPNDIKKLNFDEVSSKL
-4594 FNNTSSTKN
+4594 FDLINKLGIQVVLVDQRELAGSSTVAQYNSDNNSIQLSKN
-4603 DPVNFSSP
+4603 YESLLKQNGMSLHQLLSHEYIHVVSSYAIDNVESMPKEVQDAVNIIKASYKTLLNNEKQNYIIFGDKVLPNEDLYYGLSS
-4611 QESFQ
+4611 EKEM
-4616 TIQSDKTILSNTEL
+4616 IAEL
-4630 IKLRPYAGN
+4630 A
-4639 NPRIAV
+4639 NPRFREVLRRNNLLNNIIDSV
-4645 ASEHTDPVFFSKKI
+4645 KKI
-4659 IEILDG
+4659 ILKLFNKFHIGNSSTIEDNLIDSLNTLIDNFNTEMYNDWNST
-4665 RQSVQDKFRNTSYTG
+4665 RTAQRWYRENIQSFSFNRSLTQKFIDDVQEQLNDKPDDQIARITINIPEFIASELYNAIGGKEGKGKPINFCLNGSMLPARIISMHESDKLYKGIYTETSTYDLTI
-4680 NDFAALYLI
+4680 DTHPSI
-4689 TKHDGLPLKNLL
+4689 IPIE
-4701 EYKIPKLIHFSI
+4701 EYKKSGKNYIPLNF
-4713 TGLGGTKW
+4713 
-4721 EPGVMKY
+4721 
-4728 NDLLD
+4728 N
-4733 RIQEFI
+4733 R
-4739 KQGLDPEMV
+4739 
-4748 TVRIDPIVP
+4748 
-4757 GVTLI
+4757 
-4762 SDVENIVRRASE
+4762 
-4774 MGIKNIRFSVMD
+4774 
-4786 QYSTTKRFMEELGY
+4786 EL
-4800 DYSKFYDSKSLHA
+4800 
-4813 RPEILQSIENKM
+4813 
-4825 LELKNKYG
+4825 
-4833 VNMSTCAEPFNVEGI
+4833 T
-4848 SKEACLSVAAI
+4848 
-4859 NNMLGT
+4859 
-4865 SIPETATGKQRQLC
+4865 
-4879 SCYGGKTDLLRYDN
+4879 
-4893 KCASSCI
+4893 
-4900 YCYAHHNNNKNLNY
+4900 
-4914 YNEDGTLKDNPFTRT
+4914 
-4929 SESISNYKELNGVD
+4929 GVD
-4943 LISLYDQG
+4943 LMALYDQG

-4964 LTADERQTYLNEFAQ
+4964 LTSDERQTYLNKFAQ

>member
-31 INTEE
+31 VSTGEYI
-36 HMHRMANPDANYEE
+36 HAMANPDATYDE
-50 APDNYGF
+50 APDNYGI

-69 LTKAQTERDAKLGE
+69 LTKAQTERDAQLGE
-83 YVMADQDYNTLISL
+83 YVMADQDYKTLVSL
-97 KDYINSSKAVIEL
+97 KDYINSSRKVIEL
-110 SRQLSQ
+110 SKQLSQ
-116 DPTNEQIKQQLQEAS
+116 DPTNEDLRAQLQEAS
-131 LMQVNNKSAY
+131 AIQIQNKPAY
-141 DTAISG
+141 DTALAG
-147 KFNNNYLNSYITG
+147 KFNNGHLNTYITG
-160 SLKQGN
+160 SIKQGK
-166 LDNALIEIDKEINP
+166 LDNTLTEIENEINP
-180 ITRPDGSMEDDNIYN
+180 IIRPGQQDVTTDDNIYN
-195 KRIVSLRDAEIQSD
+195 KRIVALRNAEIQSD
-209 KVKRFDE
+209 KVKQFDE
-216 KLTSEYYRKN
+216 KLTSVYYRKN
-226 KEKSGM
+226 KEKPGM
-232 DYSDIDTWLFKLPG
+232 SPFDIDTYLFKVPG
-246 LAGSSA
+246 LLGSSA
-252 ASVGSSLLGTI
+252 ATLGATI
-263 SAYYAASAGNP
+263 LGAASAYYAAGAGNP
-274 LVAGAAAL
+274 ITGGIAAIA
-282 ISIGSNL
+282 SIGANL
-289 YSRDLESKAE
+289 YGRDQESKAE

-304 KQSVKNTAKKLGVDE
+304 KQSVKNAAEKLGVNKD
-319 NVLADAKIKMAQQG
+319 VLQDAKIKMAQQG
-333 YSADQINDDEYVYDR
+333 YNPEQINDDEYVYDR
-348 ILSGDIKINNR
+348 ILSGDIKVNNR
-359 KFNKAMLDNREGL
+359 KFNNAMLNNRDGL
-372 RSLYIDNMALSI
+372 RSLYMDNMALSV

-394 VPIGSMAKKVK
+394 VPIGTMARKVK

-411 DKGTKLKK
+411 DKSAKLKK
-419 GLQEQLSNRIDDI
+419 GLQQQLSDRIDDV

-441 RLPMRT
+441 KLPMRT
-447 KRRAITDLGGR
+447 RRRAVTDLGGR
-458 ILVSGILEGA
+458 ILVSSILEGQ

-483 NFDADP
+483 NFDPDP
-489 NLVKSFIRNIGTGAR
+489 NLVKSFVRNIGTGAR
-504 AVFAAITPWDP
+504 AIFAAITPWDP
-515 VYSNDQE
+515 VYSDDQE
-522 FMENFKGGA
+522 FMDNFKGGA

-536 MTTVYGAPSA
+536 MTSVMGAPSTVM
-546 AIQINNQLPTDQF
+546 QVKNQLPTDQF

-576 NAMYSSFIRTG
+576 NVMYNSFIRTG
-587 KYDNLMSSFDEAE
+587 KYDNLMASFDRAE
-600 NIVSRTEGLDI
+600 DLVSRTEGLDI
-611 QDIYNERKR
+611 QDIQSERKR

-625 NMYTSPATMSQA
+625 NMYTSPVTMSQA
-637 VKAGIDPRTEEY
+637 MKAGIDPRTEEY

-656 EHHEALLTE
+656 EHHEALMTE
-665 ASNNR
+665 AAKNRSNV
-670 TNITSEVDQLM
+670 TSEVDQLM
-681 YSPEMSQYISSIKPD
+681 YSQDVSDHIASIKPD
-696 VTPDQ
+696 ATPDQ
-701 EVAIRNLIRLKSQTE
+701 EMAIRNLIRLKSQLE
-716 LYDQLITDFTN
+716 QYDQLISDFTS
-727 NGSKLS
+727 NGEKLA

-747 VIKFKHLLNKDKQQ
+747 VIKFKHLLSKDRKE
-761 VDDVYQQL
+761 VDNLYQEL
-769 HKEAEDLGI
+769 VKEANNLGI
-778 TEEQLNVPNLHQTLK
+778 KEDQLNVPTIHQTLK
-793 DLQEKEIIANLDFE
+793 DAQEKEIIANLDFE
-807 RAKAERDAMNSPK
+807 RAKAERDAMNNPK
-820 GAIAKINKW
+820 GIKAKINKY
-829 LDVEDQEDTFVQ
+829 LEVEDNEDTFVQ

-848 GKKQEDEVID
+848 GKREEEAIIEGEEVA
-858 SEEITP
+858 P
-864 EPVEVTTTPEVTN
+864 EPVESTPAPTVEPEVKTA
-877 PEPTIA
+877 EPSIA
-883 AESKA
+883 APPQQQSAEPES
-888 QDTAE
+888 T
-893 DVATEPED
+893 ATEPED
-901 ITEARQNASAIRNKY
+901 IVKSREQAEDIRNKY
-916 FEQERNSKGDVV
+916 FTQERNSRGDTV
-928 LVPSTKYKAGKSY
+928 LVPNTKYKVGKSY
-941 ADAGQAMKD
+941 ADAGQTMRD
-950 IYSYLYPNRQNYQEY
+950 IYSHLYPNRNNYQEY
-965 SASKF
+965 SAAKVI
-970 MENSEDGLKNLW
+970 EGSEDGLKNLW
-982 EDMRDTRMQL
+982 EDIRDTRMQL

-997 TNGNSSKANRLADTL
+997 ANGNSSKANILANTLDQYSDLAKFIMQGHNKIVEHINNQAPTRLA
-1012 NSQAE
+1012 
-1017 LSKFIIQSHS
+1017 
-1027 KIAQRIKDQAPA
+1027 
-1039 RLEEMKQARQEEQQ
+1039 EMKQAREEEEQ
-1053 AAEKLEEIKSEDRD
+1053 AAIKREEIKKEDRE

-1072 NDNTPTKS
+1072 DDVTPVKEDSAPKVAPETPTKTV
-1080 ADAIPEVPTTPTQEQ
+1080 PQEVET
-1095 PTQAELPTLASI
+1095 PTLASI
-1107 MGDWLGAEAA
+1107 MGEWLGDEAA
-1117 NSLQQPQQPQQ
+1117 KSLQQTSEPA
-1128 EQMPVEQPTTVN
+1128 PTETPIQA
-1140 TQELTYDKDE
+1140 TPIATEPLAYKQDE
-1150 DPYSHEINYRLSE
+1150 DPYSHEINYRLGQST
-1163 GSRDANGNYIRISKR
+1163 RDANGKYVRVSKK

-1183 DYLNDDDLSLV
+1183 EYLNDNDFSLV
-1194 SSKPDFIP
+1194 SSKLDFVP
-1202 EVMNNGVHFEVHDYT
+1202 EVMKNGVHFEVRTYT
-1217 NKDGKVEPA
+1217 DDNGNTEPA
-1226 IYAIFDYKGK
+1226 IYAIFEYKGN
-1236 KYVGA
+1236 KYAGA
-1241 IKTVEGGLRGRY
+1241 IKTIDGGLRGRY
-1253 SPFNRLPFEKQTK
+1253 SPFNNLPFDEQTK

-1275 NKIIEL
+1275 TKIIEL
-1281 YEQTKKNPNL
+1281 YEQTKTNPNL
-1291 EVVPTALRA
+1291 EVVPTAIRT
-1300 TTGRFRNEKNPDNSP
+1300 TTGTFRNEKNADGSP
-1315 KNRSLLDSAW
+1315 KNRSLLESAW
-1325 LTIKDPFEITPDNTQ
+1325 LPIKDPFEINPSNTF
-1340 IGITTGPI
+1340 IGITTGPA
-1348 NNEVIRL
+1348 NNAIIRL
-1355 RNTILSVK
+1355 KDRIISAK
-1363 GGSLGQPMWVL
+1363 GNSLGQPMWIL
-1374 KVPRLDGEYDTKLV
+1374 QAPRLDGGYDQKIA

-1399 QIADLI
+1399 EIADLI
-1405 LNLVTSNEQF
+1405 LDLVTSNQQF
-1415 YTDAKGV
+1415 YTDANGV
-1422 KTNIRPIDIL
+1422 QTNLRPIDIL
-1432 DFIVNFGSHT
+1432 DFIVNFGPHT
-1442 AVNPN
+1442 AVNPQ
-1447 DTRFTPQQIQAKQ
+1447 DQRFTQSQIQAKQ
-1460 RKQFFVDDNANLVIG
+1460 RKQFFADDNGKIVIG
-1475 NTSYS
+1475 YTSYD
-1480 ISDLVSQP
+1480 ISDLISQP
-1488 DIRQQAKNYIMS
+1488 QIRQQAKNYIMS

-1506 DEQALNTYYLGGDLQ
+1506 DEEALNTYYLGGDLQ
-1521 SQVTD
+1521 SKVTD
-1526 PRFKSVAAFLKNS
+1526 PRFKSLAAFLKNS

-1548 GLIELDQSEFGIIV
+1548 GLIEFDQREFGIV
-1562 GSNGRKTIDSKH
+1562 TGENGRKTVDSKY

-1605 DDVMLADKTAETIQQ
+1605 DDVILVDKTAEKVQEQAQEKVQ
-1620 QAQQKVEKEYEDP
+1620 QAAYEDP
-1633 IKTKVFT
+1633 LKTKVFN

-1646 KQTSVNMADI
+1646 KQTTVNMADI
-1656 FAILDGKKRGPNM
+1656 YAILDGKKRGPNM
-1669 EVEVQEDGALWVNER
+1669 EVQVQEDQTLWINEK
-1684 MDPEQAKEWLSSTF
+1684 MDVDKAKEWLSSTL
-1698 GISPQIIPTI
+1698 GIDPIILPTV
-1708 VDVTE
+1708 VDITD
-1713 AGTAVVGRVM
+1713 AGTAVVGRVIQ
-1723 EDSVL
+1723 DAVL
-1728 ISNFAPVGTEY
+1728 LSDFAPIGTEY
-1739 HEAWHRVSLLLIDNK
+1739 HEAWHRVSLLLIDDK
-1754 RRERIYNRMRKKN
+1754 RRNRIYNRMRKRN
-1767 PQMTD
+1767 PQMSD

-1777 ALADQFRDFMLNEAG
+1777 ALAEQFRDFMMNEAG
-1792 SYAFDTKNWFRRILD
+1792 NYAFDTKNWFKRIID
-1807 FIKLWARTGQYALA
+1807 FIKLWAKTGQYALA
-1821 KIYSDINRGKFYG
+1821 RIYSDINRGKFYG
-1834 IKPNE
+1834 IKPSK
-1839 ENVNR
+1839 ENVER
-1844 FRQIYGTSGP
+1844 FRQIYGTDGP
-1854 NLEVAGYELKTI
+1854 NLEVAGHELKTI

-1880 YAFFRV
+1880 YAFFRINGTNV
-1886 SALAEDNRQ
+1886 NIDYSALAGSEHE
-1895 FERLKLIIEAQARTY
+1895 FERLKLIIEAQARQY
-1910 PSPVMDEILDKYET
+1910 PSPVMNEILEKYES
-1924 VFMPTIATRLKQLG
+1924 VYAPTIATRLKQLG
-1938 VRAIDRNEDE
+1938 IRAIDSNESD
-1948 TISDIEEGA
+1948 TISNIEEGA
-1957 ERVNIGQHTV
+1957 EGVNIGQHTV

-1987 TIPLYEISPDGSMSM
+1987 TIPAYEISPDGSMSM

-2035 IVDKVATYAQ
+2035 MVDRIAMYAQ
-2045 NGSAFHSAL
+2045 NGSPFYSAL

-2089 CDINNYVTAKVSKDP
+2089 CDINNYITAKISKDP
-2104 ETGFIKHELTDNTV
+2104 ETGFVKHELTDNTV
-2118 DVKAATYPKVW
+2118 DTKAITYPKVW
-2129 SQALFTNAGLFK
+2129 SQALFTNSGLFK
-2141 YDKEGKVIAEE
+2141 YDNQSNIVTEE
-2152 GSKKALDTVIK
+2152 GSKRSLEIVIK
-2163 NFNSVITAFRN
+2163 NLNRVQSAFRN
-2174 NKGILKIGDRNIDL
+2174 NKGILKLEEREIDL
-2188 HEISNQKM
+2188 HKPSNQSM

-2202 NMFNVI
+2202 SMFNVV

-2217 DKMLLSGRYGNPKSD
+2217 DKMLMSGKYGDPKSD
-2232 AFTLISEFSS
+2232 PYTLLNAFVS

-2260 KNAINSDSTI
+2260 KNAINNDGTL
-2270 KEIKVNDITVDPTQ
+2270 KEIKVNELTIEPTQ
-2284 VWNNIGYVKELANYY
+2284 VWNNVGYVKELANYY
-2299 AFTHATDNSLSSYG
+2299 AATHATDNSLSSYG
-2313 PDGNS
+2313 PDGNT

-2332 NEIVSDPTVFQEL
+2332 NEVISDPEVFKEL

-2359 VRGGNRNLSMETF
+2359 VRGGNRDLSIETL

-2405 NRIIFPTVADKKT
+2405 DRIIFPTVADKKT
-2418 YHFIKGITLPHE
+2418 YHFIKGIALPHE
-2430 PIRFNNN
+2430 PVRFNSV
-2437 NGQTFVQYGE
+2437 NGQTFISYGE
-2447 QVMDYLLGYCYDELN
+2447 QVMDYILGYCYDELN

-2477 YNPETGLHYNDD
+2477 YDPKTGLHYNED

-2509 NKYDY
+2509 NKYTY
-2514 KDKDGVKHT
+2514 KDKDGVEHT

-2532 FLFLTGIYTNKG
+2532 FLFLTGIYTKKG

-2817 KRAFEVLTDPD
+2817 KRAFEVLTNPD

-2887 ALYDRMVNPND
+2887 ALYDRMVDPND

-2935 VLSASIVDQAESGQG
+2935 VLSASIVDWAESGQG

-2994 SNLRKDDLYGPDGSQ
+2994 SNLRKDDFYGPDGSQ

-3038 FVDGNINITAL
+3038 FVDGNINVTAL

-3062 NDNVLSGLKTKNNAF
+3062 NDNILSGLKTKNNAF

-3138 LLMINEKDGSMDS
+3138 LLMINDKDGSMDS

-3185 NADAT
+3185 SADAT

-3266 SAYKNDIIR
+3266 NAYKNDIIK

-3351 ILTQLVGIRMQSDGF
+3351 ILTQLVGIRMQSDVF
-3366 TGTLEIE
+3366 TETLEIG

-3487 KLRRKYEYINRKNKT
+3487 KLRKKYEYINRKNET

-3531 KPEDS
+3531 NPEDS
-3536 KNFNE
+3536 KDFNE

-3585 KGMKDMEENSKF
+3585 KGMLDMEENSKF

-3645 SLVGRATNADSK
+3645 SLVGRAANADSK

-3689 FQGRNSIPNRL
+3689 FQGHNSIPNRL

-3710 NPRLSRLLN
+3710 NPRLSHLLN

-3735 INKNSLDFIDRSE
+3735 INKNGLDFIDRSE

-3871 AAMPNIIF
+3871 AAMPNIIL

-3926 RLIGYIDKPERTWQ
+3926 RLIGYIDKPERTWK

-4032 AEQDRVFEYDQDD
+4032 AEQDRIFEYEQDEV
-4045 ADDSSEGVLLEEAE
+4045 DDSVEGVVLEEA
-4059 EPQKST
+4059 
-4065 KDIQSSN
+4065 N
-4072 ESNVIIRDK
+4072 END
-4081 DNPYSKTEP
+4081 
-4090 LLQQNRDKA
+4090 
-4099 FVFTENAQAY
+4099 TENAV
-4109 AATHPNMRVESDELL
+4109 T
-4124 KTASPDTVK
+4124 T
-4133 LYVSDMRNSDTPNT
+4133 YV
-4147 AGIRSTDGVTQTPN
+4147 
-4161 VFGIVVKK
+4161 
-4169 YQQLNGK
+4169 
-4176 YGSFARQEGQFQD
+4176 
-4189 TDGDFE
+4189 
-4195 LFKQFNEDFFD
+4195 
-4206 KLKEFKA
+4206 
-4213 KQIVMPGSIALG
+4213 
-4225 RAALP
+4225 
-4230 YRFAQWLQNKIQ
+4230 
-4242 SELGI
+4242 
-4247 AYDLQQTT
+4247 
-4255 TPGYTGFGLKRSVGA
+4255 
-4270 VKENSNRYVQDVFS
+4270 
-4284 ENNYEVSSAGDK
+4284 
-4296 RFSALYA
+4296 
-4303 TFKPGTVID
+4303 
-4312 DVDVSN
+4312 
-4318 MSIEDVYQNIIKK
+4318 
-4331 SGKGQAPSKDSKLYN
+4331 
-4346 PNLTTKEQREDF
+4346 
-4358 SYYNGYLPLW
+4358 
-4368 QEWAR
+4368 
-4373 QNTELIAELAKKAA
+4373 
-4387 GKTLTDKFANKTT
+4387 
-4400 VSQARALADILNNQT
+4400 
-4415 DTKEGYTNHSGGAI
+4415 NHSGGAI

-4586 TFREIDKM
+4586 TFREDRTVD
-4594 FNNTSSTKN
+4594 NTK
-4603 DPVNFSSP
+4603 
-4611 QESFQ
+4611 
-4616 TIQSDKTILSNTEL
+4616 
-4630 IKLRPYAGN
+4630 
-4639 NPRIAV
+4639 
-4645 ASEHTDPVFFSKKI
+4645 
-4659 IEILDG
+4659 
-4665 RQSVQDKFRNTSYTG
+4665 
-4680 NDFAALYLI
+4680 
-4689 TKHDGLPLKNLL
+4689 
-4701 EYKIPKLIHFSI
+4701 SI
-4713 TGLGGTKW
+4713 
-4721 EPGVMKY
+4721 V
-4728 NDLLD
+4728 
-4733 RIQEFI
+4733 
-4739 KQGLDPEMV
+4739 
-4748 TVRIDPIVP
+4748 
-4757 GVTLI
+4757 
-4762 SDVENIVRRASE
+4762 
-4774 MGIKNIRFSVMD
+4774 
-4786 QYSTTKRFMEELGY
+4786 
-4800 DYSKFYDSKSLHA
+4800 
-4813 RPEILQSIENKM
+4813 
-4825 LELKNKYG
+4825 
-4833 VNMSTCAEPFNVEGI
+4833 
-4848 SKEACLSVAAI
+4848 
-4859 NNMLGT
+4859 
-4865 SIPETATGKQRQLC
+4865 
-4879 SCYGGKTDLLRYDN
+4879 
-4893 KCASSCI
+4893 
-4900 YCYAHHNNNKNLNY
+4900 
-4914 YNEDGTLKDNPFTRT
+4914 
-4929 SESISNYKELNGVD
+4929 KELTGVD
-4943 LISLYDQG
+4943 LLALYDQG

>member
-12 LIDGIRQ
+12 LIDSIRQ

-36 HMHRMANPDANYEE
+36 YMHRMANPDANYEE

-83 YVMADQDYNTLISL
+83 YIMADQDYNTLISL

-116 DPTNEQIKQQLQEAS
+116 DPTNEQLKQQLQEAS

-166 LDNALIEIDKEINP
+166 LDNTLIEIDKEINP
-180 ITRPDGSMEDDNIYN
+180 ITRPDGSMQDDNIYN

-209 KVKRFDE
+209 KAKRFDE
-216 KLTSEYYRKN
+216 KLTSQYYRKN

-232 DYSDIDTWLFKLPG
+232 DFSDIDTWLFKLPG
-246 LAGSSA
+246 LLGSSA
-252 ASVGSSLLGTI
+252 ASVGSSILGTL

-282 ISIGSNL
+282 VSIGSNL
-289 YSRDLESKAE
+289 YSRDQESKSE

-304 KQSVKNTAKKLGVDE
+304 KQSVKNSAKKLGVDE
-319 NVLADAKIKMAQQG
+319 DVLADAKIKMAQQG
-333 YSADQINDDEYVYDR
+333 YSTEQINDDEYVYDR

-384 SDIAQQAIEV
+384 SDVAQQAIEV

-411 DKGTKLKK
+411 EKGAKLRK

-441 RLPMRT
+441 RLPIRT

-611 QDIYNERKR
+611 QDIQNERKR

-625 NMYTSPATMSQA
+625 NMYTSPVTMSQA
-637 VKAGIDPRTEEY
+637 MKAGIDPRTEEY

-665 ASNNR
+665 AANNR
-670 TNITSEVDQLM
+670 ANITSEVDQLM
-681 YSPEMSQYISSIKPD
+681 YSPEISQYISSIKPD

-716 LYDQLITDFTN
+716 LYDQLITDYTS
-727 NGSKLS
+727 NGNKLS

-761 VDDVYQQL
+761 IDAVYQQL
-769 HKEAEDLGI
+769 RKEAEDLGI
-778 TEEQLNVPNLHQTLK
+778 TEQQLSVPNIHQTLK

-1012 NSQAE
+1012 NSQVE

-1039 RLEEMKQARQEEQQ
+1039 RLEEMKQTRQEEQQ
-1053 AAEKLEEIKSEDRD
+1053 AAEKLEEIKSEERQ

-1072 NDNTPTKS
+1072 NDDTPTKS
-1080 ADAIPEVPTTPTQEQ
+1080 ADAIPEVPATPTQEQ

-1117 NSLQQPQQPQQ
+1117 SSLQQSQQPQQ
-1128 EQMPVEQPTTVN
+1128 EQIPVEQPTTVN

-1236 KYVGA
+1236 KYAGA

-1432 DFIVNFGSHT
+1432 DFIVNFGPHT

-1460 RKQFFVDDNANLVIG
+1460 RKQFFVNDNGNLVIG

-1548 GLIELDQSEFGIIV
+1548 GLIELDQSEFGIIP

-1605 DDVMLADKTAETIQQ
+1605 DDVMLADKAAEKIQQ

-1669 EVEVQEDGALWVNER
+1669 EVEVQEDSALWVNER
-1684 MDPEQAKEWLSSTF
+1684 MDPEQAEEWLSSTF

-1723 EDSVL
+1723 EDSIL
-1728 ISNFAPVGTEY
+1728 ISNFAPIGTEY

-1886 SALAEDNRQ
+1886 NGQTTVSNIEYSALAEDNQQ

-2054 LFKLNRLIK
+2054 LFRLNRLIK

-2089 CDINNYVTAKVSKDP
+2089 CDINNYVTAKISKDP
-2104 ETGFIKHELTDNTV
+2104 ETGFIKHELVDNTV

-2141 YDKEGKVIAEE
+2141 YDKEGVIIAEE

-2174 NKGILKIGDRNIDL
+2174 NKGILKIADRSIDL
-2188 HEISNQKM
+2188 HETSNQKM

-2260 KNAINSDSTI
+2260 KNAINNDGTI

-2447 QVMDYLLGYCYDELN
+2447 QAMDYLLGYCYDELN

-2514 KDKDGVKHT
+2514 KDKDGVEHT

-2578 AGVINRRVKK
+2578 AGLINRRVKK

-2613 LLDDNVVTER
+2613 LLDDNIVTER
-2623 SARYQSVDSA
+2623 SARYQSLDSA

-2644 SDYVMNS
+2644 SDYVINS
-2651 IISIQEV
+2651 IISIQEI

-2737 NIKETIQEML
+2737 NIKETIQEVL
-2747 GEEAWNE
+2747 GEEVWNE
-2754 VKDLSIRDIE
+2754 IKDLSIRDIE
-2764 NTYPEETK
+2764 KQYPEETK

-2887 ALYDRMVNPND
+2887 ALYDRMVDPND

-2950 NTITDLSKLV
+2950 NTITDTDLSKLV

-2994 SNLRKDDLYGPDGSQ
+2994 SNLRMDDLYGPDGSQ
-3009 VTGREINDTV
+3009 VTGKDINDTV

-3038 FVDGNINITAL
+3038 FVDGNVNVAAL
-3049 GNMLER
+3049 GDMLER

-3138 LLMINEKDGSMDS
+3138 LLMINDKDGSMDS

-3266 SAYKNDIIR
+3266 SAYKNDIIK

-3351 ILTQLVGIRMQSDGF
+3351 ILTQLVGIRMQSNEF
-3366 TGTLEIE
+3366 TGTLQIE
-3373 DVGRIYDYPTKGNPK
+3373 DIGRIYDYPTKGNPK

-3395 LSAMIN
+3395 SSAMIN

-3487 KLRRKYEYINRKNKT
+3487 KLRRKYEYINRKNET

-3531 KPEDS
+3531 NPEDS
-3536 KNFNE
+3536 KDFNE

-3710 NPRLSRLLN
+3710 NPRLSHLLN

-3735 INKNSLDFIDRSE
+3735 INKNGLDFIDRSE

-3803 PNSERIS
+3803 PNSERIN

-3816 IQGKLDQMVNNAD
+3816 IQGKLDQMVNDAD

-3871 AAMPNIIF
+3871 AAMPNIIL
-3879 GQRTDMQAAVIKPLN
+3879 GQRTDMQAAVVKPLN
-3894 WVTVDDIKYPIFP
+3894 WVTIDDVKYPIFP
-3907 PYVKVKDSLG
+3907 PYVKIKDNLG

-4032 AEQDRVFEYDQDD
+4032 AEQDRIFEYEQDD
-4045 ADDSSEGVLLEEAE
+4045 TDDSVEGVVLEEA
-4059 EPQKST
+4059 
-4065 KDIQSSN
+4065 D
-4072 ESNVIIRDK
+4072 
-4081 DNPYSKTEP
+4081 DN
-4090 LLQQNRDKA
+4090 D
-4099 FVFTENAQAY
+4099 TENAV
-4109 AATHPNMRVESDELL
+4109 T
-4124 KTASPDTVK
+4124 T
-4133 LYVSDMRNSDTPNT
+4133 YV
-4147 AGIRSTDGVTQTPN
+4147 
-4161 VFGIVVKK
+4161 
-4169 YQQLNGK
+4169 
-4176 YGSFARQEGQFQD
+4176 
-4189 TDGDFE
+4189 
-4195 LFKQFNEDFFD
+4195 
-4206 KLKEFKA
+4206 
-4213 KQIVMPGSIALG
+4213 
-4225 RAALP
+4225 
-4230 YRFAQWLQNKIQ
+4230 
-4242 SELGI
+4242 
-4247 AYDLQQTT
+4247 
-4255 TPGYTGFGLKRSVGA
+4255 
-4270 VKENSNRYVQDVFS
+4270 
-4284 ENNYEVSSAGDK
+4284 
-4296 RFSALYA
+4296 
-4303 TFKPGTVID
+4303 
-4312 DVDVSN
+4312 
-4318 MSIEDVYQNIIKK
+4318 
-4331 SGKGQAPSKDSKLYN
+4331 
-4346 PNLTTKEQREDF
+4346 
-4358 SYYNGYLPLW
+4358 
-4368 QEWAR
+4368 
-4373 QNTELIAELAKKAA
+4373 
-4387 GKTLTDKFANKTT
+4387 
-4400 VSQARALADILNNQT
+4400 
-4415 DTKEGYTNHSGGAI
+4415 NHSGGAI

-4446 NHYYHGTKTP
+4446 NHYYHGAKTP

-4468 RGKQHVHKANETL
+4468 RGKQHVYKANETL

-4507 IGQLKNG
+4507 IGQLKNNV
-4514 IVDGGTGWA
+4514 VDGGTGWA

-4530 NKPVYVFDQD
+4530 NKPVYVFDQE

-4575 GIEAIRDVYEN
+4575 GIKAIRDVYEN
-4586 TFREIDKM
+4586 TFRIENLPNDIKKLNFDEVSSKL
-4594 FNNTSSTKN
+4594 FDLINKLGIQVVLVDQRELAGSSTVAQYNSDNNSIQLSKN
-4603 DPVNFSSP
+4603 YESLLKQNGMSLHQLLSHEYIHVVSSYAIDNVESMPKEVQDAVNIIKASYKTLLNNEKQNYIIFGDKVLPNEDLYYGLSS
-4611 QESFQ
+4611 EKEM
-4616 TIQSDKTILSNTEL
+4616 IAEL
-4630 IKLRPYAGN
+4630 A
-4639 NPRIAV
+4639 NPRFREVLRRNNLLNNIIDSV
-4645 ASEHTDPVFFSKKI
+4645 KKI
-4659 IEILDG
+4659 ILKLFNKFHIGNSSTIEDNLIDSLNTLIDNFNTEMYNDWNST
-4665 RQSVQDKFRNTSYTG
+4665 RTAQRWYRENIQSFSFNRSLTQKFIDDVQEQLNDKPDDQIARITINIPEFIASELYNAIGGKEGKGKPINFRLNGSMLPARIISMHESDKLYKGIYTETSTYDLTI
-4680 NDFAALYLI
+4680 DTHPSI
-4689 TKHDGLPLKNLL
+4689 IPIE
-4701 EYKIPKLIHFSI
+4701 EYKKSGKNYIPLNF
-4713 TGLGGTKW
+4713 
-4721 EPGVMKY
+4721 
-4728 NDLLD
+4728 N
-4733 RIQEFI
+4733 R
-4739 KQGLDPEMV
+4739 
-4748 TVRIDPIVP
+4748 
-4757 GVTLI
+4757 
-4762 SDVENIVRRASE
+4762 
-4774 MGIKNIRFSVMD
+4774 
-4786 QYSTTKRFMEELGY
+4786 EL
-4800 DYSKFYDSKSLHA
+4800 
-4813 RPEILQSIENKM
+4813 
-4825 LELKNKYG
+4825 
-4833 VNMSTCAEPFNVEGI
+4833 T
-4848 SKEACLSVAAI
+4848 
-4859 NNMLGT
+4859 
-4865 SIPETATGKQRQLC
+4865 
-4879 SCYGGKTDLLRYDN
+4879 
-4893 KCASSCI
+4893 
-4900 YCYAHHNNNKNLNY
+4900 
-4914 YNEDGTLKDNPFTRT
+4914 
-4929 SESISNYKELNGVD
+4929 GVD
-4943 LISLYDQG
+4943 LMALYDQG

-4964 LTADERQTYLNEFAQ
+4964 LTSDERQTYLNEFAQ
-4979 QMARD
+4979 QMAID

>member
-12 LIDGIRQ
+12 LIDSIRQ

-36 HMHRMANPDANYEE
+36 YMHRMANPDANYEE

-83 YVMADQDYNTLISL
+83 YIMADQDYNTLISL

-116 DPTNEQIKQQLQEAS
+116 DPTNEQLKQQLQEAS

-166 LDNALIEIDKEINP
+166 LDNTLIEIDKEINP
-180 ITRPDGSMEDDNIYN
+180 ITRPDGSMQDDNIYN

-209 KVKRFDE
+209 KAKRFDE
-216 KLTSEYYRKN
+216 KLTSQYYRKN

-232 DYSDIDTWLFKLPG
+232 DFSDIDTWLFKLPG
-246 LAGSSA
+246 LLGSSA
-252 ASVGSSLLGTI
+252 ASVGSSILGTL

-282 ISIGSNL
+282 VSIGSNL
-289 YSRDLESKAE
+289 YSRDQESKSE

-304 KQSVKNTAKKLGVDE
+304 KQSVKNSAKKLGVDE
-319 NVLADAKIKMAQQG
+319 DVLADAKIKMAQQG
-333 YSADQINDDEYVYDR
+333 YSTEQINDDEYVYDR

-384 SDIAQQAIEV
+384 SDVAQQAIEV

-411 DKGTKLKK
+411 EKGAKLRK

-441 RLPMRT
+441 RLPIRT

-611 QDIYNERKR
+611 QDIQNERKR

-625 NMYTSPATMSQA
+625 NMYTSPVTMSQA
-637 VKAGIDPRTEEY
+637 MKAGIDPRTEEY

-665 ASNNR
+665 AANNR
-670 TNITSEVDQLM
+670 ANITSEVDQLM
-681 YSPEMSQYISSIKPD
+681 YSPEISQYISSIKPD

-716 LYDQLITDFTN
+716 LYDQLITDYTS
-727 NGSKLS
+727 NGNKLS

-761 VDDVYQQL
+761 IDAVYQQL
-769 HKEAEDLGI
+769 RKEAEDLGI
-778 TEEQLNVPNLHQTLK
+778 TEQQLSVPNIHQTLK

-928 LVPSTKYKAGKSY
+928 LVPSAKYKAGKSY
-941 ADAGQAMKD
+941 ANAGQAMKD

-997 TNGNSSKANRLADTL
+997 TKGNSSKANRLADTL
-1012 NSQAE
+1012 NSQVE

-1053 AAEKLEEIKSEDRD
+1053 AAEKLEEIKSEERQ

-1072 NDNTPTKS
+1072 NDDTPTKS

-1117 NSLQQPQQPQQ
+1117 SSLQQSQQPQQ

-1236 KYVGA
+1236 KYAGA

-1432 DFIVNFGSHT
+1432 DFIVNFGPHT

-1460 RKQFFVDDNANLVIG
+1460 RKQFFVNDNGNLVIG

-1539 NVDKLTIIP
+1539 NIDKLTIIP
-1548 GLIELDQSEFGIIV
+1548 GLIELDQSEFGIIP

-1605 DDVMLADKTAETIQQ
+1605 DDVMLADKTAEKIQQ

-1669 EVEVQEDGALWVNER
+1669 EVEVQEDNTLWVNER
-1684 MDPEQAKEWLSSTF
+1684 IDPEQAKEWLSSTF
-1698 GISPQIIPTI
+1698 GTSPQIIPTI
-1708 VDVTE
+1708 IDVTE
-1713 AGTAVVGRVM
+1713 AGTAVVGRVI

-1866 TQYNQFDNIVKSLT
+1866 TQYNQFDNIIKSLT

-1886 SALAEDNRQ
+1886 NGQTAVPNIEYSALSEDNQQ

-1910 PSPVMDEILDKYET
+1910 PSPVMDEILEKYET

-1938 VRAIDRNEDE
+1938 IRAIDRNEDE

-1957 ERVNIGQHTV
+1957 ERVNIGQHIV

-2089 CDINNYVTAKVSKDP
+2089 CDINNYVTAKISKDP
-2104 ETGFIKHELTDNTV
+2104 ETGFIKHELVDNTV

-2141 YDKEGKVIAEE
+2141 YDKEGVIIAEE

-2188 HEISNQKM
+2188 HETSNQKM

-2260 KNAINSDSTI
+2260 KNAINNDSTI
-2270 KEIKVNDITVDPTQ
+2270 KEIKVNEVTVDPTQ

-2299 AFTHATDNSLSSYG
+2299 AFTHATDNSLRSYG

-2578 AGVINRRVKK
+2578 AGLINRRVKK

-2623 SARYQSVDSA
+2623 SARYQSLDSA

-2644 SDYVMNS
+2644 SDYVINS
-2651 IISIQEV
+2651 IISIQEI

-2678 TDVSIDKIKRLGSLT
+2678 IDVSIDKIKRLGSLT

-2737 NIKETIQEML
+2737 NIKETIQEVL
-2747 GEEAWNE
+2747 GEEVWNE
-2754 VKDLSIRDIE
+2754 IKDLSIRDIE
-2764 NTYPEETK
+2764 KQYPEETK

-2887 ALYDRMVNPND
+2887 ALYDRMVDPND

-2994 SNLRKDDLYGPDGSQ
+2994 SNLRMDDLYGPDGSQ
-3009 VTGREINDTV
+3009 VTGKDINDTV
-3019 MGALNTLSNMG
+3019 MGALNTLSDMG
-3030 RQDIVDEL
+3030 RQDIIDEL
-3038 FVDGNINITAL
+3038 FVDGNVNVTAL

-3138 LLMINEKDGSMDS
+3138 LLMINDKDGSMDS

-3185 NADAT
+3185 SADAT

-3303 ILKDIEGTSSYHPE
+3303 ILEDIEGTSSYHPE

-3351 ILTQLVGIRMQSDGF
+3351 ILTQLVGIRMQSNEF
-3366 TGTLEIE
+3366 TGTLQIE
-3373 DVGRIYDYPTKGNPK
+3373 DIGRICDYPTKGNPK

-3487 KLRRKYEYINRKNKT
+3487 KLRKKYEYIRKNET

-3531 KPEDS
+3531 NPEDS

-3585 KGMKDMEENSKF
+3585 KGMLDMEENSKF
-3597 AKGEVTRFFNETFIR
+3597 AEGEVTRFFNETFIR

-3700 YRFKQEILKG
+3700 YRFKQEVLKG
-3710 NPRLSRLLN
+3710 NPRLSHLLN

-3735 INKNSLDFIDRSE
+3735 INKEGLDFIDRSE

-3816 IQGKLDQMVNNAD
+3816 VQGKLDQMVNNAD

-3856 GKYQAPLRSVSLNKD
+3856 GKYQAPLRSISLNKD
-3871 AAMPNIIF
+3871 VTMPNIIL

-3894 WVTVDDIKYPIFP
+3894 WVTIYDVKYPIFP
-3907 PYVKVKDSLG
+3907 PYVKIKDNLG

-3926 RLIGYIDKPERTWQ
+3926 RLIGYIDKPERTWK

-3954 LVSKKGYS
+3954 LISKKGYS
-3962 YKGHTIIEYG
+3962 YRGHTIIEYG
-3972 LSTQFEFN
+3972 IPTQFEFN

-4270 VKENSNRYVQDVFS
+4270 VKENSNQYVWDVFS

-4387 GKTLTDKFANKTT
+4387 GKTLTDKFANTN
-4400 VSQARALADILNNQT
+4400 VSQARALSDILIQQQVQDVNNISEKT
-4415 DTKEGYTNHSGGAI
+4415 EAFGVELANGSKDFWSKVNDWVKSNPNGIVAYRKYGDKPETFSGSSVNKGWI
-4429 GSDTMWGEI
+4429 GNPFSVTTRGSDTVQQFYDWLVTGNNFGEQRA
-4438 GEEYGVVS
+4438 
-4446 NHYYHGTKTP
+4446 T
-4456 NGNIEITEEQFE
+4456 EQF
-4468 RGKQHVHKANETL
+4468 RQAI
-4481 HRRPDKYMNLLARN
+4481 
-4495 WIQVENSDAVFA
+4495 IQKILNTPENSKVFYYTELNRPSHA
-4507 IGQLKNG
+4507 TVIGYLIRNKQLLNQNISLTKITDNNQQHTKNEK
-4514 IVDGGTGWA
+4514 VLTKQDTKKLNFDEVA
-4523 VQMAIDV
+4523 SKVFDLV
-4530 NKPVYVFDQD
+4530 NKLGIQTVLVDQSQ
-4540 RNKWYTNVDKDWIE
+4540 
-4554 IGTPTLTPNF
+4554 L
-4564 AGIGTRNINQN
+4564 
-4575 GIEAIRDVYEN
+4575 
-4586 TFREIDKM
+4586 
-4594 FNNTSSTKN
+4594 
-4603 DPVNFSSP
+4603 
-4611 QESFQ
+4611 
-4616 TIQSDKTILSNTEL
+4616 IQSATIAQFDSDNNR
-4630 IKLRPYAGN
+4630 IKLRKDYEDYVKEAGISLNNLLLHEYIHVITSYAIDNADKMSADVQAAVKTIKATYKTLLEKEKDNYVDFMGSILPDSN
-4639 NPRIAV
+4639 DYYGLKSEYEMIAELANPNFRKILSKHNLLDKLISNIKDLIFRLFDKFGISHNPTLEDSLV
-4645 ASEHTDPVFFSKKI
+4645 AS
-4659 IEILDG
+4659 LD
-4665 RQSVQDKFRNTSYTG
+4665 T
-4680 NDFAALYLI
+4680 LI
-4689 TKHDGLPLKNLL
+4689 DNFDSM
-4701 EYKIPKLIHFSI
+4701 I
-4713 TGLGGTKW
+4713 
-4721 EPGVMKY
+4721 Y
-4728 NDLLD
+4728 NDWNKTRTAQRWFRD
-4733 RIQEFI
+4733 NIQRVSI
-4739 KQGLDPEMV
+4739 NKYIG
-4748 TVRIDPIVP
+4748 
-4757 GVTLI
+4757 
-4762 SDVENIVRRASE
+4762 N
-4774 MGIKNIRFSVMD
+4774 KVMD
-4786 QYSTTKRFMEELGY
+4786 QVNTQLENEPYEEVAELIINIPTDIARDIYNQLGRQNAKNKPFILSFDGGSIMFARLTGLKPSDKKMQGKYTELDTY
-4800 DYSKFYDSKSLHA
+4800 DMTIETH
-4813 RPEILQSIENKM
+4813 PEIIPIEEYEKAGNQYRP
-4825 LELKNKYG
+4825 LADVG
-4833 VNMSTCAEPFNVEGI
+4833 STQA
-4848 SKEACLSVAAI
+4848 L
-4859 NNMLGT
+4859 T
-4865 SIPETATGKQRQLC
+4865 SI
-4879 SCYGGKTDLLRYDN
+4879 DL
-4893 KCASSCI
+4893 
-4900 YCYAHHNNNKNLNY
+4900 
-4914 YNEDGTLKDNPFTRT
+4914 
-4929 SESISNYKELNGVD
+4929 V
-4943 LISLYDQG
+4943 SLYDQG
-4951 NKRIS
+4951 NRRVS
-4956 EVLDTLED
+4956 EVLDQLSD
-4964 LTADERQTYLNEFAQ
+4964 LTQEERQTYLNEFAQ
-4979 QMARD
+4979 YMRD
-4984 NVNTQDKLEEALR
+4984 NNVNTQDKLEEALR

>member
-36 HMHRMANPDANYEE
+36 YMRRMANPDANYEE

-83 YVMADQDYNTLISL
+83 YIMADQDYNTLISL

-116 DPTNEQIKQQLQEAS
+116 DPTNEQLKQQLQEAS

-166 LDNALIEIDKEINP
+166 LDNTLIEIDKEINP
-180 ITRPDGSMEDDNIYN
+180 ITRPDGSMQDDNIYN

-209 KVKRFDE
+209 KAKRFDE
-216 KLTSEYYRKN
+216 KLTSQYYRKN

-232 DYSDIDTWLFKLPG
+232 DFSDIDTWLFKLPG
-246 LAGSSA
+246 LLGSSA
-252 ASVGSSLLGTI
+252 ASVRSSILGTL

-282 ISIGSNL
+282 VSIGSNL
-289 YSRDLESKAE
+289 YSRDQESKSE

-304 KQSVKNTAKKLGVDE
+304 KQSVKNSAKKLGVDE
-319 NVLADAKIKMAQQG
+319 DVLADAKIKMAQQG
-333 YSADQINDDEYVYDR
+333 YSTEQINDDEYVYDR

-384 SDIAQQAIEV
+384 SDVAQQAIEV
-394 VPIGSMAKKVK
+394 VPIGSVAKKVK

-411 DKGTKLKK
+411 EKGAKLRK

-441 RLPMRT
+441 RLPIRT

-468 EEGVQYIKGQRYIDN
+468 EEGIQYIKGQRYIDN

-611 QDIYNERKR
+611 QDIQNERKR

-625 NMYTSPATMSQA
+625 NMYTSPVTMSQA
-637 VKAGIDPRTEEY
+637 MKAGIDPRTEEY

-665 ASNNR
+665 AANNR
-670 TNITSEVDQLM
+670 ANITSEVDQLM
-681 YSPEMSQYISSIKPD
+681 YSPEISQYISSIKPD

-716 LYDQLITDFTN
+716 LYDQLITDYTS
-727 NGSKLS
+727 NGNKLS

-761 VDDVYQQL
+761 IDAVYQQL
-769 HKEAEDLGI
+769 RKEAEDLGI
-778 TEEQLNVPNLHQTLK
+778 TEQQLSVPNIHQTLK

-1012 NSQAE
+1012 NSQVE

-1039 RLEEMKQARQEEQQ
+1039 RLEEMKQTRQEEQQ
-1053 AAEKLEEIKSEDRD
+1053 AAEKLEEIKSEERQ

-1072 NDNTPTKS
+1072 NDDTPTKS
-1080 ADAIPEVPTTPTQEQ
+1080 ADAIPEVPATPTQEQ

-1117 NSLQQPQQPQQ
+1117 SSLQQSQQPQQ
-1128 EQMPVEQPTTVN
+1128 EQIPVEQPTTVN

-1236 KYVGA
+1236 KYAGA

-1432 DFIVNFGSHT
+1432 DFIVNFGPHT

-1460 RKQFFVDDNANLVIG
+1460 RKQFFVNDNGNLVIG

-1539 NVDKLTIIP
+1539 NIDKLTIIP
-1548 GLIELDQSEFGIIV
+1548 GLIELDQSEFGIIP

-1605 DDVMLADKTAETIQQ
+1605 DDVMLADKTAEKIQQ

-1669 EVEVQEDGALWVNER
+1669 EVEVQEDNTLWVNER
-1684 MDPEQAKEWLSSTF
+1684 IDPEQAKEWLSSTF
-1698 GISPQIIPTI
+1698 GTSPQIIPTI
-1708 VDVTE
+1708 IDVTE
-1713 AGTAVVGRVM
+1713 AGTAVVGRVI

-1866 TQYNQFDNIVKSLT
+1866 TQYNQFDNIIKSLT

-1886 SALAEDNRQ
+1886 NGQTTVPNIEYSALAEDNQQ

-1910 PSPVMDEILDKYET
+1910 PSPVMDEILEKYET

-1938 VRAIDRNEDE
+1938 IRAIDRNEDE

-1967 EGMNIS
+1967 EGMNVS

-2089 CDINNYVTAKVSKDP
+2089 CDINNYVTAKISKDP
-2104 ETGFIKHELTDNTV
+2104 ETGFIKHELVDNTV

-2141 YDKEGKVIAEE
+2141 YDKEGVIIAEE

-2174 NKGILKIGDRNIDL
+2174 NKGILKIADRSIDL
-2188 HEISNQKM
+2188 HETSNQKM

-2260 KNAINSDSTI
+2260 KNAINNDGTI

-2578 AGVINRRVKK
+2578 AGLINRRVKK

-2623 SARYQSVDSA
+2623 SARYQSLDSA

-2644 SDYVMNS
+2644 SDYVINS
-2651 IISIQEV
+2651 IISIQEI

-2678 TDVSIDKIKRLGSLT
+2678 IDVSIDKIKRLGSLT

-2737 NIKETIQEML
+2737 NIKETIQEVL
-2747 GEEAWNE
+2747 GEEVWNE
-2754 VKDLSIRDIE
+2754 IKDLSIRDIE
-2764 NTYPEETK
+2764 KQYPEETK

-2887 ALYDRMVNPND
+2887 ALYDRMVDPND

-2994 SNLRKDDLYGPDGSQ
+2994 SNLRMDDLYGPDGSQ
-3009 VTGREINDTV
+3009 VTGKEINDTV
-3019 MGALNTLSNMG
+3019 MGALNTLSDMG

-3085 DNKWLESRFISMIN
+3085 DNKWLESRFISMID

-3138 LLMINEKDGSMDS
+3138 LLMINDKDGSMDS

-3185 NADAT
+3185 SADAT

-3351 ILTQLVGIRMQSDGF
+3351 ILTQLVGIRMQSNEF
-3366 TGTLEIE
+3366 TETLQIE
-3373 DVGRIYDYPTKGNPK
+3373 DIGRIYDYPTKGNPK

-3487 KLRRKYEYINRKNKT
+3487 KLRKKYEYIRKNET

-3531 KPEDS
+3531 NPEDS

-3585 KGMKDMEENSKF
+3585 KGMLDMEENSKF
-3597 AKGEVTRFFNETFIR
+3597 AEGEVTRFFNETFIR

-3700 YRFKQEILKG
+3700 YRFKQEVLKG
-3710 NPRLSRLLN
+3710 NPRLSHLLN

-3735 INKNSLDFIDRSE
+3735 INKEGLDFIDRSE

-3816 IQGKLDQMVNNAD
+3816 VQGKLDQMVNNAD

-3856 GKYQAPLRSVSLNKD
+3856 GKYQAPLRSISLNKD
-3871 AAMPNIIF
+3871 VTMPNIIL
-3879 GQRTDMQAAVIKPLN
+3879 GQRTDMQATVIKPLN
-3894 WVTVDDIKYPIFP
+3894 WVTIDDVKYPIFP
-3907 PYVKVKDSLG
+3907 PYVKIKDNLG

-3926 RLIGYIDKPERTWQ
+3926 RLIGYIDKPERTWK

-3954 LVSKKGYS
+3954 LISKKGYS
-3962 YKGHTIIEYG
+3962 YRGHTIIEYG
-3972 LSTQFEFN
+3972 IPTQFEFN

-4270 VKENSNRYVQDVFS
+4270 VKENSNQYVWDVFS

-4387 GKTLTDKFANKTT
+4387 GKTLTDKFANTN
-4400 VSQARALADILNNQT
+4400 VSQARALSDILIQQQVQDVNNISEKT
-4415 DTKEGYTNHSGGAI
+4415 EAFGVELANGSKDFWSKVNDWVKSNPNGIVAYRKYGDKPETFSGSSVNKGWI
-4429 GSDTMWGEI
+4429 GNPFSVTTRGSDTVQQFYDWLVTGNNFGEQRA
-4438 GEEYGVVS
+4438 
-4446 NHYYHGTKTP
+4446 T
-4456 NGNIEITEEQFE
+4456 EQF
-4468 RGKQHVHKANETL
+4468 RQAI
-4481 HRRPDKYMNLLARN
+4481 
-4495 WIQVENSDAVFA
+4495 IQKILNTPENSKVFYYTELNRPSHA
-4507 IGQLKNG
+4507 TVIGYLIRNKQLLNQNISLTKITDNNQQHTKNEK
-4514 IVDGGTGWA
+4514 VLTKQDTKKLNFDEVA
-4523 VQMAIDV
+4523 SKVFDLV
-4530 NKPVYVFDQD
+4530 NKLGIQTVLVDQSQ
-4540 RNKWYTNVDKDWIE
+4540 
-4554 IGTPTLTPNF
+4554 L
-4564 AGIGTRNINQN
+4564 
-4575 GIEAIRDVYEN
+4575 
-4586 TFREIDKM
+4586 
-4594 FNNTSSTKN
+4594 
-4603 DPVNFSSP
+4603 
-4611 QESFQ
+4611 
-4616 TIQSDKTILSNTEL
+4616 IQSATIAQFDSDNNR
-4630 IKLRPYAGN
+4630 IKLRKDYEDYVKEAGISLNNLLLHEYIHVITSYAIDNADKMSADVQAAVKTIKATYKTLLEKEKDNYVDFMGSILPDSN
-4639 NPRIAV
+4639 DYYGLKSEYEMIAELANPNFRKILSKHNLLDKLISNIKDLIFRLFDKFGISHNPTLEDSLV
-4645 ASEHTDPVFFSKKI
+4645 AS
-4659 IEILDG
+4659 LD
-4665 RQSVQDKFRNTSYTG
+4665 T
-4680 NDFAALYLI
+4680 LI
-4689 TKHDGLPLKNLL
+4689 DNFDSM
-4701 EYKIPKLIHFSI
+4701 I
-4713 TGLGGTKW
+4713 
-4721 EPGVMKY
+4721 Y
-4728 NDLLD
+4728 NDWNKTRTAQRWFRD
-4733 RIQEFI
+4733 NIQRVSI
-4739 KQGLDPEMV
+4739 NKYIG
-4748 TVRIDPIVP
+4748 
-4757 GVTLI
+4757 
-4762 SDVENIVRRASE
+4762 N
-4774 MGIKNIRFSVMD
+4774 KVMD
-4786 QYSTTKRFMEELGY
+4786 QVNTQLENEPYEEVAELIINIPTDIARDIYNQLGRQNAKNKPFILSFDGGSIMFARLTGLKPSDKKMQGKYTELDTY
-4800 DYSKFYDSKSLHA
+4800 DMTIETH
-4813 RPEILQSIENKM
+4813 PEIIPIEEYEKAGNQYRP
-4825 LELKNKYG
+4825 LADVG
-4833 VNMSTCAEPFNVEGI
+4833 STQA
-4848 SKEACLSVAAI
+4848 L
-4859 NNMLGT
+4859 T
-4865 SIPETATGKQRQLC
+4865 SI
-4879 SCYGGKTDLLRYDN
+4879 DL
-4893 KCASSCI
+4893 
-4900 YCYAHHNNNKNLNY
+4900 
-4914 YNEDGTLKDNPFTRT
+4914 
-4929 SESISNYKELNGVD
+4929 V
-4943 LISLYDQG
+4943 SLYDQG
-4951 NKRIS
+4951 NRRVS
-4956 EVLDTLED
+4956 EVLDQLSD
-4964 LTADERQTYLNEFAQ
+4964 LTQEERQTYLNEFAQ
-4979 QMARD
+4979 YMRD
-4984 NVNTQDKLEEALR
+4984 NNVNTQDKLEEALR

>member
-36 HMHRMANPDANYEE
+36 YMRRMANPDANYEE

-83 YVMADQDYNTLISL
+83 YIMADQDYNTLISL

-116 DPTNEQIKQQLQEAS
+116 DPTNEQLKQQLQEAS

-166 LDNALIEIDKEINP
+166 LDNTLIEIDKEINP
-180 ITRPDGSMEDDNIYN
+180 ITRPDGSMQDDNIYN

-209 KVKRFDE
+209 KAKRFDE
-216 KLTSEYYRKN
+216 KLTSQYYRKN
-226 KEKSGM
+226 KEKYGM
-232 DYSDIDTWLFKLPG
+232 DFSDIDTWLFKLPG
-246 LAGSSA
+246 LLGSSA
-252 ASVGSSLLGTI
+252 ASVGSSILGTL

-282 ISIGSNL
+282 VSIGSNL
-289 YSRDLESKAE
+289 YSRDQESKSE

-304 KQSVKNTAKKLGVDE
+304 KQSVKNSAKKLGVDKD
-319 NVLADAKIKMAQQG
+319 VLADAKIKMAQQG
-333 YSADQINDDEYVYDR
+333 YSTEQINDDEYVYDR

-384 SDIAQQAIEV
+384 SDVAQQAIEV

-411 DKGTKLKK
+411 EKGAKLRK

-441 RLPMRT
+441 RLPIRT

-468 EEGVQYIKGQRYIDN
+468 EEGIQYIKGQRYIDN

-611 QDIYNERKR
+611 QDIQNERKR

-625 NMYTSPATMSQA
+625 NMYTSPVTMSQA
-637 VKAGIDPRTEEY
+637 MKAGIDPRTEEY

-665 ASNNR
+665 AANNR
-670 TNITSEVDQLM
+670 ANITSEVDQLM
-681 YSPEMSQYISSIKPD
+681 YSPEISQYISSIKPD

-716 LYDQLITDFTN
+716 LYDQLITDYTS
-727 NGSKLS
+727 NGNKLS

-761 VDDVYQQL
+761 IDAVYQQL
-769 HKEAEDLGI
+769 RKEAEDLGI
-778 TEEQLNVPNLHQTLK
+778 TEQQLSVPNIHQTLK

-928 LVPSTKYKAGKSY
+928 LVPSAKYKAGKSY
-941 ADAGQAMKD
+941 ANAGQAMKD
-950 IYSYLYPNRQNYQEY
+950 IYSYPNRQNYQEY

-1012 NSQAE
+1012 NSQVE

-1053 AAEKLEEIKSEDRD
+1053 AAEKLEEIKSEERQ

-1072 NDNTPTKS
+1072 NDDTPTKS
-1080 ADAIPEVPTTPTQEQ
+1080 ADAIPEVPATPTQEQ

-1117 NSLQQPQQPQQ
+1117 SSLQQSQQPQQ
-1128 EQMPVEQPTTVN
+1128 EQIPVEQPTTVN

-1236 KYVGA
+1236 KYAGA

-1432 DFIVNFGSHT
+1432 DFIVNFGPHT

-1460 RKQFFVDDNANLVIG
+1460 RKQFFVNDNGNLVIG

-1548 GLIELDQSEFGIIV
+1548 GLIELDQSEFGIIP

-1605 DDVMLADKTAETIQQ
+1605 DDVMLADKAAEKMQQ

-1669 EVEVQEDGALWVNER
+1669 EVEVQEDNTLWVNER
-1684 MDPEQAKEWLSSTF
+1684 IDPEQAKEWLSSTF
-1698 GISPQIIPTI
+1698 GTSPQIIPTI
-1708 VDVTE
+1708 IDVTE
-1713 AGTAVVGRVM
+1713 AGTAVVGRVI

-1866 TQYNQFDNIVKSLT
+1866 TQYNQFDNIIKSLT

-1886 SALAEDNRQ
+1886 NGQTAVPNIEYSALSEDNQQ

-1910 PSPVMDEILDKYET
+1910 PSPVMDEILEKYET

-1938 VRAIDRNEDE
+1938 IRAIDRNEDE

-2089 CDINNYVTAKVSKDP
+2089 CDINNYVTAKISKDP
-2104 ETGFIKHELTDNTV
+2104 ETGFIKHELVDNTV

-2141 YDKEGKVIAEE
+2141 YDKEGVIIAEE

-2188 HEISNQKM
+2188 HETSNQKM

-2260 KNAINSDSTI
+2260 KNAINNDSTI
-2270 KEIKVNDITVDPTQ
+2270 KEIKVNEVTVDPTQ

-2447 QVMDYLLGYCYDELN
+2447 QAMDYLLGYCYDELN

-2514 KDKDGVKHT
+2514 KDKDGVEHT

-2578 AGVINRRVKK
+2578 AGLINRRVKK

-2764 NTYPEETK
+2764 KQYPEETK

-2817 KRAFEVLTDPD
+2817 KRAFEVLTNPD

-2887 ALYDRMVNPND
+2887 ALYDRMVDPND

-2994 SNLRKDDLYGPDGSQ
+2994 SNLRMDDLYGPDGSQ
-3009 VTGREINDTV
+3009 VTGKDINDTV
-3019 MGALNTLSNMG
+3019 MGALNTLSDMG
-3030 RQDIVDEL
+3030 RQDIIDEL
-3038 FVDGNINITAL
+3038 FVDGNVNVTAL

-3138 LLMINEKDGSMDS
+3138 LLMINDKDGSMDS

-3266 SAYKNDIIR
+3266 SAYKNDIIK

-3351 ILTQLVGIRMQSDGF
+3351 ILTQLVGIRMQSNEF
-3366 TGTLEIE
+3366 TGTLQIE
-3373 DVGRIYDYPTKGNPK
+3373 DIGRIYDYPTKGNPK

-3487 KLRRKYEYINRKNKT
+3487 KLRRKYEYINRKNET

-3531 KPEDS
+3531 NPEDS
-3536 KNFNE
+3536 KDFNE

-3645 SLVGRATNADSK
+3645 SLVGRAANADSK

-3700 YRFKQEILKG
+3700 YRFKQEVLKG
-3710 NPRLSRLLN
+3710 NPRLSHLLN

-3735 INKNSLDFIDRSE
+3735 INKEGLDFIDRSE

-3803 PNSERIS
+3803 PNSERVS

-3871 AAMPNIIF
+3871 AAMPNIIL

-4032 AEQDRVFEYDQDD
+4032 AEQDRIFEYEQDD
-4045 ADDSSEGVLLEEAE
+4045 TDDSVEGVVLEEA
-4059 EPQKST
+4059 
-4065 KDIQSSN
+4065 D
-4072 ESNVIIRDK
+4072 
-4081 DNPYSKTEP
+4081 DN
-4090 LLQQNRDKA
+4090 D
-4099 FVFTENAQAY
+4099 TENAV
-4109 AATHPNMRVESDELL
+4109 T
-4124 KTASPDTVK
+4124 T
-4133 LYVSDMRNSDTPNT
+4133 YV
-4147 AGIRSTDGVTQTPN
+4147 
-4161 VFGIVVKK
+4161 
-4169 YQQLNGK
+4169 
-4176 YGSFARQEGQFQD
+4176 
-4189 TDGDFE
+4189 
-4195 LFKQFNEDFFD
+4195 
-4206 KLKEFKA
+4206 
-4213 KQIVMPGSIALG
+4213 
-4225 RAALP
+4225 
-4230 YRFAQWLQNKIQ
+4230 
-4242 SELGI
+4242 
-4247 AYDLQQTT
+4247 
-4255 TPGYTGFGLKRSVGA
+4255 
-4270 VKENSNRYVQDVFS
+4270 
-4284 ENNYEVSSAGDK
+4284 
-4296 RFSALYA
+4296 
-4303 TFKPGTVID
+4303 
-4312 DVDVSN
+4312 
-4318 MSIEDVYQNIIKK
+4318 
-4331 SGKGQAPSKDSKLYN
+4331 
-4346 PNLTTKEQREDF
+4346 
-4358 SYYNGYLPLW
+4358 
-4368 QEWAR
+4368 
-4373 QNTELIAELAKKAA
+4373 
-4387 GKTLTDKFANKTT
+4387 
-4400 VSQARALADILNNQT
+4400 
-4415 DTKEGYTNHSGGAI
+4415 NHSGGAI

-4446 NHYYHGTKTP
+4446 NHYYHGAKTP

-4468 RGKQHVHKANETL
+4468 RGKQHVYKANETL

-4507 IGQLKNG
+4507 IGQLKNNV
-4514 IVDGGTGWA
+4514 VDGGTGWA

-4530 NKPVYVFDQD
+4530 NKPVYVFDQE
-4540 RNKWYTNVDKDWIE
+4540 RNKWYTKVDEDWVE

-4586 TFREIDKM
+4586 TFRIENLPNDIKKLNFDEVSSKL
-4594 FNNTSSTKN
+4594 FDLINKLGIQVVLVDQRELAGSSTIAQYNSDNNSIQLSKN
-4603 DPVNFSSP
+4603 YESLLKQNGMSLHQLLSHEYIHVVSSYAIDNVESMPKEVQDAVNIIKASYKTLLNNEKQNYIMFGDEVLPNEDLYYGLSS
-4611 QESFQ
+4611 EKEM
-4616 TIQSDKTILSNTEL
+4616 IAEL
-4630 IKLRPYAGN
+4630 A
-4639 NPRIAV
+4639 NPRFREVLRRNNLLNNIIDSV
-4645 ASEHTDPVFFSKKI
+4645 KKI
-4659 IEILDG
+4659 ILKLFNKFHIGNSSTIEDNLIDSLNTLIDNFNTEMYNDWNST
-4665 RQSVQDKFRNTSYTG
+4665 RTAQRWYRENIQSFSFNRSLTQKFIDDVQEQLNDKPDDQIARITINIPEFIASELYNAIGGKEGKGKPINFRLNGSMLPARIISMYESDKLYKGIYTETSTYDLTI
-4680 NDFAALYLI
+4680 DTHPSI
-4689 TKHDGLPLKNLL
+4689 IPIE
-4701 EYKIPKLIHFSI
+4701 EYKKSGKNYIPLNF
-4713 TGLGGTKW
+4713 
-4721 EPGVMKY
+4721 
-4728 NDLLD
+4728 N
-4733 RIQEFI
+4733 R
-4739 KQGLDPEMV
+4739 
-4748 TVRIDPIVP
+4748 
-4757 GVTLI
+4757 
-4762 SDVENIVRRASE
+4762 
-4774 MGIKNIRFSVMD
+4774 
-4786 QYSTTKRFMEELGY
+4786 EL
-4800 DYSKFYDSKSLHA
+4800 
-4813 RPEILQSIENKM
+4813 
-4825 LELKNKYG
+4825 
-4833 VNMSTCAEPFNVEGI
+4833 T
-4848 SKEACLSVAAI
+4848 
-4859 NNMLGT
+4859 
-4865 SIPETATGKQRQLC
+4865 
-4879 SCYGGKTDLLRYDN
+4879 
-4893 KCASSCI
+4893 
-4900 YCYAHHNNNKNLNY
+4900 
-4914 YNEDGTLKDNPFTRT
+4914 
-4929 SESISNYKELNGVD
+4929 GVD
-4943 LISLYDQG
+4943 LMALYDQG

>member
-36 HMHRMANPDANYEE
+36 YMHRMANPDANYEE

-83 YVMADQDYNTLISL
+83 YIMADQDYNTLISL

-116 DPTNEQIKQQLQEAS
+116 DPTNEQLKQQLQEAS

-166 LDNALIEIDKEINP
+166 LDNTLIEIDKEINP
-180 ITRPDGSMEDDNIYN
+180 ITRPDGSMQDDNIYN

-209 KVKRFDE
+209 KAKRFDE
-216 KLTSEYYRKN
+216 KLTSQYYRKN

-232 DYSDIDTWLFKLPG
+232 DFSDIDTWLFKLPG
-246 LAGSSA
+246 LLGSSA
-252 ASVGSSLLGTI
+252 ASVGSSILGTL

-282 ISIGSNL
+282 VSIGSNL
-289 YSRDLESKAE
+289 YSRDQESKSE

-304 KQSVKNTAKKLGVDE
+304 KQSVKNSAKKLGVDE
-319 NVLADAKIKMAQQG
+319 DVLADAKIKMAQQG
-333 YSADQINDDEYVYDR
+333 YSTEQINDDEYVYDR

-384 SDIAQQAIEV
+384 SDVAQQAIEV
-394 VPIGSMAKKVK
+394 VPIGSVAKKVK

-411 DKGTKLKK
+411 EKGAKLRK

-441 RLPMRT
+441 RLPIRT

-468 EEGVQYIKGQRYIDN
+468 EEGIQYIKGQRYIDN
-483 NFDADP
+483 NFDTDP

-611 QDIYNERKR
+611 QDIQNERKR

-625 NMYTSPATMSQA
+625 NMYTSPVTMSQA
-637 VKAGIDPRTEEY
+637 MKAGIDPRTEEY

-656 EHHEALLTE
+656 EHHKALLTE
-665 ASNNR
+665 AANNR

-681 YSPEMSQYISSIKPD
+681 YSPEISQYISSIKPD

-716 LYDQLITDFTN
+716 LYDQLITDYTS
-727 NGSKLS
+727 NGNKLS

-761 VDDVYQQL
+761 IDAVYQQL
-769 HKEAEDLGI
+769 RKEAEDLGI
-778 TEEQLNVPNLHQTLK
+778 TEQQLSVPNIHQTLK

-1012 NSQAE
+1012 NSQVE

-1053 AAEKLEEIKSEDRD
+1053 AAEKLEEIKSEERQ

-1072 NDNTPTKS
+1072 NDDTPTKS
-1080 ADAIPEVPTTPTQEQ
+1080 ADAIPEVPATPTQEQ

-1117 NSLQQPQQPQQ
+1117 SSLQQSQQPQQ
-1128 EQMPVEQPTTVN
+1128 EQIPVEQPTTVN

-1236 KYVGA
+1236 KYAGA

-1432 DFIVNFGSHT
+1432 DFIVNFGPHT

-1460 RKQFFVDDNANLVIG
+1460 RKQFFVDDNGNLVIG

-1539 NVDKLTIIP
+1539 NIDKLTIIP
-1548 GLIELDQSEFGIIV
+1548 GLIELDQSEFGIIP

-1605 DDVMLADKTAETIQQ
+1605 DDVMLADKTAEKIQQ

-1669 EVEVQEDGALWVNER
+1669 EVEVQEDNTLWVNER
-1684 MDPEQAKEWLSSTF
+1684 IDPEQAEEWLSSTF
-1698 GISPQIIPTI
+1698 GTSPQIIPTI
-1708 VDVTE
+1708 IDVTE
-1713 AGTAVVGRVM
+1713 AGTAVVGRVI

-1866 TQYNQFDNIVKSLT
+1866 TQYNQFDNIIKSLT

-1886 SALAEDNRQ
+1886 NGQTTVPNIEYSALAEDNQQ

-1910 PSPVMDEILDKYET
+1910 PSPVMDEILEKYET

-1938 VRAIDRNEDE
+1938 IRAIDRNEDE

-2089 CDINNYVTAKVSKDP
+2089 CDINNYVTAKISKDP
-2104 ETGFIKHELTDNTV
+2104 ETGFIKHELVDNTV

-2141 YDKEGKVIAEE
+2141 YDKEGVIIAEE

-2174 NKGILKIGDRNIDL
+2174 NKGILKIADRSIDL
-2188 HEISNQKM
+2188 HETSNQKM

-2270 KEIKVNDITVDPTQ
+2270 KEIKVNEVTVDPTQ

-2447 QVMDYLLGYCYDELN
+2447 QAMDYLLGYCYDELN

-2514 KDKDGVKHT
+2514 KDKDGVEHT

-2578 AGVINRRVKK
+2578 AGLINRRVKK

-2623 SARYQSVDSA
+2623 SARYQS
-2633 NAEAYA
+2633 AEAYA

-2706 PMRDEYVVTELKD
+2706 PMRDKYVVTELKD

-2764 NTYPEETK
+2764 KQYPEETK

-2817 KRAFEVLTDPD
+2817 KRAFEVLTNPV

-2887 ALYDRMVNPND
+2887 ALYDRMVDPND

-2935 VLSASIVDQAESGQG
+2935 VLSASIVDWAESGQG

-3038 FVDGNINITAL
+3038 FVDGNINVTAL

-3107 PGGAFIQRSA
+3107 SGGAFIQRSA

-3249 NGGIITHGDAL
+3249 NGGIITHGGAL

-3266 SAYKNDIIR
+3266 SAYKNDIIK

-3487 KLRRKYEYINRKNKT
+3487 KLRKKYEYINRKNKT

-3531 KPEDS
+3531 NPEDS
-3536 KNFNE
+3536 KDFNE

-3585 KGMKDMEENSKF
+3585 KGMLDMEENSKF

-3645 SLVGRATNADSK
+3645 SLVGRAANADSK

-3700 YRFKQEILKG
+3700 YRFKQEVLKG
-3710 NPRLSRLLN
+3710 NPRLSHLLN

-3735 INKNSLDFIDRSE
+3735 INKEGLDFIDRSE

-3803 PNSERIS
+3803 PNSERVS

-3871 AAMPNIIF
+3871 AAMPNIIL
-3879 GQRTDMQAAVIKPLN
+3879 GQRTDMQAAVVKPLN
-3894 WVTVDDIKYPIFP
+3894 WVTIDDVKYPIFP
-3907 PYVKVKDSLG
+3907 PYVKIKDNLG

-4032 AEQDRVFEYDQDD
+4032 AEQDRIFEYEQDD
-4045 ADDSSEGVLLEEAE
+4045 TDDSVEGVVLEEA
-4059 EPQKST
+4059 
-4065 KDIQSSN
+4065 D
-4072 ESNVIIRDK
+4072 
-4081 DNPYSKTEP
+4081 DN
-4090 LLQQNRDKA
+4090 D
-4099 FVFTENAQAY
+4099 TENAV
-4109 AATHPNMRVESDELL
+4109 T
-4124 KTASPDTVK
+4124 T
-4133 LYVSDMRNSDTPNT
+4133 YV
-4147 AGIRSTDGVTQTPN
+4147 
-4161 VFGIVVKK
+4161 
-4169 YQQLNGK
+4169 
-4176 YGSFARQEGQFQD
+4176 
-4189 TDGDFE
+4189 
-4195 LFKQFNEDFFD
+4195 
-4206 KLKEFKA
+4206 
-4213 KQIVMPGSIALG
+4213 
-4225 RAALP
+4225 
-4230 YRFAQWLQNKIQ
+4230 
-4242 SELGI
+4242 
-4247 AYDLQQTT
+4247 
-4255 TPGYTGFGLKRSVGA
+4255 
-4270 VKENSNRYVQDVFS
+4270 
-4284 ENNYEVSSAGDK
+4284 
-4296 RFSALYA
+4296 
-4303 TFKPGTVID
+4303 
-4312 DVDVSN
+4312 
-4318 MSIEDVYQNIIKK
+4318 
-4331 SGKGQAPSKDSKLYN
+4331 
-4346 PNLTTKEQREDF
+4346 
-4358 SYYNGYLPLW
+4358 
-4368 QEWAR
+4368 
-4373 QNTELIAELAKKAA
+4373 
-4387 GKTLTDKFANKTT
+4387 
-4400 VSQARALADILNNQT
+4400 
-4415 DTKEGYTNHSGGAI
+4415 NHSGGAI

-4446 NHYYHGTKTP
+4446 NHYYHGAKTP

-4468 RGKQHVHKANETL
+4468 RGKQHVYKANETL
-4481 HRRPDKYMNLLARN
+4481 HRRPYKYMNLLARN

-4507 IGQLKNG
+4507 IGQLKNNV
-4514 IVDGGTGWA
+4514 VDGGTGWA

-4530 NKPVYVFDQD
+4530 NKPVYVFDQE
-4540 RNKWYTNVDKDWIE
+4540 RNKWYTKVDEDWVE

-4586 TFREIDKM
+4586 TFRIENLPNDIKKLNFDEVSSKL
-4594 FNNTSSTKN
+4594 FDLINKLGIQVVLVDQRELAGSSTVAQYNSDNNSIQLSKN
-4603 DPVNFSSP
+4603 YESLLKQNGMSLHQLLSHEYIHVVSSYAIDNVESMPKEVQDAVNIIKASYKTLLNNEKQNYIMFGDEVLPNEDLYYGLSS
-4611 QESFQ
+4611 EKEM
-4616 TIQSDKTILSNTEL
+4616 IAEL
-4630 IKLRPYAGN
+4630 A
-4639 NPRIAV
+4639 NPRFREVLRRNNLLNNIIDSV
-4645 ASEHTDPVFFSKKI
+4645 KKI
-4659 IEILDG
+4659 ILKLFNKFHIGNSSTIEDNLIDSLNTLIDNFNTEMYNDWNST
-4665 RQSVQDKFRNTSYTG
+4665 RTAQRWYRENIQSFSFNRSLTQKFIDDVQEQLNDKPDDQIARITINIPEFIASELYNAIGGKEGKGKPINFRLNGSMLPARIISMHESDKLYKGIYTETSTYDLTI
-4680 NDFAALYLI
+4680 DTHPSI
-4689 TKHDGLPLKNLL
+4689 IPIE
-4701 EYKIPKLIHFSI
+4701 EYKKSGKNYIPLNF
-4713 TGLGGTKW
+4713 
-4721 EPGVMKY
+4721 
-4728 NDLLD
+4728 N
-4733 RIQEFI
+4733 R
-4739 KQGLDPEMV
+4739 
-4748 TVRIDPIVP
+4748 
-4757 GVTLI
+4757 
-4762 SDVENIVRRASE
+4762 
-4774 MGIKNIRFSVMD
+4774 
-4786 QYSTTKRFMEELGY
+4786 EL
-4800 DYSKFYDSKSLHA
+4800 
-4813 RPEILQSIENKM
+4813 
-4825 LELKNKYG
+4825 
-4833 VNMSTCAEPFNVEGI
+4833 T
-4848 SKEACLSVAAI
+4848 
-4859 NNMLGT
+4859 
-4865 SIPETATGKQRQLC
+4865 
-4879 SCYGGKTDLLRYDN
+4879 
-4893 KCASSCI
+4893 
-4900 YCYAHHNNNKNLNY
+4900 
-4914 YNEDGTLKDNPFTRT
+4914 
-4929 SESISNYKELNGVD
+4929 GVD
-4943 LISLYDQG
+4943 LMALYDQG

>member
-83 YVMADQDYNTLISL
+83 YIMADQDYNTLISL

-116 DPTNEQIKQQLQEAS
+116 DPTNEQLKQQLQEAS

-166 LDNALIEIDKEINP
+166 LDNTLIEIDKEINP
-180 ITRPDGSMEDDNIYN
+180 ITRPDGSMQDDNIYN

-209 KVKRFDE
+209 KAKRFDE
-216 KLTSEYYRKN
+216 KLTSQYYRKN

-232 DYSDIDTWLFKLPG
+232 DFSDIDTWLFKLPG
-246 LAGSSA
+246 LLGSSA
-252 ASVGSSLLGTI
+252 ASVGSSILGTL

-282 ISIGSNL
+282 VSIGSNL
-289 YSRDLESKAE
+289 YSRDQESKSE

-304 KQSVKNTAKKLGVDE
+304 KQSVKNSAKKLGVDE
-319 NVLADAKIKMAQQG
+319 DVLADAKIKMAQQG
-333 YSADQINDDEYVYDR
+333 YSTEQINDDEYVYDR

-384 SDIAQQAIEV
+384 SDVAQQAIEV
-394 VPIGSMAKKVK
+394 VPIGSVAKKVK

-411 DKGTKLKK
+411 EKGAKLRK

-441 RLPMRT
+441 RLPIRT

-468 EEGVQYIKGQRYIDN
+468 EEGIQYIKGQRYIDN

-611 QDIYNERKR
+611 QDIQNERKR

-625 NMYTSPATMSQA
+625 NMYTSPVTMSQA
-637 VKAGIDPRTEEY
+637 MKAGIDPRTEEY

-665 ASNNR
+665 AANNR
-670 TNITSEVDQLM
+670 ANITSEVDQLM
-681 YSPEMSQYISSIKPD
+681 YSPEISQYISSIKPD

-716 LYDQLITDFTN
+716 LYDQLITDYTS
-727 NGSKLS
+727 NGNKLS

-761 VDDVYQQL
+761 IDAVYQQL
-769 HKEAEDLGI
+769 RKEAEDLGI
-778 TEEQLNVPNLHQTLK
+778 TEQQLSVPNIHQTLK

-1012 NSQAE
+1012 NSQVE

-1039 RLEEMKQARQEEQQ
+1039 RLEEMKQTRQEEQQ
-1053 AAEKLEEIKSEDRD
+1053 AAEKLEEIKSEERQ

-1072 NDNTPTKS
+1072 NDDTPTKS
-1080 ADAIPEVPTTPTQEQ
+1080 ADAIPEVPATPTQEQ

-1117 NSLQQPQQPQQ
+1117 SSLQQSQQPQQ
-1128 EQMPVEQPTTVN
+1128 EQIPVEQPTTVN

-1236 KYVGA
+1236 KYAGA

-1432 DFIVNFGSHT
+1432 DFIVNFGPHT

-1460 RKQFFVDDNANLVIG
+1460 RKQFFVNDNGNLVIG

-1539 NVDKLTIIP
+1539 NIDKLTIIP
-1548 GLIELDQSEFGIIV
+1548 GLIELDQSEFGIIP

-1605 DDVMLADKTAETIQQ
+1605 DDVMLADKAAEKIQQ

-1669 EVEVQEDGALWVNER
+1669 EVEVQEDNTLWVNER
-1684 MDPEQAKEWLSSTF
+1684 IDPEQAEEWLSSTF
-1698 GISPQIIPTI
+1698 GTSPQIIPTI
-1708 VDVTE
+1708 IDVTE
-1713 AGTAVVGRVM
+1713 AGTAVVGRVI

-1866 TQYNQFDNIVKSLT
+1866 TQYNQFDNIIKSLT

-1886 SALAEDNRQ
+1886 NGQTTVPNIEYSALAEDNQQ

-1910 PSPVMDEILDKYET
+1910 PSPVMDEILEKYET

-1938 VRAIDRNEDE
+1938 IRAIDRNEDE

-1967 EGMNIS
+1967 EGMNVS

-2089 CDINNYVTAKVSKDP
+2089 CDINNYVTAKISKDP
-2104 ETGFIKHELTDNTV
+2104 ETGFIKHELVDNTV

-2141 YDKEGKVIAEE
+2141 YDKEGVIIAEE

-2188 HEISNQKM
+2188 HETSNQKM

-2260 KNAINSDSTI
+2260 KNAINNDSTI
-2270 KEIKVNDITVDPTQ
+2270 KEIKVNEVTVDPTQ

-2447 QVMDYLLGYCYDELN
+2447 QAMDYLLGYCYDELN

-2514 KDKDGVKHT
+2514 EDKDGVKHT

-2578 AGVINRRVKK
+2578 AGLINRRVKK

-2764 NTYPEETK
+2764 KQYPEETK

-2817 KRAFEVLTDPD
+2817 KRAFEVLTNPV

-2887 ALYDRMVNPND
+2887 ALYDRMVDPND

-2935 VLSASIVDQAESGQG
+2935 VLSASIVDWAESGQG

-3038 FVDGNINITAL
+3038 FVDGNINVTAL

-3249 NGGIITHGDAL
+3249 SGAL

-3266 SAYKNDIIR
+3266 SAYKNDIIK

-3351 ILTQLVGIRMQSDGF
+3351 ILTQLVGIRMQSNEF
-3366 TGTLEIE
+3366 TGTLQIE
-3373 DVGRIYDYPTKGNPK
+3373 DIGRIYDYPTKGNPK

-3440 VRQPILVEMANE
+3440 IRQPILVEMANE

-3487 KLRRKYEYINRKNKT
+3487 KLRRKYEYINRKNET

-3531 KPEDS
+3531 NPEDS

-3585 KGMKDMEENSKF
+3585 KGMLDMEENSKF

-3645 SLVGRATNADSK
+3645 SLVGRAANADSK

-3689 FQGRNSIPNRL
+3689 FQGHNSIPNRL

-3710 NPRLSRLLN
+3710 NPRLSHLLN

-3735 INKNSLDFIDRSE
+3735 INKNGLDFIDRSE

-3803 PNSERIS
+3803 PNSERVS

-3871 AAMPNIIF
+3871 AAMPNIIL
-3879 GQRTDMQAAVIKPLN
+3879 GQRTDMQTAVIKPLN

-4032 AEQDRVFEYDQDD
+4032 AEQDRIFEYEQDD
-4045 ADDSSEGVLLEEAE
+4045 TDDSVEGVVLEEA
-4059 EPQKST
+4059 
-4065 KDIQSSN
+4065 D
-4072 ESNVIIRDK
+4072 
-4081 DNPYSKTEP
+4081 DN
-4090 LLQQNRDKA
+4090 D
-4099 FVFTENAQAY
+4099 TENAV
-4109 AATHPNMRVESDELL
+4109 T
-4124 KTASPDTVK
+4124 T
-4133 LYVSDMRNSDTPNT
+4133 YV
-4147 AGIRSTDGVTQTPN
+4147 
-4161 VFGIVVKK
+4161 
-4169 YQQLNGK
+4169 
-4176 YGSFARQEGQFQD
+4176 
-4189 TDGDFE
+4189 
-4195 LFKQFNEDFFD
+4195 
-4206 KLKEFKA
+4206 
-4213 KQIVMPGSIALG
+4213 
-4225 RAALP
+4225 
-4230 YRFAQWLQNKIQ
+4230 
-4242 SELGI
+4242 
-4247 AYDLQQTT
+4247 
-4255 TPGYTGFGLKRSVGA
+4255 
-4270 VKENSNRYVQDVFS
+4270 
-4284 ENNYEVSSAGDK
+4284 
-4296 RFSALYA
+4296 
-4303 TFKPGTVID
+4303 
-4312 DVDVSN
+4312 
-4318 MSIEDVYQNIIKK
+4318 
-4331 SGKGQAPSKDSKLYN
+4331 
-4346 PNLTTKEQREDF
+4346 
-4358 SYYNGYLPLW
+4358 
-4368 QEWAR
+4368 
-4373 QNTELIAELAKKAA
+4373 
-4387 GKTLTDKFANKTT
+4387 
-4400 VSQARALADILNNQT
+4400 
-4415 DTKEGYTNHSGGAI
+4415 NHSGGAI

-4446 NHYYHGTKTP
+4446 NHYYHGAKTP
-4456 NGNIEITEEQFE
+4456 NGNIEITEEQFK
-4468 RGKQHVHKANETL
+4468 RGKQHVYKANETL

-4507 IGQLKNG
+4507 IGQLKNNV
-4514 IVDGGTGWA
+4514 VDGGTGWA

-4530 NKPVYVFDQD
+4530 NKPVYVFDQE
-4540 RNKWYTNVDKDWIE
+4540 RNKWYTKVDEDWVE

-4586 TFREIDKM
+4586 TFRIENLPNDIKKLNFDEVSSKL
-4594 FNNTSSTKN
+4594 FDLINKLGIQVVLVDQRELAGSSTIAQYNSDNNSIQLSKN
-4603 DPVNFSSP
+4603 YESLLKQNGMSLHQLLSHEYIHVVSSYAIDNVESMPKEVQDAVNIIKASYKTLLNNEKQNYIMFGDEVLPNEDLYYGLSS
-4611 QESFQ
+4611 EKEM
-4616 TIQSDKTILSNTEL
+4616 IAEL
-4630 IKLRPYAGN
+4630 A
-4639 NPRIAV
+4639 NPRFREVLRRNNLLNNIIDSV
-4645 ASEHTDPVFFSKKI
+4645 KKI
-4659 IEILDG
+4659 ILKLFN
-4665 RQSVQDKFRNTSYTG
+4665 KFHIGNSSTIEDNLIDSLNT
-4680 NDFAALYLI
+4680 LI
-4689 TKHDGLPLKNLL
+4689 DNFNT
-4701 EYKIPKLIHFSI
+4701 E
-4713 TGLGGTKW
+4713 
-4721 EPGVMKY
+4721 MY
-4728 NDLLD
+4728 NDWN
-4733 RIQEFI
+4733 
-4739 KQGLDPEMV
+4739 
-4748 TVRIDPIVP
+4748 
-4757 GVTLI
+4757 
-4762 SDVENIVRRASE
+4762 S
-4774 MGIKNIRFSVMD
+4774 
-4786 QYSTTKRFMEELGY
+4786 
-4800 DYSKFYDSKSLHA
+4800 
-4813 RPEILQSIENKM
+4813 
-4825 LELKNKYG
+4825 
-4833 VNMSTCAEPFNVEGI
+4833 
-4848 SKEACLSVAAI
+4848 
-4859 NNMLGT
+4859 
-4865 SIPETATGKQRQLC
+4865 
-4879 SCYGGKTDLLRYDN
+4879 
-4893 KCASSCI
+4893 
-4900 YCYAHHNNNKNLNY
+4900 
-4914 YNEDGTLKDNPFTRT
+4914 TRT
-4929 SESISNYKELNGVD
+4929 
-4943 LISLYDQG
+4943 
-4951 NKRIS
+4951 
-4956 EVLDTLED
+4956 
-4964 LTADERQTYLNEFAQ
+4964 AQ
-4979 QMARD
+4979 RWYRD

>member
-36 HMHRMANPDANYEE
+36 YMRRMANPDANYEE

-83 YVMADQDYNTLISL
+83 YIMADQDYNTLISL

-116 DPTNEQIKQQLQEAS
+116 DPTNEQLKQQLQEAS

-166 LDNALIEIDKEINP
+166 LDNTLIEIDKEINP
-180 ITRPDGSMEDDNIYN
+180 ITRPDGSMQDDNIYN

-209 KVKRFDE
+209 KAKRFDE
-216 KLTSEYYRKN
+216 KLTSQYYRKN
-226 KEKSGM
+226 KEKYGM
-232 DYSDIDTWLFKLPG
+232 DFSDIDTWLFKLPG
-246 LAGSSA
+246 LLGSSA
-252 ASVGSSLLGTI
+252 ASVGSSILGTL

-282 ISIGSNL
+282 VSIGSNL
-289 YSRDLESKAE
+289 YSRDQESKSE

-304 KQSVKNTAKKLGVDE
+304 KQSVKNSAKKLGVDKD
-319 NVLADAKIKMAQQG
+319 VLADAKIKMAQQG
-333 YSADQINDDEYVYDR
+333 YSTEQINDDEYVYDR

-384 SDIAQQAIEV
+384 SDVAQQAIEV

-411 DKGTKLKK
+411 EKGAKLRK

-441 RLPMRT
+441 RLPIRT

-468 EEGVQYIKGQRYIDN
+468 EEGIQYIKGQRYIDN

-611 QDIYNERKR
+611 QDIQNERKR

-625 NMYTSPATMSQA
+625 NMYTSPVTMSQA
-637 VKAGIDPRTEEY
+637 MKAGIDPRTEEY

-665 ASNNR
+665 AANNR
-670 TNITSEVDQLM
+670 ANITSEVDQLM
-681 YSPEMSQYISSIKPD
+681 YSPEISQYISSIKPD

-716 LYDQLITDFTN
+716 LYDQLITDYTS
-727 NGSKLS
+727 NGNKLS

-761 VDDVYQQL
+761 IDAVYQQL
-769 HKEAEDLGI
+769 RKEAEDLGI
-778 TEEQLNVPNLHQTLK
+778 TEQQLSVPNIHQTLK

-928 LVPSTKYKAGKSY
+928 LVPSAKYKAGKSY
-941 ADAGQAMKD
+941 ANAGQAMKD

-1012 NSQAE
+1012 NSQVE

-1053 AAEKLEEIKSEDRD
+1053 AAEKLEEIKSEERQ

-1072 NDNTPTKS
+1072 NDDTPTKS
-1080 ADAIPEVPTTPTQEQ
+1080 ADAIPEVPATPTQEQ

-1117 NSLQQPQQPQQ
+1117 SSLQQSQQPQQ
-1128 EQMPVEQPTTVN
+1128 EQIPVEQPTTVN

-1236 KYVGA
+1236 KYAGA

-1432 DFIVNFGSHT
+1432 DFIVNFGPHT

-1460 RKQFFVDDNANLVIG
+1460 RKQFFVNDNGNLVIG

-1548 GLIELDQSEFGIIV
+1548 GLIELDQSEFGIIP

-1605 DDVMLADKTAETIQQ
+1605 DDVMLADKAAEKIQQ

-1669 EVEVQEDGALWVNER
+1669 EVEVQEDNTLWVNER
-1684 MDPEQAKEWLSSTF
+1684 IDPEQAKEWLSSTF
-1698 GISPQIIPTI
+1698 GTSPQIIPTI
-1708 VDVTE
+1708 IDVTE
-1713 AGTAVVGRVM
+1713 AGTAVVGRVI

-1866 TQYNQFDNIVKSLT
+1866 TQYNQFDNIIKSLT

-1886 SALAEDNRQ
+1886 NGQTAVPNIEYSALSEDNQQ

-1910 PSPVMDEILDKYET
+1910 PSPVMDEILEKYET

-1938 VRAIDRNEDE
+1938 IRAIDRNEDE

-2089 CDINNYVTAKVSKDP
+2089 CDINNYVTAKISKDP
-2104 ETGFIKHELTDNTV
+2104 ETGFIKHELVDNTV

-2141 YDKEGKVIAEE
+2141 YDKEGVIIAEE

-2188 HEISNQKM
+2188 HETSNQKM

-2260 KNAINSDSTI
+2260 KNAINNDSTI
-2270 KEIKVNDITVDPTQ
+2270 KEIKVNEVTVDPTQ

-2447 QVMDYLLGYCYDELN
+2447 QAMDYLLGYCYDELN

-2514 KDKDGVKHT
+2514 KDKDGVEHT

-2578 AGVINRRVKK
+2578 AGLINRRVKK

-2764 NTYPEETK
+2764 KQYPEETK

-2817 KRAFEVLTDPD
+2817 KRAFEVLTNPD

-2887 ALYDRMVNPND
+2887 ALYDRMVDPND

-2994 SNLRKDDLYGPDGSQ
+2994 SNLRMDDLYGPDGSQ
-3009 VTGREINDTV
+3009 VTGKDINDTV
-3019 MGALNTLSNMG
+3019 MGALNTLSDMG
-3030 RQDIVDEL
+3030 RQDIIDEL
-3038 FVDGNINITAL
+3038 FVDGNVNVTAL

-3138 LLMINEKDGSMDS
+3138 LLMINDKDGSMDS

-3266 SAYKNDIIR
+3266 SAYKNDIIK

-3351 ILTQLVGIRMQSDGF
+3351 ILTQLVGIRMQSNEF
-3366 TGTLEIE
+3366 TGTLQIE
-3373 DVGRIYDYPTKGNPK
+3373 DIGRIYDYPTKGNPK

-3487 KLRRKYEYINRKNKT
+3487 KLRRKYEYINRKNET

-3531 KPEDS
+3531 NPEDS
-3536 KNFNE
+3536 KDFNE

-3645 SLVGRATNADSK
+3645 SLVGRAANADSK

-3700 YRFKQEILKG
+3700 YRFKQEVLKG
-3710 NPRLSRLLN
+3710 NPRLSHLLN

-3735 INKNSLDFIDRSE
+3735 INKEGLDFIDRSE

-3803 PNSERIS
+3803 PNSERVS

-3871 AAMPNIIF
+3871 AAMPNIIL

-4032 AEQDRVFEYDQDD
+4032 AEQDRIFEYEQDD
-4045 ADDSSEGVLLEEAE
+4045 TDDSVEGVVLEEA
-4059 EPQKST
+4059 
-4065 KDIQSSN
+4065 D
-4072 ESNVIIRDK
+4072 
-4081 DNPYSKTEP
+4081 DN
-4090 LLQQNRDKA
+4090 D
-4099 FVFTENAQAY
+4099 TENAV
-4109 AATHPNMRVESDELL
+4109 T
-4124 KTASPDTVK
+4124 T
-4133 LYVSDMRNSDTPNT
+4133 YV
-4147 AGIRSTDGVTQTPN
+4147 
-4161 VFGIVVKK
+4161 
-4169 YQQLNGK
+4169 
-4176 YGSFARQEGQFQD
+4176 
-4189 TDGDFE
+4189 
-4195 LFKQFNEDFFD
+4195 
-4206 KLKEFKA
+4206 
-4213 KQIVMPGSIALG
+4213 
-4225 RAALP
+4225 
-4230 YRFAQWLQNKIQ
+4230 
-4242 SELGI
+4242 
-4247 AYDLQQTT
+4247 
-4255 TPGYTGFGLKRSVGA
+4255 
-4270 VKENSNRYVQDVFS
+4270 
-4284 ENNYEVSSAGDK
+4284 
-4296 RFSALYA
+4296 
-4303 TFKPGTVID
+4303 
-4312 DVDVSN
+4312 
-4318 MSIEDVYQNIIKK
+4318 
-4331 SGKGQAPSKDSKLYN
+4331 
-4346 PNLTTKEQREDF
+4346 
-4358 SYYNGYLPLW
+4358 
-4368 QEWAR
+4368 
-4373 QNTELIAELAKKAA
+4373 
-4387 GKTLTDKFANKTT
+4387 
-4400 VSQARALADILNNQT
+4400 
-4415 DTKEGYTNHSGGAI
+4415 NHSGGAI

-4446 NHYYHGTKTP
+4446 NHYYHGAKTP

-4468 RGKQHVHKANETL
+4468 RGKQHVYKANETL

-4507 IGQLKNG
+4507 IGQLKNNV
-4514 IVDGGTGWA
+4514 VDGGTGWA

-4530 NKPVYVFDQD
+4530 NKPVYVFDQE
-4540 RNKWYTNVDKDWIE
+4540 RNKWYTKVDEDWVE

-4586 TFREIDKM
+4586 TFRIENLPNDIKKLNFDEVSSKL
-4594 FNNTSSTKN
+4594 FDLINKLGIQVVLVDQRELAGSSTIAQYNSDNNSIQLSKN
-4603 DPVNFSSP
+4603 YESLLKQNGMSLHQLLSHEYIHVVSSYAIDNVESMPKEVQDAVNIIKASYKILLNNEKQNYIMFGDEVLPNEDLYYGLSS
-4611 QESFQ
+4611 EKEM
-4616 TIQSDKTILSNTEL
+4616 IAEL
-4630 IKLRPYAGN
+4630 A
-4639 NPRIAV
+4639 NPRFREVLRRNNLLNNIIDSV
-4645 ASEHTDPVFFSKKI
+4645 KKI
-4659 IEILDG
+4659 ILKLFNKFHIGNSSTIEDNLIDSLNTLIDNFNTEMYNDWNST
-4665 RQSVQDKFRNTSYTG
+4665 RTAQRWYRENIQSFSFNRSLTQKFIDDVQEQLNDKPDDQIARITINIPEFIASELYNAIGGKEGKGKPINFRLNGSMLPARIISMHESDKLYKGIYTETSTYDLTI
-4680 NDFAALYLI
+4680 DTHPSI
-4689 TKHDGLPLKNLL
+4689 IPIE
-4701 EYKIPKLIHFSI
+4701 EYKKSGKNYIPLNF
-4713 TGLGGTKW
+4713 
-4721 EPGVMKY
+4721 
-4728 NDLLD
+4728 N
-4733 RIQEFI
+4733 R
-4739 KQGLDPEMV
+4739 
-4748 TVRIDPIVP
+4748 
-4757 GVTLI
+4757 
-4762 SDVENIVRRASE
+4762 
-4774 MGIKNIRFSVMD
+4774 
-4786 QYSTTKRFMEELGY
+4786 EL
-4800 DYSKFYDSKSLHA
+4800 
-4813 RPEILQSIENKM
+4813 
-4825 LELKNKYG
+4825 
-4833 VNMSTCAEPFNVEGI
+4833 T
-4848 SKEACLSVAAI
+4848 
-4859 NNMLGT
+4859 
-4865 SIPETATGKQRQLC
+4865 
-4879 SCYGGKTDLLRYDN
+4879 
-4893 KCASSCI
+4893 
-4900 YCYAHHNNNKNLNY
+4900 
-4914 YNEDGTLKDNPFTRT
+4914 
-4929 SESISNYKELNGVD
+4929 GVD
-4943 LISLYDQG
+4943 LMALYDQG

>member
-36 HMHRMANPDANYEE
+36 YMHRMANPDANYEE

-83 YVMADQDYNTLISL
+83 YIMADQDYNTLISL

-116 DPTNEQIKQQLQEAS
+116 DPTNEQLKQQLQEAS

-166 LDNALIEIDKEINP
+166 LDNTLIEIDKEINP
-180 ITRPDGSMEDDNIYN
+180 ITRPDGSMQDDNIYN

-209 KVKRFDE
+209 KAKRFDE
-216 KLTSEYYRKN
+216 KLTSQYYRKN

-232 DYSDIDTWLFKLPG
+232 DFSDIDTWLFKLPG
-246 LAGSSA
+246 LLGSSA
-252 ASVGSSLLGTI
+252 ASVGSSILGTL

-282 ISIGSNL
+282 VSIGSNL
-289 YSRDLESKAE
+289 YSRDQESKSE

-304 KQSVKNTAKKLGVDE
+304 KQSVKNSAKKLGVDE
-319 NVLADAKIKMAQQG
+319 DVLADAKIKMAQQG
-333 YSADQINDDEYVYDR
+333 YSTEQINDDEYVYDR

-384 SDIAQQAIEV
+384 SDVAQQAIEV
-394 VPIGSMAKKVK
+394 VPIGSVAKKVK

-411 DKGTKLKK
+411 EKGAKLRK

-441 RLPMRT
+441 RLPIRT

-468 EEGVQYIKGQRYIDN
+468 EEGIQYIKGQRYIDN

-611 QDIYNERKR
+611 QDIQNERKR

-625 NMYTSPATMSQA
+625 NMYTSPVTMSQA
-637 VKAGIDPRTEEY
+637 MKAGIDPRTEEY

-665 ASNNR
+665 AANNR
-670 TNITSEVDQLM
+670 ANITSEVDQLM
-681 YSPEMSQYISSIKPD
+681 YSPEISQYISSIKPD

-716 LYDQLITDFTN
+716 LYDQLITDYTS
-727 NGSKLS
+727 NGNKLS

-761 VDDVYQQL
+761 IDAVYQQL
-769 HKEAEDLGI
+769 RKEAEDLGI
-778 TEEQLNVPNLHQTLK
+778 TEQQLSVPNIHQTLK

-829 LDVEDQEDTFVQ
+829 LDMEDQEDTFVQ

-965 SASKF
+965 
-970 MENSEDGLKNLW
+970 DGLKNLW

-1012 NSQAE
+1012 NSQVE

-1039 RLEEMKQARQEEQQ
+1039 RLEEMKQTRQEEQQ
-1053 AAEKLEEIKSEDRD
+1053 AAEKLEEIKSEERQ

-1072 NDNTPTKS
+1072 NDDTPTKS
-1080 ADAIPEVPTTPTQEQ
+1080 ADAIPEVPATPTQEQ

-1117 NSLQQPQQPQQ
+1117 SSLQQSQQPQQ
-1128 EQMPVEQPTTVN
+1128 EQIPVEQPTTVN

-1236 KYVGA
+1236 KYAGA

-1355 RNTILSVK
+1355 RNAILSVK

-1432 DFIVNFGSHT
+1432 DFIVNFGPHT

-1460 RKQFFVDDNANLVIG
+1460 RKQFFVNDNGNLVIG

-1539 NVDKLTIIP
+1539 NIDKLTIIP
-1548 GLIELDQSEFGIIV
+1548 GLIELDQSEFGIIP

-1605 DDVMLADKTAETIQQ
+1605 DDVMLADKAAEKIQQ

-1669 EVEVQEDGALWVNER
+1669 EVEVQEDNTLWVNER
-1684 MDPEQAKEWLSSTF
+1684 IDPEQAEEWLSSTF
-1698 GISPQIIPTI
+1698 GTSPQIIPTI
-1708 VDVTE
+1708 IDVTE
-1713 AGTAVVGRVM
+1713 AGTAVVGRVI

-1866 TQYNQFDNIVKSLT
+1866 TQYNQFDNIIKSLT

-1886 SALAEDNRQ
+1886 NGQTTVPNIEYSALAEDNQQ

-1910 PSPVMDEILDKYET
+1910 PSPVMDEILEKYET

-1938 VRAIDRNEDE
+1938 IRAIDRNEDE

-1967 EGMNIS
+1967 EGMNVS

-2089 CDINNYVTAKVSKDP
+2089 CDINNYVTAKISKDP
-2104 ETGFIKHELTDNTV
+2104 ETGFIKHELVDNTV

-2141 YDKEGKVIAEE
+2141 YDKEGVIIAEE

-2188 HEISNQKM
+2188 HETSNQKM

-2260 KNAINSDSTI
+2260 KNAINNDSTI
-2270 KEIKVNDITVDPTQ
+2270 KEIKVNEVTVDPTQ

-2447 QVMDYLLGYCYDELN
+2447 QAMDYLLGYCYDELN

-2514 KDKDGVKHT
+2514 EDKDGVKHT

-2578 AGVINRRVKK
+2578 AGLINRRVKK

-2764 NTYPEETK
+2764 KQYPEETK

-2817 KRAFEVLTDPD
+2817 KRAFEVLTNPV

-2887 ALYDRMVNPND
+2887 ALYDRMVDPND

-2935 VLSASIVDQAESGQG
+2935 VLSASIVDWAESGQG

-3038 FVDGNINITAL
+3038 FVDGNINVTAL

-3249 NGGIITHGDAL
+3249 NGGIITHGGAL

-3266 SAYKNDIIR
+3266 SAYKNDIIK

-3351 ILTQLVGIRMQSDGF
+3351 ILTQLVGIRMQSNEF
-3366 TGTLEIE
+3366 TGTLQIE
-3373 DVGRIYDYPTKGNPK
+3373 DIGRIYDYPTKGNPK

-3440 VRQPILVEMANE
+3440 IRQPILVEMANE

-3487 KLRRKYEYINRKNKT
+3487 KLRRKYEYINRKNET

-3531 KPEDS
+3531 NPEDS

-3585 KGMKDMEENSKF
+3585 KGMLDMEENSKF

-3645 SLVGRATNADSK
+3645 SLVGRAANADSK

-3689 FQGRNSIPNRL
+3689 FQGHNSIPNRL

-3710 NPRLSRLLN
+3710 NPRLSHLLN

-3735 INKNSLDFIDRSE
+3735 INKNGLDFIDRSE

-3803 PNSERIS
+3803 PNSERVS

-3871 AAMPNIIF
+3871 AAMPNIIL
-3879 GQRTDMQAAVIKPLN
+3879 GQRTDMQTAVIKPLN

-4032 AEQDRVFEYDQDD
+4032 AEQDRIFEYEQDD
-4045 ADDSSEGVLLEEAE
+4045 TDDSVEGVVLEEA
-4059 EPQKST
+4059 
-4065 KDIQSSN
+4065 D
-4072 ESNVIIRDK
+4072 
-4081 DNPYSKTEP
+4081 DN
-4090 LLQQNRDKA
+4090 D
-4099 FVFTENAQAY
+4099 TENAV
-4109 AATHPNMRVESDELL
+4109 T
-4124 KTASPDTVK
+4124 T
-4133 LYVSDMRNSDTPNT
+4133 YV
-4147 AGIRSTDGVTQTPN
+4147 
-4161 VFGIVVKK
+4161 
-4169 YQQLNGK
+4169 
-4176 YGSFARQEGQFQD
+4176 
-4189 TDGDFE
+4189 
-4195 LFKQFNEDFFD
+4195 
-4206 KLKEFKA
+4206 
-4213 KQIVMPGSIALG
+4213 
-4225 RAALP
+4225 
-4230 YRFAQWLQNKIQ
+4230 
-4242 SELGI
+4242 
-4247 AYDLQQTT
+4247 
-4255 TPGYTGFGLKRSVGA
+4255 
-4270 VKENSNRYVQDVFS
+4270 
-4284 ENNYEVSSAGDK
+4284 
-4296 RFSALYA
+4296 
-4303 TFKPGTVID
+4303 
-4312 DVDVSN
+4312 
-4318 MSIEDVYQNIIKK
+4318 
-4331 SGKGQAPSKDSKLYN
+4331 
-4346 PNLTTKEQREDF
+4346 
-4358 SYYNGYLPLW
+4358 
-4368 QEWAR
+4368 
-4373 QNTELIAELAKKAA
+4373 
-4387 GKTLTDKFANKTT
+4387 
-4400 VSQARALADILNNQT
+4400 
-4415 DTKEGYTNHSGGAI
+4415 NHSGGAI

-4446 NHYYHGTKTP
+4446 NHYYHGAKTP
-4456 NGNIEITEEQFE
+4456 NGNIEITEEQFK
-4468 RGKQHVHKANETL
+4468 RGKQHVYKANETL

-4507 IGQLKNG
+4507 IGQLKNNV
-4514 IVDGGTGWA
+4514 VDGGTGWA

-4530 NKPVYVFDQD
+4530 NKPVYVFDQE
-4540 RNKWYTNVDKDWIE
+4540 RNKWYTKVDEDWVE

-4586 TFREIDKM
+4586 TFRIENLPNDIKKLNFDEVSSKL
-4594 FNNTSSTKN
+4594 FDLINKLGIQVVLVDQRELAGSSTIAQYNSDNNSIQLSKN
-4603 DPVNFSSP
+4603 YESLLKQNGMSLHQLLSHEYIHVVSSYAIDNVESMPKEVQDAVNIIKASYKTLLNNEKQNYIMFGDEVLPNEDLYYGLSS
-4611 QESFQ
+4611 EKEM
-4616 TIQSDKTILSNTEL
+4616 IAEL
-4630 IKLRPYAGN
+4630 A
-4639 NPRIAV
+4639 NPRFREVLRRNNLLNNIIDSV
-4645 ASEHTDPVFFSKKI
+4645 KKI
-4659 IEILDG
+4659 ILKLFNKFHIGNSSTIEDNLIDSLNTLIDNFNTEMYNDWNST
-4665 RQSVQDKFRNTSYTG
+4665 RTAQRWYRENIQSFSFNRSLTQKFIDDVQEQLNDKPDDQIARITINIPEFIASELYNAIGGKEGKGKPINFRLNGSMLPARIISMHESDKLYKGIYTETSTYDLTI
-4680 NDFAALYLI
+4680 DTHPSI
-4689 TKHDGLPLKNLL
+4689 IPIE
-4701 EYKIPKLIHFSI
+4701 EYKKSGKNYIPLNF
-4713 TGLGGTKW
+4713 
-4721 EPGVMKY
+4721 
-4728 NDLLD
+4728 N
-4733 RIQEFI
+4733 R
-4739 KQGLDPEMV
+4739 
-4748 TVRIDPIVP
+4748 
-4757 GVTLI
+4757 
-4762 SDVENIVRRASE
+4762 
-4774 MGIKNIRFSVMD
+4774 
-4786 QYSTTKRFMEELGY
+4786 EL
-4800 DYSKFYDSKSLHA
+4800 
-4813 RPEILQSIENKM
+4813 
-4825 LELKNKYG
+4825 
-4833 VNMSTCAEPFNVEGI
+4833 T
-4848 SKEACLSVAAI
+4848 
-4859 NNMLGT
+4859 
-4865 SIPETATGKQRQLC
+4865 
-4879 SCYGGKTDLLRYDN
+4879 
-4893 KCASSCI
+4893 
-4900 YCYAHHNNNKNLNY
+4900 
-4914 YNEDGTLKDNPFTRT
+4914 
-4929 SESISNYKELNGVD
+4929 GVD
-4943 LISLYDQG
+4943 LIALYDQG